1 MEQACEV
8 SRRSCLVPF
17 GTSLAAAEAKGGPFG
32 EGRGP
37 EPPAM
42 QLAAAAAKP
51 VYGQDPSSC
60 YIPLRRLQDLASMIN
75 AEYLGGAADGAEA
88 LPDPG
93 SPPLRAPAAQDP
105 AGGADCPGLVA
116 DVPRGGLAF
125 PLLLRDGEEEEEEG
139 AETPEEEEEEEEED
153 DDDEEEEEDGEE
165 DAEEAELA
173 AAGSRERGG
182 VAEPSHGGAGR
193 PAGLPGC
200 RDAAARELPP
210 PPCPQRAPAAP
221 PEPPGSPGAL
231 GSAAEKPEPSATAA
245 LQLIRAKKKPT
256 PVKYEVGDLVWAKF
270 NRRPWWPCTICHDP
284 VLDCHSKMKVSNRR
298 PYREYYVD
306 ALGEPS
312 EKAWVAGKAI
322 VLFEGRHQ
330 FEELPILRR
339 RGKQK
344 EKGYKHKVPQ
354 RFMAKWEVSV
364 GQAEDVLLGGPED
377 QKCSQNS
384 SELDSEK
391 EAQLE
396 YYANGPGAERDRQLN
411 GCFKSLA
418 FDSRHPASEKGKL
431 HIKPHMKK
439 SSDSRKRTRVKKSG
453 TRGEAS
459 RGEIKEKTSE
469 SIVRNMIVGDLPDKH
484 ASHELRRIASSLTA
498 SSGRRE
504 NHLLS
509 SFGERRFEKATLKP
523 EYETRKTDTLKNTLQ
538 GDLFSSASL
547 EREKSS
553 LGILCSSK
561 LQIHYSASDTGIE
574 KKQTESDTSSSLSD
588 DGNSDVDTMDQSSE
602 RASSTLEVSDSSDK
616 MEKEFPMTSSGNIKL
631 SMYLSQKSNRRARKK
646 SHRDRKS
653 LGGSVASR
661 LNAEFADGE
670 LEGGSPDAEMSLMAL
685 ECSSDMRNDN
695 LSLVNKHTTP
705 QSVSKDS
712 SWAAVPNQAI
722 LKPKSMKLPRIRS
735 IKCKHKEKVAGLE
748 PSLAEEERSVNCC
761 SPDTKGFSGL
771 HRDSL
776 PKSGKVDGQK
786 LLNNMHEKAR
796 DSAEIETAVV
806 KHVLSELKELSYRSI
821 NDDASDSG
829 TPKATVPLLFSSTSG
844 HSRLPIEPDYKFSTL
859 LMMLKDMHD
868 SKTKEQQLMATQNMV
883 PYRNTSTADGS
894 GSNSASGLKS
904 LAVVGPPYKIEK
916 NGDCVQETVNPN
928 SNISNSSFSRNPTT
942 KLTGIGTSKREPMNT
957 AVSGTNGTNCVSKR
971 NCSKSKQPSKL
982 GNKTVSNR
990 KDLKPG
996 GQSKLLSRLSRD
1008 SGEHAFRVRG
1018 LVTSPLGNEAEDTAR
1033 KESVDLTE
1041 HSTDEDS
1048 ACLSDDNLD
1057 RIGRRPE
1064 PGRNIESCISAEN
1077 GESPDLDSEA
1087 NSESSLGDESNDMN
1101 HVAPKKRWQRFN
1113 QSSARSNKHI
1123 SRSREQGNLES
1134 AFGLNSRGFL
1144 LKGKEC
1150 LGRRHSSHSKV
1161 LEGDLTDQDYEN
1173 HLDLVEK
1180 RLNVCGKPNNSVMD
1194 SETELGNF
1202 APQSEFSAQ
1211 VHSERK
1217 RLRKPSKRLLE
1228 YAEEYDHL
1236 FAPKKKS
1243 KKSQEQLQKVNSVVK
1258 SELEGGLPALCSPG
1272 NDAQRGQS
1280 PLVSTP
1286 SSTKESPPILEAEC
1300 SLSELG
1306 SHSTD
1311 PTDQLLE
1318 EHSDLPELVLSSSDV
1333 SEVSA
1338 SPEAEERFL
1347 KTGNFE
1353 SKRQRKP
1360 TKKLLESNDLD
1371 TAFMPKKEEWTP
1383 PKKGTGPSESDSSE
1397 LYSPAHFLDL
1407 GEAPEKLLEKQR
1419 KRKRQR
1425 HPSVAMHSKKERNE
1439 EGLGEAPHSEGETSV
1454 HGTAASPKEGNEEG
1468 SENDHGVPSSKKM
1481 QGERGGGAALKENVC
1496 QICEKPGELL
1506 LCEAQCCGAFH
1517 LQCLGLSEMPKG
1529 KFICNE
1535 CSTGVHTCFVCKSS
1549 GEDVKRCLLPLC
1561 GKYYHEECIQ
1571 KYPPTVM
1578 QNKGFRCS
1586 LHICMTCH
1594 AANPANISASKGRL
1608 MRCVRCPV
1616 AYHSNDF
1623 CLAAGSVVLAS
1634 NSIICPNHF
1643 TARRGCRN
1651 HEHVNVS
1658 WCFVCSEGGSLLC
1671 CESCPAAF
1679 HRECLNIEMPEGS
1692 WYCNDCK
1699 AGKKPHYK
1707 EVVWVKVGRYRWWP
1721 AEICH
1726 PRTIPVNIQ
1735 KMKHDIGEFPVLF
1748 FGSNDYL
1755 WTHQARVF
1763 PYMEGDVSSKD
1774 KMGKGVDGIYKKAL
1788 QEAAVRF
1795 EELKAQKELR
1805 QLQEDKK
1812 NDKKPPPY
1820 KHIKVN
1826 RPVGKVQI
1834 FTADLSEIPRCNCK
1848 PTDEN
1853 PCGLDSECINRM
1865 LLYECHPMV
1874 CPAGER
1880 CQNQCFSKRQYP
1892 EVQIFRT
1899 LARGWGLQAKTDIR
1913 KGEFVNEY
1921 VGELIDEEE
1930 CRARIRYAQEH
1941 DITNFYMLTLDKDR
1955 IIDAGP
1961 KGNYARFMNHC
1972 CQPNCETQ
1980 KWCVNG
1986 DTRVGLFALVNIKAG
2001 TELTFNYNLECLG
2014 NGKTVCKCGAPNCSG
2029 FLGVRPKSQ
2038 PSLTEEKSKKLKRRP
2053 QMKRRSQAEVMK
2065 EREDECFSCGDG
2077 GQLVSC
2083 KKPGCPKVY
2092 HADCLNLTKRPA
2104 GKWEC
2109 PWHQCD
2115 LCGKEAASFCEM
2127 CPRSFCKQHREG
2139 MLFISKLDGRL
2150 CCTEHDPCGPNPLE
2164 PGEIR
2169 EYVPPI
2175 GALANGDDT
2184 QPPEQPSADTDLSVQ
2199 SLERLPQSVAFR
2211 LQTSDKPPA
2220 TLALR
2225 LPPSDKPPTTLALR
2239 LQPSN
2244 KPPTT
2249 LALRLPPPDKPPA
2262 TLALRLPPSNKPPTT
2277 LSLRLK
2283 PSNKPPT
2290 TLSLRLQPS
2299 DKPPTTLSLCLQP
2312 SDRPQA
2318 ALSLRLQSEKQPIVV
2333 ALRSQQPDKPPT
2345 NAVLWPLDESPSDSS
2360 QPHLPSKS
2368 PPGTPQSSDESL
2380 VTAGDLQLQLSDKP
2394 PATAGVL
2401 GFSDKSLVGIRT
2413 QQPQLLDE
2421 FPTKCLHPQLSDRLL
2436 TTAGT
2441 LQSQAVDEPP
2451 VANQPQL
2458 LNKASAQSPQP
2469 QSVEKAPSSVK
2480 PRVPASEEAPGPGVL
2495 WPLPIE
2501 KVASSSISR
2510 ILPTEKVPGSGVPRP
2525 LFPEKASFS
2534 GAVRLPAMEKAP
2546 SSGMP
2551 RPLPLEKAP
2560 ASGMSR
2566 ILPTE
2571 KAPSLGVLR
2580 PLPPEKAPGSRS
2592 PHILP
2597 VEKALGSGTLR
2608 LPLVQKAL
2616 APGVLRPLPPEKA
2629 SGSGTLRVLTPE
2641 KTLGSGAA
2649 RPQLLERP
2657 LTLAAPWP
2665 QASDKLTVAVAPR
2678 PQVLDKPPV
2687 ASAPRLLLSEKA
2699 LRPVD
2704 QNAQPKERG
2713 ATAIEVNPQQKERT
2727 MLPGE
2732 QISWSAGKAA
2742 THVGQVPWPTE
2753 KLQTHEQIHW
2763 PAAKAL
2769 TPAEQSPRTAEK
2781 LPEPTLQPG
2790 WEVASAPA
2798 EQTPWTSERLHAFEQ
2813 TPRPAR
2819 EAPVSPEQTQ
2829 WIVRNVQTIDQIS
2842 WLAGKVQTPRGQ
2854 DPLPEQNTA
2863 LAHNQDSVCHELADS
2878 EPK

>member
-17 GTSLAAAEAKGGPFG
+17 GTSLAAAEAKGGPYG

-42 QLAAAAAKP
+42 QLAAAKP

-93 SPPLRAPAAQDP
+93 SPPPRLSAAQDP
-105 AGGADCPGLVA
+105 AADGPGPAA
-116 DVPRGGLAF
+116 DAPRGALAF
-125 PLLLRDGEEEEEEG
+125 PLLLRDGGEEDEEEDEDEEDG
-139 AETPEEEEEEEEED
+139 AETPEEEDDD
-153 DDDEEEEEDGEE
+153 DDDEDEEEE
-165 DAEEAELA
+165 AE
-173 AAGSRERGG
+173 AGSRSRGRSG
-182 VAEPSHGGAGR
+182 PQQG
-193 PAGLPGC
+193 PAS
-200 RDAAARELPP
+200 PP
-210 PPCPQRAPAAP
+210 PPRLQPA
-221 PEPPGSPGAL
+221 EPLQTTVPDDDPG
-231 GSAAEKPEPSATAA
+231 EKPEPSATAAAAA

-312 EKAWVAGKAI
+312 EKTWVAGKAI

-330 FEELPILRR
+330 FEELPVLRR

-364 GQAEDVLLGGPED
+364 GQAEDILLGGPED

-391 EAQLE
+391 EVQSE

-411 GCFKSLA
+411 GCFKSLM

-453 TRGEAS
+453 VRGEAP
-459 RGEIKEKTSE
+459 RGEIKEKTPE
-469 SIVRNMIVGDLPDKH
+469 NIVRNMIVGDLPDKH
-484 ASHELRRIASSLTA
+484 ASHELRRIANSLTA
-498 SSGRRE
+498 SSSTRE

-509 SFGERRFEKATLKP
+509 SFGERRFEKTPLKP
-523 EYETRKTDTLKNTLQ
+523 DYENHKSDALKNTLQ

-547 EREKSS
+547 DREKSS

-561 LQIHYSASDTGIE
+561 LQIHYSASDAGME
-574 KKQTESDTSSSLSD
+574 KKQTESDSSSSLSD
-588 DGNSDVDTMDQSSE
+588 GGNSDVDTMDQSSE
-602 RASSTLEVSDSSDK
+602 RASSALEVSDSSDK
-616 MEKEFPMTSSGNIKL
+616 VEKEFPMTSSGNIKL
-631 SMYLSQKSNRRARKK
+631 SMYISQKSNRRARKK
-646 SHRDRKS
+646 SYRDRKP
-653 LGGSVASR
+653 LGGSVTSR
-661 LNAEFADGE
+661 LDAEFADGE
-670 LEGGSPDAEMSLMAL
+670 LEVGFSDAEMSLTAL
-685 ECSSDMRNDN
+685 QCSSDVRNDN
-695 LSLVNKHTTP
+695 LSLANKHTTP

-712 SWAAVPNQAI
+712 AWPAVANQAI

-748 PSLAEEERSVNCC
+748 PSLAEEEGGVNRC
-761 SPDTKGFSGL
+761 SSDTKGFSGL
-771 HRDSL
+771 QRDSL
-776 PKSGKVDGQK
+776 QRSGKVDGQK
-786 LLNNMHEKAR
+786 LLNNMHEKPR

-806 KHVLSELKELSYRSI
+806 KHVLSELKELSYRSM
-821 NDDASDSG
+821 NDDANDSG
-829 TPKATVPLLFSSTSG
+829 APKATVPLLFSSASG
-844 HSRLPIEPDYKFSTL
+844 RLPIEPDYKFSTL

-868 SKTKEQQLMATQNMV
+868 SKTKEQQLMTGQNIV
-883 PYRNTSTADGS
+883 PFRNTSTADGS

-904 LAVVGPPYKIEK
+904 LSIVGPPYKIEK

-928 SNISNSSFSRNPTT
+928 SAISNSSFSRNPPT
-942 KLTGIGTSKREPMNT
+942 KLTGIGTSKREPAST
-957 AVSGTNGTNCVSKR
+957 AVSGTNGTNCVPKR
-971 NCSKSKQPSKL
+971 NCSKSKQSSKL
-982 GNKTVSNR
+982 GDKTVSNR

-996 GQSKLLSRLSRD
+996 G
-1008 SGEHAFRVRG
+1008 
-1018 LVTSPLGNEAEDTAR
+1018 P
-1033 KESVDLTE
+1033 
-1041 HSTDEDS
+1041 
-1048 ACLSDDNLD
+1048 
-1057 RIGRRPE
+1057 I
-1064 PGRNIESCISAEN
+1064 
-1077 GESPDLDSEA
+1077 
-1087 NSESSLGDESNDMN
+1087 
-1101 HVAPKKRWQRFN
+1101 
-1113 QSSARSNKHI
+1113 
-1123 SRSREQGNLES
+1123 
-1134 AFGLNSRGFL
+1134 
-1144 LKGKEC
+1144 
-1150 LGRRHSSHSKV
+1150 
-1161 LEGDLTDQDYEN
+1161 
-1173 HLDLVEK
+1173 
-1180 RLNVCGKPNNSVMD
+1180 
-1194 SETELGNF
+1194 
-1202 APQSEFSAQ
+1202 
-1211 VHSERK
+1211 HSERK

-1243 KKSQEQLQKVNSVVK
+1243 KKGQEQLQKVNSVVR
-1258 SELEGGLPALCSPG
+1258 SEFEGGLPAQCSP
-1272 NDAQRGQS
+1272 DRDTQQGQS

-1300 SLSELG
+1300 SFSELG
-1306 SHSTD
+1306 SH
-1311 PTDQLLE
+1311 PTDQLLGGP
-1318 EHSDLPELVLSSSDV
+1318 SDFRELMLSSSDV

-1338 SPEAEERFL
+1338 SPDAEERFL
-1347 KTGNFE
+1347 KSGNFE

-1397 LYSPAHFLDL
+1397 LYSPAHFSDL
-1407 GEAPEKLLEKQR
+1407 GEASEKLSEKQR

-1425 HPSVAMHSKKERNE
+1425 HPSAAMHSKKERNE
-1439 EGLGEAPHSEGETSV
+1439 EGLGETPHSEGETSV
-1454 HGTAASPKEGNEEG
+1454 HGTAPSPKEGNEEG

-1535 CSTGVHTCFVCKSS
+1535 CSTGVHTCFVCKSC

-1561 GKYYHEECIQ
+1561 GKYYHEACIQ

-1748 FGSNDYL
+1748 FGSKDYL

-1986 DTRVGLFALVNIKAG
+1986 DTRVGLFAIVNIKAG

-2038 PSLTEEKSKKLKRRP
+2038 PNLTEEKSKKLKRRP

-2115 LCGKEAASFCEM
+2115 MCGKEAASFCEM

-2169 EYVPPI
+2169 EYAPPI
-2175 GALANGDDT
+2175 EALANGEDT
-2184 QPPEQPSADTDLSVQ
+2184 QPPEQPPADTDLSVQ
-2199 SLERLPQSVAFR
+2199 PLDSPPQSVALR
-2211 LQTSDKPPA
+2211 LQSPEKPPA

-2249 LALRLPPPDKPPA
+2249 LALRLPPPDKPPT

-2318 ALSLRLQSEKQPIVV
+2318 ALSLRLQSEKQPIIV
-2333 ALRSQQPDKPPT
+2333 ALRPQQPDKPPT
-2345 NAVLWPLDESPSDSS
+2345 NAVLWPLDESSSDAS

-2380 VTAGDLQLQLSDKP
+2380 VTGALQLQLSDEP
-2394 PATAGVL
+2394 PATPGLL
-2401 GFSDKSLVGIRT
+2401 GLSDKSVIDTRT
-2413 QQPQLLDE
+2413 QQPELLDE
-2421 FPTKCLHPQLSDRLL
+2421 FPTKCLHPQLSDKLL
-2436 TTAGT
+2436 ATAGT
-2441 LQSQAVDEPP
+2441 LQSQPVDEHP
-2451 VANQPQL
+2451 VADQLQL
-2458 LNKASAQSPQP
+2458 LDKPSARSLQP
-2469 QSVEKAPSSVK
+2469 QSVEKAPSSVV
-2480 PRVPASEEAPGPGVL
+2480 PQVPASEMAPSPGVL

-2501 KVASSSISR
+2501 KVPGSPVSR
-2510 ILPTEKVPGSGVPRP
+2510 ILPVEKAPGLAVPRP
-2525 LFPEKASFS
+2525 SPPEKASFS
-2534 GAVRLPAMEKAP
+2534 GAVRVPATEKAP
-2546 SSGMP
+2546 SSGAS
-2551 RPLPLEKAP
+2551 RPLPPEKAP
-2560 ASGMSR
+2560 ASVMSR

-2580 PLPPEKAPGSRS
+2580 PLPLEKAPGSRS
-2592 PHILP
+2592 PHVLP
-2597 VEKALGSGTLR
+2597 MEKALGSGALR
-2608 LPLVQKAL
+2608 IPLTQKAL
-2616 APGVLRPLPPEKA
+2616 APGVLRPLPPEKTVD
-2629 SGSGTLRVLTPE
+2629 SGALRVLPPE
-2641 KTLGSGAA
+2641 KALSSGVV
-2649 RPQLLERP
+2649 RPQLLERS
-2657 LTLAAPWP
+2657 LTLTAPWP
-2665 QASDKLTVAVAPR
+2665 QASDKLAAAVAPR
-2678 PQVLDKPPV
+2678 PQALDKPPA

-2713 ATAIEVNPQQKERT
+2713 GPAVELSPQQKERT
-2727 MLPGE
+2727 MLAGE
-2732 QISWSAGKAA
+2732 QISWSAGKVV
-2742 THVGQVPWPTE
+2742 THVGQVPWPME
-2753 KLQTHEQIHW
+2753 KLQTHEQTHW
-2763 PAAKAL
+2763 PTAKAL

-2798 EQTPWTSERLHAFEQ
+2798 EQTPWTSERLRAFEQ

-2819 EAPVSPEQTQ
+2819 EAPVPPEQMQ
-2829 WIVRNVQTIDQIS
+2829 WLVTNIQTIDQIT
-2842 WLAGKVQTPRGQ
+2842 WLSGKAQTSRAQ

-2863 LAHNQDSVCHELADS
+2863 LARNQDSVCRELADS

>member
-17 GTSLAAAEAKGGPFG
+17 GTSLSAAEPKGGPFG
-32 EGRGP
+32 EARGP

-42 QLAAAAAKP
+42 QLAAAKP
-51 VYGQDPSSC
+51 GYGQDPSSC

-93 SPPLRAPAAQDP
+93 SPGPRLPAAQDP
-105 AGGADCPGLVA
+105 AAEVARGA
-116 DVPRGGLAF
+116 RAF
-125 PLLLRDGEEEEEEG
+125 PLLLRDGGEEALEEEEEG
-139 AETPEEEEEEEEED
+139 AETPEEEEEDDDDYDDDDYEEEEED
-153 DDDEEEEEDGEE
+153 DDDEEEE
-165 DAEEAELA
+165 A
-173 AAGSRERGG
+173 ATEPGPRSR
-182 VAEPSHGGAGR
+182 GR
-193 PAGLPGC
+193 SA
-200 RDAAARELPP
+200 
-210 PPCPQRAPAAP
+210 PQRGPDSRLQPAESVLDGGLGEQ
-221 PEPPGSPGAL
+221 PES
-231 GSAAEKPEPSATAA
+231 SAA
-245 LQLIRAKKKPT
+245 LQLIRAKKKP

-284 VLDCHSKMKVSNRR
+284 VLDCHSKMKVSGGR

-306 ALGEPS
+306 TLGEPS
-312 EKAWVAGKAI
+312 EKTWVPGKAV

-330 FEELPILRR
+330 FEELPVLRK

-354 RFMAKWEVSV
+354 RFRAKWEVSV
-364 GQAEDVLLGGPED
+364 GQAEDILLGGPED

-384 SELDSEK
+384 SEPDSEK
-391 EAQLE
+391 DVQLE
-396 YYANGPGAERDRQLN
+396 YYSNGPGAERDTQLN
-411 GCFKSLA
+411 GCLKSLA
-418 FDSRHPASEKGKL
+418 FDSRHVASEKGKL
-431 HIKPHMKK
+431 HIKPQVKTT
-439 SSDSRKRTRVKKSG
+439 SESRKRTRVKKSG
-453 TRGEAS
+453 TRGEAP
-459 RGEIKEKTSE
+459 REEIKDKTPE
-469 SIVRNMIVGDLPDKH
+469 SVVRNVIVGDLPEKH
-484 ASHELRRIASSLTA
+484 ASHELRRIANSLTA
-498 SSGRRE
+498 ASSTRE

-509 SFGERRFEKATLKP
+509 SFGERRFEKTPLKAD
-523 EYETRKTDTLKNTLQ
+523 YENRKSDALKSTLQ
-538 GDLFSSASL
+538 GDLFSSSSF

-561 LQIHYSASDTGIE
+561 LQIHYSASDGGVE
-574 KKQTESDTSSSLSD
+574 KKQTESDSSSSLSD
-588 DGNSDVDTMDQSSE
+588 GGNSDVDTMDQSSE
-602 RASSTLEVSDSSDK
+602 RASSALEVSDSSDK
-616 MEKEFPMTSSGNIKL
+616 VEKDFAMTSSGNIKL
-631 SMYLSQKSNRRARKK
+631 SMYLSQKSSRRARKK
-646 SHRDRKS
+646 SHRDRKA
-653 LGGSVASR
+653 LGGSVTNR
-661 LNAEFADGE
+661 LDAEFVDGE
-670 LEGGSPDAEMSLMAL
+670 LEVGLSDAEMPLTPL
-685 ECSSDMRNDN
+685 ECSSDVRNYN
-695 LSLVNKHTTP
+695 LSLANKHTTP
-705 QSVSKDS
+705 QSVSKDG
-712 SWAAVPNQAI
+712 SWPAVTNQAI
-722 LKPKSMKLPRIRS
+722 LKPKSVKLPGSRS

-748 PSLAEEERSVNCC
+748 PSLAEEEGGVNHRS
-761 SPDTKGFSGL
+761 SDTKGFSGL
-771 HRDSL
+771 SRDSL
-776 PKSGKVDGQK
+776 QRSGKVDGQK
-786 LLNNMHEKAR
+786 LLNNMHEKPR

-806 KHVLSELKELSYRSI
+806 KHVLSELKELSYRSM

-829 TPKATVPLLFSSTSG
+829 TPKATVPLLFSSASG
-844 HSRLPIEPDYKFSTL
+844 RLPIEPDYKFSTL

-868 SKTKEQQLMATQNMV
+868 SKTKEQQLMTGQNIV
-883 PYRNTSTADGS
+883 PFRNTSTA
-894 GSNSASGLKS
+894 
-904 LAVVGPPYKIEK
+904 
-916 NGDCVQETVNPN
+916 
-928 SNISNSSFSRNPTT
+928 
-942 KLTGIGTSKREPMNT
+942 
-957 AVSGTNGTNCVSKR
+957 
-971 NCSKSKQPSKL
+971 
-982 GNKTVSNR
+982 
-990 KDLKPG
+990 
-996 GQSKLLSRLSRD
+996 
-1008 SGEHAFRVRG
+1008 
-1018 LVTSPLGNEAEDTAR
+1018 
-1033 KESVDLTE
+1033 
-1041 HSTDEDS
+1041 
-1048 ACLSDDNLD
+1048 
-1057 RIGRRPE
+1057 
-1064 PGRNIESCISAEN
+1064 
-1077 GESPDLDSEA
+1077 
-1087 NSESSLGDESNDMN
+1087 
-1101 HVAPKKRWQRFN
+1101 
-1113 QSSARSNKHI
+1113 
-1123 SRSREQGNLES
+1123 
-1134 AFGLNSRGFL
+1134 
-1144 LKGKEC
+1144 
-1150 LGRRHSSHSKV
+1150 
-1161 LEGDLTDQDYEN
+1161 
-1173 HLDLVEK
+1173 
-1180 RLNVCGKPNNSVMD
+1180 
-1194 SETELGNF
+1194 
-1202 APQSEFSAQ
+1202 
-1211 VHSERK
+1211 HSERK

-1243 KKSQEQLQKVNSVVK
+1243 KKGQEQSQKVNSVAR
-1258 SELEGGLPALCSPG
+1258 SECEGGVPAQCSP
-1272 NDAQRGQS
+1272 DRETQRGPS
-1280 PLVSTP
+1280 SLVSTP
-1286 SSTKESPPILEAEC
+1286 SSTKESPPVLEAEC
-1300 SLSELG
+1300 SFSELG

-1311 PTDQLLE
+1311 PPSQAQGGS
-1318 EHSDLPELVLSSSDV
+1318 SDFPEVVVLSSSDV

-1338 SPEAEERFL
+1338 SPDAEEGFL
-1347 KTGNFE
+1347 KSGNFE

-1383 PKKGTGPSESDSSE
+1383 QKKGTGPSESDSSE
-1397 LYSPAHFLDL
+1397 LYSPAHFQDV
-1407 GEAPEKLLEKQR
+1407 GEASEKLLEKQR

-1425 HPSVAMHSKKERNE
+1425 HTSAAVHSKKEKNE
-1439 EGLGEAPHSEGETSV
+1439 EGLGETPHSEGETSV
-1454 HGTAASPKEGNEEG
+1454 HGTAASPKEGHEEG
-1468 SENDHGVPSSKKM
+1468 SENDHGVPSSKKI

-1535 CSTGVHTCFVCKSS
+1535 CSTGVHTCFVCKSC

-1561 GKYYHEECIQ
+1561 GKYYHEACIQ

-1748 FGSNDYL
+1748 FGSKDYL

-1865 LLYECHPMV
+1865 LLYECHPLV

-2038 PSLTEEKSKKLKRRP
+2038 PSLSEEKSKKLKRRP

-2083 KKPGCPKVY
+2083 KKSGCPKVY

-2115 LCGKEAASFCEM
+2115 VCGKEAASFCEM

-2150 CCTEHDPCGPNPLE
+2150 CCTEHDPCGPHPLE

-2169 EYVPPI
+2169 EYAPPI
-2175 GALANGDDT
+2175 EGLTNGEDT
-2184 QPPEQPSADTDLSVQ
+2184 QPPEQVPAETEADTDLSVQ
-2199 SLERLPQSVAFR
+2199 PLDSLPQSVALR
-2211 LQTSDKPPA
+2211 LQSPEKPPA

-2225 LPPSDKPPTTLALR
+2225 LPSSDKPPTTLALR

-2249 LALRLPPPDKPPA
+2249 LALRLPSPDKPPA
-2262 TLALRLPPSNKPPTT
+2262 TLALRLPPSNKPPAT

-2283 PSNKPPT
+2283 PSNKPST

-2299 DKPPTTLSLCLQP
+2299 DKPPTTLSLRLQP
-2312 SDRPQA
+2312 SDKPQA
-2318 ALSLRLQSEKQPIVV
+2318 ALSLRLQSEKQPIIV
-2333 ALRSQQPDKPPT
+2333 ALRPQQPDKPPS
-2345 NAVLWPLDESPSDSS
+2345 NAVLWPLDESSSDAS
-2360 QPHLPSKS
+2360 QPQLPSKS
-2368 PPGTPQSSDESL
+2368 PPGSPQSPLDESL
-2380 VTAGDLQLQLSDKP
+2380 VTAADLQLQLADETP
-2394 PATAGVL
+2394 DAPEVL
-2401 GFSDKSLVGIRT
+2401 ELSDKSLIDSRA
-2413 QQPQLLDE
+2413 QQPELLDE
-2421 FPTKCLHPQLSDRLL
+2421 FPVKCLPPPLSDRLL
-2436 TTAGT
+2436 ATVGM
-2441 LQSQAVDEPP
+2441 LQSQAEDEPP
-2451 VANQPQL
+2451 EADQLQPL
-2458 LNKASAQSPQP
+2458 DDDSAQSPQP
-2469 QSVEKAPSSVK
+2469 QAVQEASSSVVTQVPELEMASSPEVLWSISVEK
-2480 PRVPASEEAPGPGVL
+2480 VPDSPV
-2495 WPLPIE
+2495 
-2501 KVASSSISR
+2501 SR
-2510 ILPTEKVPGSGVPRP
+2510 ILPSEKAPGSAVPQSTP
-2525 LFPEKASFS
+2525 LEKASFS
-2534 GAVRLPAMEKAP
+2534 GAVRVPDTEKSP
-2546 SSGMP
+2546 SSGSP
-2551 RPLPLEKAP
+2551 HPLPPEKA
-2560 ASGMSR
+2560 ADSGMPQ

-2571 KAPSLGVLR
+2571 KAPSSGLPW
-2580 PLPPEKAPGSRS
+2580 PLSPEKAPGSRS
-2592 PHILP
+2592 PHVLP
-2597 VEKALGSGTLR
+2597 TEKGLSSGALR
-2608 LPLVQKAL
+2608 IPLTQKSL
-2616 APGVLRPLPPEKA
+2616 SPGVLRPLPPEKA
-2629 SGSGTLRVLTPE
+2629 ADSGALRVLPLE
-2641 KTLGSGAA
+2641 KALSSGVS

-2657 LTLAAPWP
+2657 LTLTAPWP
-2665 QASDKLTVAVAPR
+2665 QASDKLAPAVAPR
-2678 PQVLDKPPV
+2678 PQASDKPLA

-2704 QNAQPKERG
+2704 QNAQLKERG
-2713 ATAIEVNPQQKERT
+2713 APAMELSPQQKERT
-2727 MLPGE
+2727 MLAGE
-2732 QISWSAGKAA
+2732 QISWSAGKVV
-2742 THVGQVPWPTE
+2742 TQVGQVPWPTE
-2753 KLQTHEQIHW
+2753 KLQTHEQSHW
-2763 PAAKAL
+2763 STTKTL
-2769 TPAEQSPRTAEK
+2769 TPAEQPSRTAEK
-2781 LPEPTLQPG
+2781 LPEPTLQPS
-2790 WEVASAPA
+2790 WEVASAPS
-2798 EQTPWTSERLHAFEQ
+2798 EQSPWTSERLCAFEQ

-2819 EAPVSPEQTQ
+2819 EAPVPPEQMQ
-2829 WIVRNVQTIDQIS
+2829 WLVTNVQTIDQIA
-2842 WLAGKVQTPRGQ
+2842 WLSGKAQTPRGQ

-2863 LAHNQDSVCHELADS
+2863 LAHNQDSVCRELADS

>member
-1 MEQACEV
+1 MPRA
-8 SRRSCLVPF
+8 
-17 GTSLAAAEAKGGPFG
+17 
-32 EGRGP
+32 
-37 EPPAM
+37 
-42 QLAAAAAKP
+42 
-51 VYGQDPSSC
+51 
-60 YIPLRRLQDLASMIN
+60 IN
-75 AEYLGGAADGAEA
+75 
-88 LPDPG
+88 
-93 SPPLRAPAAQDP
+93 
-105 AGGADCPGLVA
+105 
-116 DVPRGGLAF
+116 GLAC
-125 PLLLRDGEEEEEEG
+125 GEI
-139 AETPEEEEEEEEED
+139 
-153 DDDEEEEEDGEE
+153 
-165 DAEEAELA
+165 
-173 AAGSRERGG
+173 
-182 VAEPSHGGAGR
+182 
-193 PAGLPGC
+193 
-200 RDAAARELPP
+200 
-210 PPCPQRAPAAP
+210 Q
-221 PEPPGSPGAL
+221 
-231 GSAAEKPEPSATAA
+231 
-245 LQLIRAKKKPT
+245 AKKKPT

-312 EKAWVAGKAI
+312 EKTWVAGKAI

-330 FEELPILRR
+330 FEELPVLRR

-354 RFMAKWEVSV
+354 RFLAKWEVSV
-364 GQAEDVLLGGPED
+364 GQAEDILLGGPED

-391 EAQLE
+391 EAQAE
-396 YYANGPGAERDRQLN
+396 FYTNGPGAERDRQLN

-418 FDSRHPASEKGKL
+418 
-431 HIKPHMKK
+431 
-439 SSDSRKRTRVKKSG
+439 
-453 TRGEAS
+453 
-459 RGEIKEKTSE
+459 GEIQGKMTE

-484 ASHELRRIASSLTA
+484 ASHELRRIANSLTV
-498 SSGRRE
+498 SGSTRE

-509 SFGERRFEKATLKP
+509 SFGERRFEKTPLKP
-523 EYETRKTDTLKNTLQ
+523 DYENH
-538 GDLFSSASL
+538 G
-547 EREKSS
+547 
-553 LGILCSSK
+553 
-561 LQIHYSASDTGIE
+561 
-574 KKQTESDTSSSLSD
+574 
-588 DGNSDVDTMDQSSE
+588 GNSDVDAMDQSSE
-602 RASSTLEVSDSSDK
+602 RASSALE
-616 MEKEFPMTSSGNIKL
+616 
-631 SMYLSQKSNRRARKK
+631 KSNRRARKK
-646 SHRDRKS
+646 SYRDCKP
-653 LGGSVASR
+653 LGGSVTSR
-661 LNAEFADGE
+661 LDRGFADGE
-670 LEGGSPDAEMSLMAL
+670 LEVGFSDAEMSLTAL
-685 ECSSDMRNDN
+685 ECSSD
-695 LSLVNKHTTP
+695 
-705 QSVSKDS
+705 
-712 SWAAVPNQAI
+712 
-722 LKPKSMKLPRIRS
+722 
-735 IKCKHKEKVAGLE
+735 
-748 PSLAEEERSVNCC
+748 
-761 SPDTKGFSGL
+761 
-771 HRDSL
+771 RDSL
-776 PKSGKVDGQK
+776 QRSGKADGQK
-786 LLNNMHEKAR
+786 LLNNVHEKPR

-806 KHVLSELKELSYRSI
+806 KHVLSELKELSYRSMG
-821 NDDASDSG
+821 DDAGDSG
-829 TPKATVPLLFSSTSG
+829 APKATVPLLFSSASG
-844 HSRLPIEPDYKFSTL
+844 HGRLPIEPDYKFSTL

-868 SKTKEQQLMATQNMV
+868 S
-883 PYRNTSTADGS
+883 
-894 GSNSASGLKS
+894 
-904 LAVVGPPYKIEK
+904 PPYKIEK

-928 SNISNSSFSRNPTT
+928 SALSNSSFSRNPPT
-942 KLTGIGTSKREPMNT
+942 KLTGIGTSKREPASA
-957 AVSGTNGTNCVSKR
+957 AVSGTNGTNCVPKR
-971 NCSKSKQPSKL
+971 NCSKSKQSSKL
-982 GNKTVSNR
+982 GDKKVSNR

-996 GQSKLLSRLSRD
+996 GPI
-1008 SGEHAFRVRG
+1008 HA
-1018 LVTSPLGNEAEDTAR
+1018 
-1033 KESVDLTE
+1033 
-1041 HSTDEDS
+1041 
-1048 ACLSDDNLD
+1048 
-1057 RIGRRPE
+1057 
-1064 PGRNIESCISAEN
+1064 
-1077 GESPDLDSEA
+1077 
-1087 NSESSLGDESNDMN
+1087 
-1101 HVAPKKRWQRFN
+1101 
-1113 QSSARSNKHI
+1113 
-1123 SRSREQGNLES
+1123 
-1134 AFGLNSRGFL
+1134 
-1144 LKGKEC
+1144 
-1150 LGRRHSSHSKV
+1150 
-1161 LEGDLTDQDYEN
+1161 
-1173 HLDLVEK
+1173 
-1180 RLNVCGKPNNSVMD
+1180 
-1194 SETELGNF
+1194 
-1202 APQSEFSAQ
+1202 
-1211 VHSERK
+1211 ERK

-1243 KKSQEQLQKVNSVVK
+1243 RKGQEQLQKVNSVVR
-1258 SELEGGLPALCSPG
+1258 SEFEGDLPAQCSP
-1272 NDAQRGQS
+1272 DRDTQRGQS

-1286 SSTKESPPILEAEC
+1286 SSTKESPPVLEAEC
-1300 SLSELG
+1300 SFSELG
-1306 SHSTD
+1306 SHSAD
-1311 PTDQLLE
+1311 PTDRLLE
-1318 EHSDLPELVLSSSDV
+1318 GPSDFPELVLSSSDV

-1338 SPEAEERFL
+1338 SPDADERFL
-1347 KTGNFE
+1347 KSGNFE

-1383 PKKGTGPSESDSSE
+1383 PKKNAGPSESDNSE
-1397 LYSPAHFLDL
+1397 LYSPTHFSDL
-1407 GEAPEKLLEKQR
+1407 GEASEKLLEKQR

-1425 HPSVAMHSKKERNE
+1425 HASAMHSKKERNE
-1439 EGLGEAPHSEGETSV
+1439 EGLGETPHSEGETSV

-1535 CSTGVHTCFVCKSS
+1535 CSTGVHTCFVCKSC

-1561 GKYYHEECIQ
+1561 GKYYHEACIQ

-1748 FGSNDYL
+1748 FGSKDYL

-2115 LCGKEAASFCEM
+2115 MCGKEAASFCEM

-2150 CCTEHDPCGPNPLE
+2150 SCTEHDPCGPNPLE

-2175 GALANGDDT
+2175 EALANGEDT
-2184 QPPEQPSADTDLSVQ
+2184 QPPEQLPADTDLSVQ
-2199 SLERLPQSVAFR
+2199 PLDSPPQSVALR
-2211 LQTSDKPPA
+2211 VQSPEKPPA

-2225 LPPSDKPPTTLALR
+2225 LPPSDKPTTTLALR

-2249 LALRLPPPDKPPA
+2249 LALKLPPPDKPPA

-2299 DKPPTTLSLCLQP
+2299 DKPPTTLSLRLQP
-2312 SDRPQA
+2312 SDKPQA
-2318 ALSLRLQSEKQPIVV
+2318 ALSLRLQPEKQQPIIV
-2333 ALRSQQPDKPPT
+2333 ALRPQQPDKPPT
-2345 NAVLWPLDESPSDSS
+2345 NAVLWPLDESSGDASQSD
-2360 QPHLPSKS
+2360 LPSKS

-2380 VTAGDLQLQLSDKP
+2380 VSAAALQLQLSDEP
-2394 PATAGVL
+2394 PAAAEVL
-2401 GFSDKSLVGIRT
+2401 ELSDES
-2413 QQPQLLDE
+2413 LLDTESQHPELLEE
-2421 FPTKCLHPQLSDRLL
+2421 FPEKCLHPQLSDRLL
-2436 TTAGT
+2436 SVAGT
-2441 LQSQAVDEPP
+2441 LQSQLVDEPP
-2451 VANQPQL
+2451 VTDQPEPL
-2458 LNKASAQSPQP
+2458 DKSPAQSPQP
-2469 QSVEKAPSSVK
+2469 QSVEKAPSFVV
-2480 PRVPASEEAPGPGVL
+2480 PQVPASEVAPGAGVL
-2495 WPLPIE
+2495 WPLPIG
-2501 KVASSSISR
+2501 
-2510 ILPTEKVPGSGVPRP
+2510 KVPSSPVSRMLPMEKAPGSAVPWP
-2525 LFPEKASFS
+2525 PPPEKASFS
-2534 GAVRLPAMEKAP
+2534 GAVRVPAVEKAP
-2546 SSGMP
+2546 SSGPP
-2551 RPLPLEKAP
+2551 RPLPL
-2560 ASGMSR
+2560 
-2566 ILPTE
+2566 
-2571 KAPSLGVLR
+2571 
-2580 PLPPEKAPGSRS
+2580 EKAPGSRS

-2597 VEKALGSGTLR
+2597 MEKPLGSGALR
-2608 LPLVQKAL
+2608 IPLTQKAL

-2629 SGSGTLRVLTPE
+2629 ADSVALRVLPSE
-2641 KTLGSGAA
+2641 KALGSGMA

-2657 LTLAAPWP
+2657 LTLTAPWP
-2665 QASDKLTVAVAPR
+2665 QASDKLAAAVAPR
-2678 PQVLDKPPV
+2678 PQALDKPPS
-2687 ASAPRLLLSEKA
+2687 ASALRLLLSEKA

-2713 ATAIEVNPQQKERT
+2713 TPGVELSPQQKERT
-2727 MLPGE
+2727 IAKVRRVQDVFTLHLVFLAAGALLSCKRSP
-2732 QISWSAGKAA
+2732 SRSPRSAEAR
-2742 THVGQVPWPTE
+2742 VPWLNRDP
-2753 KLQTHEQIHW
+2753 
-2763 PAAKAL
+2763 
-2769 TPAEQSPRTAEK
+2769 SRR
-2781 LPEPTLQPG
+2781 LPLG
-2790 WEVASAPA
+2790 
-2798 EQTPWTSERLHAFEQ
+2798 
-2813 TPRPAR
+2813 
-2819 EAPVSPEQTQ
+2819 
-2829 WIVRNVQTIDQIS
+2829 
-2842 WLAGKVQTPRGQ
+2842 
-2854 DPLPEQNTA
+2854 
-2863 LAHNQDSVCHELADS
+2863 
-2878 EPK
+2878 

>member
-1 MEQACEV
+1 FSDFLC
-8 SRRSCLVPF
+8 SGF
-17 GTSLAAAEAKGGPFG
+17 
-32 EGRGP
+32 
-37 EPPAM
+37 
-42 QLAAAAAKP
+42 
-51 VYGQDPSSC
+51 
-60 YIPLRRLQDLASMIN
+60 
-75 AEYLGGAADGAEA
+75 
-88 LPDPG
+88 
-93 SPPLRAPAAQDP
+93 SP
-105 AGGADCPGLVA
+105 
-116 DVPRGGLAF
+116 
-125 PLLLRDGEEEEEEG
+125 
-139 AETPEEEEEEEEED
+139 
-153 DDDEEEEEDGEE
+153 
-165 DAEEAELA
+165 
-173 AAGSRERGG
+173 
-182 VAEPSHGGAGR
+182 
-193 PAGLPGC
+193 
-200 RDAAARELPP
+200 
-210 PPCPQRAPAAP
+210 
-221 PEPPGSPGAL
+221 
-231 GSAAEKPEPSATAA
+231 K
-245 LQLIRAKKKPT
+245 IRAKKKPT

-270 NRRPWWPCTICHDP
+270 NRRPWWPCTVCHDP
-284 VLDCHSKMKVSNRR
+284 VLDCHSKMKVSSRR

-306 ALGEPS
+306 ALGDPS
-312 EKAWVAGKAI
+312 EKTWVAGKAI

-330 FEELPILRR
+330 FEELPVLRR

-364 GQAEDVLLGGPED
+364 GQAEDILLGGPED

-384 SELDSEK
+384 SEVDSEK
-391 EAQLE
+391 ELQSE
-396 YYANGPGAERDRQLN
+396 YYANGPEAERDRQLN
-411 GCFKSLA
+411 GCFKSLV
-418 FDSRHPASEKGKL
+418 FDSRHLPSEKGKL
-431 HIKPHMKK
+431 HIKPHVKK
-439 SSDSRKRTRVKKSG
+439 SSDSRKRTRVKKSIA
-453 TRGEAS
+453 RREAS
-459 RGEIKEKTSE
+459 RGEIKVKTPE
-469 SIVRNMIVGDLPDKH
+469 SIVSNVIAGDLPEKH

-498 SSGRRE
+498 SSGTRE

-509 SFGERRFEKATLKP
+509 SFGERHFEKTALKP
-523 EYETRKTDTLKNTLQ
+523 DYEDRKNDALKNTLQ

-553 LGILCSSK
+553 LGIVCSSK
-561 LQIHYSASDTGIE
+561 LQIHYPASDTGIE
-574 KKQTESDTSSSLSD
+574 KKQPESDSSSSLSD
-588 DGNSDVDTMDQSSE
+588 GGNSDIDTMDQSSE
-602 RASSTLEVSDSSDK
+602 RAFSTLEVSDSSDK
-616 MEKEFPMTSSGNIKL
+616 MEKEFPMTSSGNMKL
-631 SMYLSQKSNRRARKK
+631 SMCLSQKSNRRARKK
-646 SHRDRKS
+646 LYRDRKP
-653 LGGSVASR
+653 LGGSVTSR
-661 LNAEFADGE
+661 LDAEFADRGIE
-670 LEGGSPDAEMSLMAL
+670 VGFSDAEMSLTAL
-685 ECSSDMRNDN
+685 ECSSNVRNDS
-695 LSLVNKHTTP
+695 LSLAKKHTTP
-705 QSVSKDS
+705 QSASKDG
-712 SWAAVPNQAI
+712 SWPAVSNQAI
-722 LKPKSMKLPRIRS
+722 LKPKSMKLPRVRS
-735 IKCKHKEKVAGLE
+735 IKCKHKEKVPGLE
-748 PSLAEEERSVNCC
+748 PSLAEEEGGTNCC
-761 SPDTKGFSGL
+761 SSVTKGFSGL
-771 HRDSL
+771 PRDSVQR
-776 PKSGKVDGQK
+776 SRKVDGQK
-786 LLNNMHEKAR
+786 LLNNLHEKSR

-806 KHVLSELKELSYRSI
+806 KHVLSELKELSYRSK
-821 NDDASDSG
+821 NDDAGDSG
-829 TPKATVPLLFSSTSG
+829 APKAAPLLFSSASG
-844 HSRLPIEPDYKFSTL
+844 HGRLPIEPDYKFSTL

-868 SKTKEQQLMATQNMV
+868 SKTKEQQLMTGQNIV
-883 PYRNTSTADGS
+883 PFRNTSTADGS

-904 LAVVGPPYKIEK
+904 VSIVGPPYKIEK
-916 NGDCVQETVNPN
+916 NGDCVQETANPN
-928 SNISNSSFSRNPTT
+928 SAISNSSLSRNPPT
-942 KLTGIGTSKREPMNT
+942 KLSGIGTGKREPASA
-957 AVSGTNGTNCVSKR
+957 AVSGTNGANCVPKR
-971 NCSKSKQPSKL
+971 NCSKSKQSSQL
-982 GNKTVSNR
+982 GDKTVSNR

-996 GQSKLLSRLSRD
+996 GPSKLLSRLSRG
-1008 SGEHAFRVRG
+1008 SGEGAFRVRG
-1018 LVTSPLGNEAEDTAR
+1018 SVTRPLGNEAEDAER
-1033 KESVDLTE
+1033 QEAIDLTE
-1041 HSTDEDS
+1041 HSTDEES
-1048 ACLSDDNLD
+1048 ACLSDDNLG
-1057 RIGRRPE
+1057 RVGRRPE
-1064 PGRNIESCISAEN
+1064 AGRNIESYASAEN

-1087 NSESSLGDESNDMN
+1087 NSESSLGDESNDVN

-1113 QSSARSNKHI
+1113 QSSARSNKHTN
-1123 SRSREQGNLES
+1123 RSREQGNLES
-1134 AFGLNSRGFL
+1134 AFGLNSRGFS
-1144 LKGKEC
+1144 LKGNEC
-1150 LGRRHSSHSKV
+1150 LGRRHSPHPKV
-1161 LEGDLTDQDYEN
+1161 LEGHLTEQDYEN

-1211 VHSERK
+1211 VHLERK

-1243 KKSQEQLQKVNSVVK
+1243 KKGQEQLQKVSSVTR
-1258 SELEGGLPALCSPG
+1258 SELEGGLPAKCSPDR
-1272 NDAQRGQS
+1272 DAQRETS

-1286 SSTKESPPILEAEC
+1286 SSTKESPPILEAERPF
-1300 SLSELG
+1300 SELG
-1306 SHSTD
+1306 SHSAD
-1311 PTDQLLE
+1311 PTNQLVE
-1318 EHSDLPELVLSSSDV
+1318 QPSDSPELVLSSSDV

-1338 SPEAEERFL
+1338 SPDAEERFL
-1347 KTGNFE
+1347 KSGKKESFVAGNFE

-1371 TAFMPKKEEWTP
+1371 TTFMPKKEEWTP
-1383 PKKGTGPSESDSSE
+1383 PKKGAGPSESDSSE
-1397 LYSPAHFLDL
+1397 LYSPAHFSDL
-1407 GEAPEKLLEKQR
+1407 GEASEKLSEKQR

-1425 HPSVAMHSKKERNE
+1425 HPSAAVHSKKERNE
-1439 EGLGEAPHSEGETSV
+1439 MRLRDTPHSEGEALV
-1454 HGTAASPKEGNEEG
+1454 HGTAVSPEEG

-1506 LCEAQCCGAFH
+1506 LCESQCCGAFH

-1535 CSTGVHTCFVCKSS
+1535 CSTGVHTCFVCKTC

-1561 GKYYHEECIQ
+1561 GKYYHEACIQ

-1748 FGSNDYL
+1748 FGSKDYL

-1865 LLYECHPMV
+1865 LLYECHPLV

-1986 DTRVGLFALVNIKAG
+1986 DTRVGLFAIVNIKAG

-2038 PSLTEEKSKKLKRRP
+2038 PSVTEEKSKKLKRRP

-2083 KKPGCPKVY
+2083 KKAGCPKVY

-2115 LCGKEAASFCEM
+2115 VCSKEAASFCEM

-2150 CCTEHDPCGPNPLE
+2150 SCTEHDPCGPNPLE

-2169 EYVPPI
+2169 EYAPPI
-2175 GALANGDDT
+2175 EALADGEDT
-2184 QPPEQPSADTDLSVQ
+2184 QPPEQPPADTDMSVQ
-2199 SLERLPQSVAFR
+2199 PLDSLPQSVALR
-2211 LQTSDKPPA
+2211 LQSPEKPPA

-2225 LPPSDKPPTTLALR
+2225 LPPTDKPPTTVALK

-2283 PSNKPPT
+2283 PCNKPPT

-2299 DKPPTTLSLCLQP
+2299 DKPPTTLSLRLEP

-2318 ALSLRLQSEKQPIVV
+2318 ALSLRLQSEKQPV
-2333 ALRSQQPDKPPT
+2333 
-2345 NAVLWPLDESPSDSS
+2345 
-2360 QPHLPSKS
+2360 
-2368 PPGTPQSSDESL
+2368 
-2380 VTAGDLQLQLSDKP
+2380 
-2394 PATAGVL
+2394 
-2401 GFSDKSLVGIRT
+2401 
-2413 QQPQLLDE
+2413 
-2421 FPTKCLHPQLSDRLL
+2421 
-2436 TTAGT
+2436 
-2441 LQSQAVDEPP
+2441 
-2451 VANQPQL
+2451 
-2458 LNKASAQSPQP
+2458 KAAD
-2469 QSVEKAPSSVK
+2469 
-2480 PRVPASEEAPGPGVL
+2480 
-2495 WPLPIE
+2495 
-2501 KVASSSISR
+2501 
-2510 ILPTEKVPGSGVPRP
+2510 
-2525 LFPEKASFS
+2525 
-2534 GAVRLPAMEKAP
+2534 
-2546 SSGMP
+2546 
-2551 RPLPLEKAP
+2551 
-2560 ASGMSR
+2560 
-2566 ILPTE
+2566 
-2571 KAPSLGVLR
+2571 
-2580 PLPPEKAPGSRS
+2580 
-2592 PHILP
+2592 
-2597 VEKALGSGTLR
+2597 
-2608 LPLVQKAL
+2608 
-2616 APGVLRPLPPEKA
+2616 
-2629 SGSGTLRVLTPE
+2629 SGTLRVLPPE
-2641 KTLGSGAA
+2641 KALGSGAA
-2649 RPQLLERP
+2649 RPQPLERP
-2657 LTLAAPWP
+2657 VTHTAPWP
-2665 QASDKLTVAVAPR
+2665 QVSDKLAAAVAPR
-2678 PQVLDKPPV
+2678 PQALDKPL
-2687 ASAPRLLLSEKA
+2687 AMSAPRLLLSEKA

-2704 QNAQPKERG
+2704 QNAQLKERG
-2713 ATAIEVNPQQKERT
+2713 A
-2727 MLPGE
+2727 
-2732 QISWSAGKAA
+2732 SAMELK
-2742 THVGQVPWPTE
+2742 
-2753 KLQTHEQIHW
+2753 
-2763 PAAKAL
+2763 
-2769 TPAEQSPRTAEK
+2769 
-2781 LPEPTLQPG
+2781 PTLQPS

-2798 EQTPWTSERLHAFEQ
+2798 EQTPWTSERLRAFEQ
-2813 TPRPAR
+2813 TPRPA
-2819 EAPVSPEQTQ
+2819 
-2829 WIVRNVQTIDQIS
+2829 
-2842 WLAGKVQTPRGQ
+2842 
-2854 DPLPEQNTA
+2854 
-2863 LAHNQDSVCHELADS
+2863 
-2878 EPK
+2878 

>member
-1 MEQACEV
+1 M
-8 SRRSCLVPF
+8 L
-17 GTSLAAAEAKGGPFG
+17 
-32 EGRGP
+32 
-37 EPPAM
+37 
-42 QLAAAAAKP
+42 
-51 VYGQDPSSC
+51 
-60 YIPLRRLQDLASMIN
+60 
-75 AEYLGGAADGAEA
+75 
-88 LPDPG
+88 
-93 SPPLRAPAAQDP
+93 
-105 AGGADCPGLVA
+105 
-116 DVPRGGLAF
+116 
-125 PLLLRDGEEEEEEG
+125 
-139 AETPEEEEEEEEED
+139 
-153 DDDEEEEEDGEE
+153 
-165 DAEEAELA
+165 
-173 AAGSRERGG
+173 
-182 VAEPSHGGAGR
+182 
-193 PAGLPGC
+193 
-200 RDAAARELPP
+200 
-210 PPCPQRAPAAP
+210 
-221 PEPPGSPGAL
+221 
-231 GSAAEKPEPSATAA
+231 
-245 LQLIRAKKKPT
+245 LIRAKKKPT

-312 EKAWVAGKAI
+312 EKTWVAGKAI

-330 FEELPILRR
+330 FEELPVLRR

-364 GQAEDVLLGGPED
+364 GQAEDILLGGPED

-391 EAQLE
+391 EMQLE

-418 FDSRHPASEKGKL
+418 FHSGHLASEKGKL
-431 HIKPHMKK
+431 HIKPHVKK
-439 SSDSRKRTRVKKSG
+439 SSESRKRTRVKKNG

-459 RGEIKEKTSE
+459 RGAIREKTPE

-484 ASHELRRIASSLTA
+484 ASHELRRIANSLKA
-498 SSGRRE
+498 SSSARG

-509 SFGERRFEKATLKP
+509 SFGERRFEKTPLKP
-523 EYETRKTDTLKNTLQ
+523 DYEKRKSDALKNTLQ

-561 LQIHYSASDTGIE
+561 LQIHYSASDAGIE
-574 KKQTESDTSSSLSD
+574 KKQTESDSSSSLSD
-588 DGNSDVDTMDQSSE
+588 GGNSDVDTMDQSSE
-602 RASSTLEVSDSSDK
+602 RASSALEVSDSSDK
-616 MEKEFPMTSSGNIKL
+616 VEKEFPVTSSGNVKL

-646 SHRDRKS
+646 SYRDRKA
-653 LGGSVASR
+653 LGGSVTSR
-661 LNAEFADGE
+661 LNAKFADGGIE
-670 LEGGSPDAEMSLMAL
+670 VGFSDAEMSLTAL
-685 ECSSDMRNDN
+685 ECSSNVMNDN
-695 LSLVNKHTTP
+695 LSLANKHTTP

-712 SWAAVPNQAI
+712 SWPAVANQTI

-748 PSLAEEERSVNCC
+748 PSLAEEEGGVNRC
-761 SPDTKGFSGL
+761 SSDTKGFSGL
-771 HRDSL
+771 QRDSL
-776 PKSGKVDGQK
+776 QRSGKVDGQK
-786 LLNNMHEKAR
+786 LLNNVHEKPR

-821 NDDASDSG
+821 NDDANDSG
-829 TPKATVPLLFSSTSG
+829 APKATVPLLFSSASG
-844 HSRLPIEPDYKFSTL
+844 HGRLPIEPDYKFSTL

-868 SKTKEQQLMATQNMV
+868 SKTKEQQLMTGQNIV
-883 PYRNTSTADGS
+883 PFRNTSTADGS

-904 LAVVGPPYKIEK
+904 LTIVGPPYKIEK

-928 SNISNSSFSRNPTT
+928 STISNSSFSRNPPT
-942 KLTGIGTSKREPMNT
+942 KLTGISTSKREPAST

-971 NCSKSKQPSKL
+971 NCSKSKQSSKL
-982 GNKTVSNR
+982 GDKTVSNR

-996 GQSKLLSRLSRD
+996 GPSKLLSRLSRD
-1008 SGEHAFRVRG
+1008 SGEHAFRVHG
-1018 LVTSPLGNEAEDTAR
+1018 SVTSPLGNEAEDTER

-1057 RIGRRPE
+1057 RVQRRPE
-1064 PGRNIESCISAEN
+1064 AGRNIESCTSAEN
-1077 GESPDLDSEA
+1077 GESPDLDSGLA
-1087 NSESSLGDESNDMN
+1087 NSESSLGDESNDIN

-1134 AFGLNSRGFL
+1134 AFGFS
-1144 LKGKEC
+1144 LKGNEC
-1150 LGRRHSSHSKV
+1150 LGRRHSPHSKV

-1173 HLDLVEK
+1173 RLDLVEK

-1202 APQSEFSAQ
+1202 APQSELSAQ

-1243 KKSQEQLQKVNSVVK
+1243 KKGQEQLQKVNSVVR
-1258 SELEGGLPALCSPG
+1258 SEFEGGLPAQCSP
-1272 NDAQRGQS
+1272 DAQRGPS

-1300 SLSELG
+1300 SFSELR

-1318 EHSDLPELVLSSSDV
+1318 GPSDFPELVLSSSDV

-1338 SPEAEERFL
+1338 SPCAEERFL
-1347 KTGNFE
+1347 KSGNFE
-1353 SKRQRKP
+1353 SKRQRRP

-1383 PKKGTGPSESDSSE
+1383 PKKGTGPLESDSSE
-1397 LYSPAHFLDL
+1397 LYSPARFSDL
-1407 GEAPEKLLEKQR
+1407 GEASEKLLEKQR

-1425 HPSVAMHSKKERNE
+1425 HPCAAVHSKKERNE
-1439 EGLGEAPHSEGETSV
+1439 EGQGETAHSEGETLV

-1496 QICEKPGELL
+1496 QVCEKPGELL

-1535 CSTGVHTCFVCKSS
+1535 CSTGVHTCFVCKSC

-1561 GKYYHEECIQ
+1561 GKYYHEACIQ

-1748 FGSNDYL
+1748 FGSKDYL

-1774 KMGKGVDGIYKKAL
+1774 KMGKGVDGIYRKAL

-1812 NDKKPPPY
+1812 NDRKPPPY

-1986 DTRVGLFALVNIKAG
+1986 DTRVGLFAIVNIKAG

-2038 PSLTEEKSKKLKRRP
+2038 PNLTEEKSKKLKRRP

-2115 LCGKEAASFCEM
+2115 MCGKEAASFCEM

-2175 GALANGDDT
+2175 GDLTNDEEET
-2184 QPPEQPSADTDLSVQ
+2184 QPPEQPPADTDLSVQ
-2199 SLERLPQSVAFR
+2199 PLDSLPQSVALR
-2211 LQTSDKPPA
+2211 LESPEKAPA

-2225 LPPSDKPPTTLALR
+2225 LPPSEKPPTTLALR

-2249 LALRLPPPDKPPA
+2249 LALRLPSPDKPPA
-2262 TLALRLPPSNKPPTT
+2262 TLALRLPPTNKPPTT

-2299 DKPPTTLSLCLQP
+2299 DKPPTTLSLRLQP

-2318 ALSLRLQSEKQPIVV
+2318 ALSLRLQSEKQPIIV
-2333 ALRSQQPDKPPT
+2333 ALRPQQPDKPPT
-2345 NAVLWPLDESPSDSS
+2345 NAVLWPLDESSSDAS
-2360 QPHLPSKS
+2360 QPHMPSKS

-2380 VTAGDLQLQLSDKP
+2380 VTAGALQLQLPDEPSAAP
-2394 PATAGVL
+2394 RIL
-2401 GFSDKSLVGIRT
+2401 GLSDKSLVDTRT
-2413 QQPQLLDE
+2413 QQPELLEE
-2421 FPTKCLHPQLSDRLL
+2421 FPMKCLHPQLSDRLL
-2436 TTAGT
+2436 ATAGT
-2441 LQSQAVDEPP
+2441 LQSQLVAELP
-2451 VANQPQL
+2451 VADQPQPL
-2458 LNKASAQSPQP
+2458 DKAFAQSPQP
-2469 QSVEKAPSSVK
+2469 QSVEKAPSSVV
-2480 PRVPASEEAPGPGVL
+2480 PQVPALEQAPGPGVL
-2495 WPLPIE
+2495 WPLPME
-2501 KVASSSISR
+2501 EVPGSPISR
-2510 ILPTEKVPGSGVPRP
+2510 ILPTEKAPGSAVPRP
-2525 LFPEKASFS
+2525 LPPEKASFS
-2534 GAVRLPAMEKAP
+2534 GAVRVPAAEKAASLGVP
-2546 SSGMP
+2546 C
-2551 RPLPLEKAP
+2551 PLPPEKAP
-2560 ASGMSR
+2560 ALGVPR

-2571 KAPSLGVLR
+2571 KAPSLGAPR
-2580 PLPPEKAPGSRS
+2580 PLPPEKVPGSRS

-2597 VEKALGSGTLR
+2597 MEKTLGSGALR
-2608 LPLVQKAL
+2608 IPLAQKVL
-2616 APGVLRPLPPEKA
+2616 APGVLRPLPPDKA
-2629 SGSGTLRVLTPE
+2629 ADSGALRVLPLE
-2641 KTLGSGAA
+2641 KALGSGLA

-2657 LTLAAPWP
+2657 LTLTAPWP
-2665 QASDKLTVAVAPR
+2665 QASDKLAAAVAPR
-2678 PQVLDKPPV
+2678 PQALDKPPA

-2713 ATAIEVNPQQKERT
+2713 APAVELSPQQKERT
-2727 MLPGE
+2727 MLVGE
-2732 QISWSAGKAA
+2732 QISWSVGKVV

-2753 KLQTHEQIHW
+2753 KLQMHEQTHW
-2763 PAAKAL
+2763 PTAKAL
-2769 TPAEQSPRTAEK
+2769 TPAEQPPRTAEK
-2781 LPEPTLQPG
+2781 LPEPTLQPS
-2790 WEVASAPA
+2790 WEVAPAPA
-2798 EQTPWTSERLHAFEQ
+2798 EQTPWPSERLRAFEQ

-2819 EAPVSPEQTQ
+2819 EAPVPPEQVQ
-2829 WIVRNVQTIDQIS
+2829 WIVTNIQTTDQIS
-2842 WLAGKVQTPRGQ
+2842 WLSGKIQTPRGQ

-2863 LAHNQDSVCHELADS
+2863 LARNQDSVCRELADS

>member
-8 SRRSCLVPF
+8 SRRGCLVPF
-17 GTSLAAAEAKGGPFG
+17 GSSLAAAEAKG
-32 EGRGP
+32 GP

-42 QLAAAAAKP
+42 QLAAAKP
-51 VYGQDPSSC
+51 AVFGQDPSSC
-60 YIPLRRLQDLASMIN
+60 YIPLRRLQDLASMIS
-75 AEYLGGAADGAEA
+75 AEYLDGAEA

-93 SPPLRAPAAQDP
+93 SPPARR
-105 AGGADCPGLVA
+105 PGR
-116 DVPRGGLAF
+116 PC
-125 PLLLRDGEEEEEEG
+125 PLLLRDDDDDDEEEDDEEEEEG
-139 AETPEEEEEEEEED
+139 AETPEEEDE
-153 DDDEEEEEDGEE
+153 DEEEAGEQ
-165 DAEEAELA
+165 AEA
-173 AAGSRERGG
+173 S
-182 VAEPSHGGAGR
+182 S
-193 PAGLPGC
+193 
-200 RDAAARELPP
+200 
-210 PPCPQRAPAAP
+210 
-221 PEPPGSPGAL
+221 
-231 GSAAEKPEPSATAA
+231 A
-245 LQLIRAKKKPT
+245 LQLIQAKKKPT

-312 EKAWVAGKAI
+312 EKTWVAGKAI

-330 FEELPILRR
+330 FEELPVLWR
-339 RGKQK
+339 RGGQK
-344 EKGYKHKVPQ
+344 EKSYKHKVPQ

-364 GQAEDVLLGGPED
+364 GQAEDILLGGPED
-377 QKCSQNS
+377 QKCSQNF

-391 EAQLE
+391 KVQSE

-418 FDSRHPASEKGKL
+418 FDSRHSASEKGKL
-431 HIKPHMKK
+431 HIKPHVKK
-439 SSDSRKRTRVKKSG
+439 SSDSRKRTRVKKRG
-453 TRGEAS
+453 ARGEAS
-459 RGEIKEKTSE
+459 RGEIREKTPDG
-469 SIVRNMIVGDLPDKH
+469 IVRNMIVGDLPDKH
-484 ASHELRRIASSLTA
+484 ASHELRRIANSITGSSST
-498 SSGRRE
+498 RE

-509 SFGERRFEKATLKP
+509 SFGERRFEKAPLKP
-523 EYETRKTDTLKNTLQ
+523 NYENRKSVALKNVLQ
-538 GDLFSSASL
+538 ADLFSSASL

-561 LQIHYSASDTGIE
+561 LQIHYSASDAGIE
-574 KKQTESDTSSSLSD
+574 KKQTESDSSSSLSD
-588 DGNSDVDTMDQSSE
+588 GGNSDVDTMDQSSE
-602 RASSTLEVSDSSDK
+602 RASSALEVSDSSDK
-616 MEKEFPMTSSGNIKL
+616 VEKEFPMTSSGNIKL

-646 SHRDRKS
+646 SYRDRKP
-653 LGGSVASR
+653 LGGSVTSR
-661 LNAEFADGE
+661 LDAGFADRS
-670 LEGGSPDAEMSLMAL
+670 LEVGFSDAEMSLTAL
-685 ECSSDMRNDN
+685 QCSSDVRNDN
-695 LSLVNKHTTP
+695 LALANKHTTS

-712 SWAAVPNQAI
+712 SWPAVSNQAI
-722 LKPKSMKLPRIRS
+722 LKPKSVKLPRIRS
-735 IKCKHKEKVAGLE
+735 IKCKHKEKVAGLK
-748 PSLAEEERSVNCC
+748 PSPAEEEGGVNRC
-761 SPDTKGFSGL
+761 SSDTKGFSGL
-771 HRDSL
+771 QRDSL
-776 PKSGKVDGQK
+776 QRSGKVGGQK
-786 LLNNMHEKAR
+786 LLNNTHEKPR

-806 KHVLSELKELSYRSI
+806 KHVLSELKELSCRSM
-821 NDDASDSG
+821 NDDAGDSAA
-829 TPKATVPLLFSSTSG
+829 PKATVPLLFSSASG
-844 HSRLPIEPDYKFSTL
+844 HGRLPIEPDYKFSTL

-868 SKTKEQQLMATQNMV
+868 SKTKEQQLMTGQNIV
-883 PYRNTSTADGS
+883 PLRNTNSADGA

-904 LAVVGPPYKIEK
+904 LSIVGPPCKIEK

-928 SNISNSSFSRNPTT
+928 STISNSSLSRNPPT
-942 KLTGIGTSKREPMNT
+942 KLTGIGTGKREPASA
-957 AVSGTNGTNCVSKR
+957 AVSGTNGANCVPKR
-971 NCSKSKQPSKL
+971 NCSKSKQSSKL
-982 GNKTVSNR
+982 GDKTVSNR

-996 GQSKLLSRLSRD
+996 G
-1008 SGEHAFRVRG
+1008 
-1018 LVTSPLGNEAEDTAR
+1018 P
-1033 KESVDLTE
+1033 
-1041 HSTDEDS
+1041 
-1048 ACLSDDNLD
+1048 
-1057 RIGRRPE
+1057 I
-1064 PGRNIESCISAEN
+1064 
-1077 GESPDLDSEA
+1077 
-1087 NSESSLGDESNDMN
+1087 
-1101 HVAPKKRWQRFN
+1101 
-1113 QSSARSNKHI
+1113 
-1123 SRSREQGNLES
+1123 
-1134 AFGLNSRGFL
+1134 
-1144 LKGKEC
+1144 
-1150 LGRRHSSHSKV
+1150 
-1161 LEGDLTDQDYEN
+1161 
-1173 HLDLVEK
+1173 
-1180 RLNVCGKPNNSVMD
+1180 
-1194 SETELGNF
+1194 
-1202 APQSEFSAQ
+1202 
-1211 VHSERK
+1211 HSERK

-1243 KKSQEQLQKVNSVVK
+1243 KKSQEQLPKANSVAR
-1258 SELEGGLPALCSPG
+1258 SEFGGSLPTQGSP
-1272 NDAQRGQS
+1272 DRGTQQKPS

-1286 SSTKESPPILEAEC
+1286 SSTKESPPVLEAEC
-1300 SLSELG
+1300 SFSELG

-1318 EHSDLPELVLSSSDV
+1318 GPADFPELVLSSSDV
-1333 SEVSA
+1333 SEVAA
-1338 SPEAEERFL
+1338 SPDAEERFL
-1347 KTGNFE
+1347 KSGNLE

-1397 LYSPAHFLDL
+1397 LYSPAHFSEL
-1407 GEAPEKLLEKQR
+1407 GEASEKLLEKQR

-1425 HPSVAMHSKKERNE
+1425 HTSAAVHSKKERNE
-1439 EGLGEAPHSEGETSV
+1439 EGLGETLNSEGETSV
-1454 HGTAASPKEGNEEG
+1454 HGTAASPKEANEER
-1468 SENDHGVPSSKKM
+1468 SENDHGVPSSKRI

-1535 CSTGVHTCFVCKSS
+1535 CSTGVHTCFVCKSC

-1561 GKYYHEECIQ
+1561 GKYYHEACIQ

-1748 FGSNDYL
+1748 FGSKDYL

-1986 DTRVGLFALVNIKAG
+1986 DTRVGLFAIVNIKAG

-2038 PSLTEEKSKKLKRRP
+2038 PNLTEEKSKKLKRRP
-2053 QMKRRSQAEVMK
+2053 PMKRRSQAEVLK

-2115 LCGKEAASFCEM
+2115 MCGKEAASFCEM
-2127 CPRSFCKQHREG
+2127 CPKSFCKQHREG

-2175 GALANGDDT
+2175 ESLANDEDT
-2184 QPPEQPSADTDLSVQ
+2184 QPPEQPPADTDLSVQ
-2199 SLERLPQSVAFR
+2199 PLESLPQSVALR
-2211 LQTSDKPPA
+2211 LQSPEKPP
-2220 TLALR
+2220 TTVALR

-2239 LQPSN
+2239 LEPSN

-2262 TLALRLPPSNKPPTT
+2262 ALALRLPPSNKPPTT

-2283 PSNKPPT
+2283 PSSKPPT

-2299 DKPPTTLSLCLQP
+2299 DKPPTTLSLRLQP
-2312 SDRPQA
+2312 SDKPQA
-2318 ALSLRLQSEKQPIVV
+2318 ALSLRLQSEKQQPIIV
-2333 ALRSQQPDKPPT
+2333 ALRPQQPDRPPS
-2345 NAVLWPLDESPSDSS
+2345 NAVLWPLDESSSDAS
-2360 QPHLPSKS
+2360 QPHEPSKS
-2368 PPGTPQSSDESL
+2368 PLGTPQLSDESL
-2380 VTAGDLQLQLSDKP
+2380 AAGALQLQLSDEP
-2394 PATAGVL
+2394 PAAPGVL
-2401 GFSDKSLVGIRT
+2401 GLAGSSLIDTRI
-2413 QQPQLLDE
+2413 QQPEVLDE
-2421 FPTKCLHPQLSDRLL
+2421 FPTKCLPPQLSDRLL
-2436 TTAGT
+2436 ATAGT
-2441 LQSQAVDEPP
+2441 LQAQLVDEPP
-2451 VANQPQL
+2451 ADDQPQPAD
-2458 LNKASAQSPQP
+2458 KASVQSPQL
-2469 QSVEKAPSSVK
+2469 QAVEKGPSTVVPQVPPSEMAPV
-2480 PRVPASEEAPGPGVL
+2480 PGVL

-2501 KVASSSISR
+2501 KVPGSPVPR
-2510 ILPTEKVPGSGVPRP
+2510 ILLSEKAPEPAASRP
-2525 LFPEKASFS
+2525 LPPEKASFS
-2534 GAVRLPAMEKAP
+2534 GAVQVPAAEKAP
-2546 SSGMP
+2546 SSGAA
-2551 RPLPLEKAP
+2551 RPLPPEKAS

-2580 PLPPEKAPGSRS
+2580 PLPPEKAPGSWS
-2592 PHILP
+2592 PH
-2597 VEKALGSGTLR
+2597 VSGSGALR
-2608 LPLVQKAL
+2608 IPLMQKAL

-2629 SGSGTLRVLTPE
+2629 ADSGALRVLPLE
-2641 KTLGSGAA
+2641 KALGSGAA
-2649 RPQLLERP
+2649 RSLLLERP
-2657 LTLAAPWP
+2657 LTVTAPWP
-2665 QASDKLTVAVAPR
+2665 QASDKLSAAVAPR
-2678 PQVLDKPPV
+2678 PQALEKPPA

-2704 QNAQPKERG
+2704 QNAQPKEKG
-2713 ATAIEVNPQQKERT
+2713 ALTMELSPQQKERT
-2727 MLPGE
+2727 MLAGE
-2732 QISWSAGKAA
+2732 QISWSAGKMVS
-2742 THVGQVPWPTE
+2742 HVGQVPWPTE
-2753 KLQTHEQIHW
+2753 KLQTHEQTHW
-2763 PAAKAL
+2763 PTAKAL
-2769 TPAEQSPRTAEK
+2769 AATEQSPRTAEK
-2781 LPEPTLQPG
+2781 LPEPTLQPS
-2790 WEVASAPA
+2790 WDVASAPT
-2798 EQTPWTSERLHAFEQ
+2798 EQTPWTSERLRTFEQ

-2819 EAPVSPEQTQ
+2819 EAPVPPEQVQ
-2829 WIVRNVQTIDQIS
+2829 WLVTNIQTIDQIS
-2842 WLAGKVQTPRGQ
+2842 WLSGKVQTPLGQ

-2863 LAHNQDSVCHELADS
+2863 LARTQDSVCHELADS

>member
-42 QLAAAAAKP
+42 QLAAAKP

-93 SPPLRAPAAQDP
+93 SPPPRLPAAQGP
-105 AGGADCPGLVA
+105 AAGADGPGPAA
-116 DVPRGGLAF
+116 DAPRGALAF
-125 PLLLRDGEEEEEEG
+125 PLFLRDGGEEEAAAEEEEEEEG
-139 AETPEEEEEEEEED
+139 AETPEEEE
-153 DDDEEEEEDGEE
+153 DDEEEEAAADGEE
-165 DAEEAELA
+165 EA
-173 AAGSRERGG
+173 
-182 VAEPSHGGAGR
+182 AEPGLRSRGR
-193 PAGLPGC
+193 PGPQQGPAS
-200 RDAAARELPP
+200 PP
-210 PPCPQRAPAAP
+210 PPRLQPA
-221 PEPPGSPGAL
+221 EPVPTTVPDGGPG
-231 GSAAEKPEPSATAA
+231 EKPEPSAN
-245 LQLIRAKKKPT
+245 LFKNIWSFSDFLCSGFSPKIRAKKKPT

-312 EKAWVAGKAI
+312 EKTWVAGKAI

-330 FEELPILRR
+330 FEELPVLRR

-364 GQAEDVLLGGPED
+364 GQAEDILLGGPED

-391 EAQLE
+391 ELQSE

-431 HIKPHMKK
+431 HIKPHVKK

-459 RGEIKEKTSE
+459 RAEIKEKMPE

-484 ASHELRRIASSLTA
+484 ASHELRRIANSLTA
-498 SSGRRE
+498 SSSTRE

-509 SFGERRFEKATLKP
+509 SFGERHFEKTPLKP
-523 EYETRKTDTLKNTLQ
+523 GYENRKSDALKNTLQ

-561 LQIHYSASDTGIE
+561 LQIHYSASDAGIE
-574 KKQTESDTSSSLSD
+574 KKQTESDSSSSLSD
-588 DGNSDVDTMDQSSE
+588 GGNSDVDTMDQSSE
-602 RASSTLEVSDSSDK
+602 RASSALEVSDSSDK
-616 MEKEFPMTSSGNIKL
+616 VEKEFPMTSSGNIKL

-646 SHRDRKS
+646 SYRDRKP
-653 LGGSVASR
+653 LGGSLTSR
-661 LNAEFADGE
+661 LDAEFADGE
-670 LEGGSPDAEMSLMAL
+670 LEVGFSDAEMSLTAL
-685 ECSSDMRNDN
+685 ERSSDVRNDN
-695 LSLVNKHTTP
+695 LSLANKHTTP

-712 SWAAVPNQAI
+712 SWPAVVNQAI
-722 LKPKSMKLPRIRS
+722 LKPKSVKLPRIRS

-748 PSLAEEERSVNCC
+748 PSRAEEEGGVNRC
-761 SPDTKGFSGL
+761 SSDTKGFSGL
-771 HRDSL
+771 QRDSL
-776 PKSGKVDGQK
+776 QRSGKVDGQK
-786 LLNNMHEKAR
+786 LLNNMHEKPR

-806 KHVLSELKELSYRSI
+806 KHVLSELKELSYRSM

-829 TPKATVPLLFSSTSG
+829 APKATVPLLFSSASG
-844 HSRLPIEPDYKFSTL
+844 HGRLPIEPDYKFSTL

-868 SKTKEQQLMATQNMV
+868 SKTKEQQLMTSQNIV
-883 PYRNTSTADGS
+883 PFRNTSTADGS
-894 GSNSASGLKS
+894 GSNSTSGLKS
-904 LAVVGPPYKIEK
+904 LSIVGPPYKIEK
-916 NGDCVQETVNPN
+916 NGDCVQETVNTN
-928 SNISNSSFSRNPTT
+928 SAISNSSFSRNPPT
-942 KLTGIGTSKREPMNT
+942 KLTGIGSSKREPAST
-957 AVSGTNGTNCVSKR
+957 AVSGTNGTNCVPKR
-971 NCSKSKQPSKL
+971 NCSKSKQSSKL
-982 GNKTVSNR
+982 GDKTFSNR

-996 GQSKLLSRLSRD
+996 GPSKLLSRLSRD
-1008 SGEHAFRVRG
+1008 SGEHAFRVHG
-1018 LVTSPLGNEAEDTAR
+1018 SVTSPLGNEAEDTER

-1048 ACLSDDNLD
+1048 ACLSDDNLG

-1064 PGRNIESCISAEN
+1064 AGRNIESCTSAEN

-1087 NSESSLGDESNDMN
+1087 NSESSLGDESNDIN

-1134 AFGLNSRGFL
+1134 AFGLNSRGFS
-1144 LKGKEC
+1144 LKGNEC
-1150 LGRRHSSHSKV
+1150 LGRRHSPHSKV
-1161 LEGDLTDQDYEN
+1161 LEGDLTDQDYKN

-1243 KKSQEQLQKVNSVVK
+1243 KKGQEQLQKVG
-1258 SELEGGLPALCSPG
+1258 EGGLPAQCSPDR
-1272 NDAQRGQS
+1272 NTQRGQS

-1286 SSTKESPPILEAEC
+1286 SSTKECPPILEAEC
-1300 SLSELG
+1300 SFSELG

-1311 PTDQLLE
+1311 PTAQLLE
-1318 EHSDLPELVLSSSDV
+1318 GPSSFPELVLSSSDV

-1338 SPEAEERFL
+1338 SPDAEERFL
-1347 KTGNFE
+1347 KSGNFE

-1383 PKKGTGPSESDSSE
+1383 PKKQGNYLCIFLEQSFCCI
-1397 LYSPAHFLDL
+1397 PAS
-1407 GEAPEKLLEKQR
+1407 EKLLEKQR

-1425 HPSVAMHSKKERNE
+1425 HTSAAMHSKKERNE
-1439 EGLGEAPHSEGETSV
+1439 EGLGETPHSEGEISV

-1535 CSTGVHTCFVCKSS
+1535 CSTGVHTCFVCKSC

-1561 GKYYHEECIQ
+1561 GKYYHEACIQ

-1748 FGSNDYL
+1748 FGSKDYL

-1865 LLYECHPMV
+1865 LLYECHPLV

-1986 DTRVGLFALVNIKAG
+1986 DTRVGLFAIVNIKAG

-2115 LCGKEAASFCEM
+2115 MCGKEAASFCEM

-2175 GALANGDDT
+2175 GALTNSEDT
-2184 QPPEQPSADTDLSVQ
+2184 QPPEQPPADTDLSVQ
-2199 SLERLPQSVAFR
+2199 PLDSLPQSVALR
-2211 LQTSDKPPA
+2211 LQSPEKPPA
-2220 TLALR
+2220 TLALK

-2299 DKPPTTLSLCLQP
+2299 DKPPTTLSLRLQP

-2318 ALSLRLQSEKQPIVV
+2318 ALSLRLQSEKQPIIV
-2333 ALRSQQPDKPPT
+2333 ALRPQQ
-2345 NAVLWPLDESPSDSS
+2345 S
-2360 QPHLPSKS
+2360 
-2368 PPGTPQSSDESL
+2368 
-2380 VTAGDLQLQLSDKP
+2380 
-2394 PATAGVL
+2394 
-2401 GFSDKSLVGIRT
+2401 
-2413 QQPQLLDE
+2413 
-2421 FPTKCLHPQLSDRLL
+2421 
-2436 TTAGT
+2436 
-2441 LQSQAVDEPP
+2441 
-2451 VANQPQL
+2451 
-2458 LNKASAQSPQP
+2458 
-2469 QSVEKAPSSVK
+2469 
-2480 PRVPASEEAPGPGVL
+2480 
-2495 WPLPIE
+2495 
-2501 KVASSSISR
+2501 
-2510 ILPTEKVPGSGVPRP
+2510 
-2525 LFPEKASFS
+2525 
-2534 GAVRLPAMEKAP
+2534 
-2546 SSGMP
+2546 
-2551 RPLPLEKAP
+2551 
-2560 ASGMSR
+2560 
-2566 ILPTE
+2566 
-2571 KAPSLGVLR
+2571 
-2580 PLPPEKAPGSRS
+2580 
-2592 PHILP
+2592 
-2597 VEKALGSGTLR
+2597 
-2608 LPLVQKAL
+2608 
-2616 APGVLRPLPPEKA
+2616 
-2629 SGSGTLRVLTPE
+2629 
-2641 KTLGSGAA
+2641 
-2649 RPQLLERP
+2649 
-2657 LTLAAPWP
+2657 LTLTAPWT
-2665 QASDKLTVAVAPR
+2665 QTSDKLAAAVAPR
-2678 PQVLDKPPV
+2678 PQALDKPLA

-2713 ATAIEVNPQQKERT
+2713 APAVELSPQQKERT
-2727 MLPGE
+2727 MLAGE
-2732 QISWSAGKAA
+2732 QISWSAGKAV
-2742 THVGQVPWPTE
+2742 THVGQVPWPME
-2753 KLQTHEQIHW
+2753 KLQTHEQTHW
-2763 PAAKAL
+2763 PTAKAL
-2769 TPAEQSPRTAEK
+2769 MPAEQPARIAEK
-2781 LPEPTLQPG
+2781 LPEPTLQPS

-2798 EQTPWTSERLHAFEQ
+2798 EQTPWTSERLRAFEQ

-2819 EAPVSPEQTQ
+2819 EAPVPPEQMQ
-2829 WIVRNVQTIDQIS
+2829 WLVTNIQTIDQIS
-2842 WLAGKVQTPRGQ
+2842 WLSGKAQTPRGQ

-2863 LAHNQDSVCHELADS
+2863 LARNQDSVCRELADS

>member
-1 MEQACEV
+1 MCH
-8 SRRSCLVPF
+8 P
-17 GTSLAAAEAKGGPFG
+17 KNP
-32 EGRGP
+32 
-37 EPPAM
+37 
-42 QLAAAAAKP
+42 
-51 VYGQDPSSC
+51 
-60 YIPLRRLQDLASMIN
+60 
-75 AEYLGGAADGAEA
+75 
-88 LPDPG
+88 
-93 SPPLRAPAAQDP
+93 
-105 AGGADCPGLVA
+105 
-116 DVPRGGLAF
+116 
-125 PLLLRDGEEEEEEG
+125 
-139 AETPEEEEEEEEED
+139 
-153 DDDEEEEEDGEE
+153 
-165 DAEEAELA
+165 
-173 AAGSRERGG
+173 
-182 VAEPSHGGAGR
+182 
-193 PAGLPGC
+193 
-200 RDAAARELPP
+200 
-210 PPCPQRAPAAP
+210 
-221 PEPPGSPGAL
+221 
-231 GSAAEKPEPSATAA
+231 
-245 LQLIRAKKKPT
+245 

-284 VLDCHSKMKVSNRR
+284 VLDCHSKMKVSSGR
-298 PYREYYVD
+298 PYREYYVE

-312 EKAWVAGKAI
+312 EKTWVPGKAV

-330 FEELPILRR
+330 FEELPVLRK

-354 RFMAKWEVSV
+354 KFRAKWEVSV
-364 GQAEDVLLGGPED
+364 GQAEDILLGGPED
-377 QKCSQNS
+377 QKCSQSS
-384 SELDSEK
+384 SEPDSEK
-391 EAQLE
+391 DVQLE
-396 YYANGPGAERDRQLN
+396 YYSNGPGAERDTQLN
-411 GCFKSLA
+411 GCLKSLA
-418 FDSRHPASEKGKL
+418 FDSRHVASEKGKL
-431 HIKPHMKK
+431 HIKPQVKTT
-439 SSDSRKRTRVKKSG
+439 SESRKRTRVKKSG
-453 TRGEAS
+453 ARGETS
-459 RGEIKEKTSE
+459 REEIKDKTPE
-469 SIVRNMIVGDLPDKH
+469 SVVRNVIGDLPEKH
-484 ASHELRRIASSLTA
+484 ASHELRRIANSLTA
-498 SSGRRE
+498 ASSTRE

-509 SFGERRFEKATLKP
+509 SFGERRFEKTPLKP
-523 EYETRKTDTLKNTLQ
+523 DYENRKSDTLKSTLQ
-538 GDLFSSASL
+538 GDLFSSSSF

-561 LQIHYSASDTGIE
+561 LQIHYSASDGGVE
-574 KKQTESDTSSSLSD
+574 KKQTESDSSSSLSD
-588 DGNSDVDTMDQSSE
+588 GGNSDVDTMDQSSE
-602 RASSTLEVSDSSDK
+602 RASSALEVSDSSDK
-616 MEKEFPMTSSGNIKL
+616 VEKDFAMASSGNIKL
-631 SMYLSQKSNRRARKK
+631 SMYLSQKSSRRARKK
-646 SHRDRKS
+646 SHRDRKA
-653 LGGSVASR
+653 LGGSVTNR
-661 LNAEFADGE
+661 LDAEFVDGE
-670 LEGGSPDAEMSLMAL
+670 LEVGLSDAEMPLTPL
-685 ECSSDMRNDN
+685 ECSSDVRNYN
-695 LSLVNKHTTP
+695 LSLANKHTTP
-705 QSVSKDS
+705 QSVSKDG
-712 SWAAVPNQAI
+712 SWPAVTNQAV
-722 LKPKSMKLPRIRS
+722 LKSKSVKLPGSRS

-748 PSLAEEERSVNCC
+748 PSLVEEEGGVNHC
-761 SPDTKGFSGL
+761 SSDTKGFSGL
-771 HRDSL
+771 SRDSL
-776 PKSGKVDGQK
+776 QRSGKVDGQK
-786 LLNNMHEKAR
+786 LLNNMHEKPR
-796 DSAEIETAVV
+796 DSAEIETVVV
-806 KHVLSELKELSYRSI
+806 KHVLSELKELSYRSM

-829 TPKATVPLLFSSTSG
+829 TPKATVPLLFSSASG
-844 HSRLPIEPDYKFSTL
+844 RLPIEPDYKFSTL

-868 SKTKEQQLMATQNMV
+868 SKTKEQQLMTGQNIV
-883 PYRNTSTADGS
+883 PFRNTSTSDGS

-904 LAVVGPPYKIEK
+904 LSIVGPPYKIEK
-916 NGDCVQETVNPN
+916 NGDCVQETVTPN
-928 SNISNSSFSRNPTT
+928 SALSNSSFSRGPPT
-942 KLTGIGTSKREPMNT
+942 KLTGIGTGKREPASA
-957 AVSGTNGTNCVSKR
+957 AVSGTNGTNCMSKR
-971 NCSKSKQPSKL
+971 NCSKSKQSSKL
-982 GNKTVSNR
+982 GDKTVSNR

-996 GQSKLLSRLSRD
+996 GPSKLLSRLPRD
-1008 SGEHAFRVRG
+1008 SGEHSFRG
-1018 LVTSPLGNEAEDTAR
+1018 HSSVTSPLGNEAEDTER
-1033 KESVDLTE
+1033 KECIDLTE

-1048 ACLSDDNLD
+1048 ACLSDDNLG

-1064 PGRNIESCISAEN
+1064 AGRNKESCNSAEN

-1087 NSESSLGDESNDMN
+1087 NSESSLGDESNDTN

-1113 QSSARSNKHI
+1113 QSSARSNKHT

-1134 AFGLNSRGFL
+1134 AFGLNSRGFS
-1144 LKGKEC
+1144 LKGNEC
-1150 LGRRHSSHSKV
+1150 LGRRHSPHSKV
-1161 LEGDLTDQDYEN
+1161 LEGDLAVQDFEN
-1173 HLDLVEK
+1173 RLDLVDK
-1180 RLNVCGKPNNSVMD
+1180 RLNVCGKPNTSVMD

-1211 VHSERK
+1211 AHSERK

-1243 KKSQEQLQKVNSVVK
+1243 KKGQEQSQKVG
-1258 SELEGGLPALCSPG
+1258 EGQRALCGYFSR
-1272 NDAQRGQS
+1272 ALTQRGPS
-1280 PLVSTP
+1280 SLVSTP
-1286 SSTKESPPILEAEC
+1286 SSTKESPPVLEAEC
-1300 SLSELG
+1300 SFSELG

-1311 PTDQLLE
+1311 PPKNPCL
-1318 EHSDLPELVLSSSDV
+1318 SDV
-1333 SEVSA
+1333 KGFIA
-1338 SPEAEERFL
+1338 
-1347 KTGNFE
+1347 GNFE

-1383 PKKGTGPSESDSSE
+1383 QKKAAE
-1397 LYSPAHFLDL
+1397 LAGVTCSKRILSAFSLN
-1407 GEAPEKLLEKQR
+1407 GFSVSASEKLLEKQR

-1425 HPSVAMHSKKERNE
+1425 HTSAAVRSKKEKNE
-1439 EGLGEAPHSEGETSV
+1439 EGLGETPHSEGETSV
-1454 HGTAASPKEGNEEG
+1454 HGTAASPKEGHEEG

-1535 CSTGVHTCFVCKSS
+1535 CSTGVHTCFVCKSC

-1561 GKYYHEECIQ
+1561 GKYYHEACIQ

-1748 FGSNDYL
+1748 FGSKDYL

-1865 LLYECHPMV
+1865 LLYECHPLV

-2038 PSLTEEKSKKLKRRP
+2038 PSLSEEKSKKLKRRP

-2083 KKPGCPKVY
+2083 KKSGCPKVY

-2115 LCGKEAASFCEM
+2115 VCGKEAASFCEM

-2150 CCTEHDPCGPNPLE
+2150 CCTEHDPCGPHPLE

-2169 EYVPPI
+2169 EYAPPI
-2175 GALANGDDT
+2175 EGLTNGEDT
-2184 QPPEQPSADTDLSVQ
+2184 QPPEQVPAETEADTDLSVQ
-2199 SLERLPQSVAFR
+2199 PLDSLPQSVALR
-2211 LQTSDKPPA
+2211 LQSPEKPPA
-2220 TLALR
+2220 TLGLSSGALR
-2225 LPPSDKPPTTLALR
+2225 LPLT
-2239 LQPSN
+2239 Q
-2244 KPPTT
+2244 
-2249 LALRLPPPDKPPA
+2249 
-2262 TLALRLPPSNKPPTT
+2262 
-2277 LSLRLK
+2277 
-2283 PSNKPPT
+2283 
-2290 TLSLRLQPS
+2290 
-2299 DKPPTTLSLCLQP
+2299 
-2312 SDRPQA
+2312 
-2318 ALSLRLQSEKQPIVV
+2318 
-2333 ALRSQQPDKPPT
+2333 
-2345 NAVLWPLDESPSDSS
+2345 
-2360 QPHLPSKS
+2360 
-2368 PPGTPQSSDESL
+2368 
-2380 VTAGDLQLQLSDKP
+2380 
-2394 PATAGVL
+2394 
-2401 GFSDKSLVGIRT
+2401 KSL
-2413 QQPQLLDE
+2413 
-2421 FPTKCLHPQLSDRLL
+2421 S
-2436 TTAGT
+2436 
-2441 LQSQAVDEPP
+2441 
-2451 VANQPQL
+2451 
-2458 LNKASAQSPQP
+2458 
-2469 QSVEKAPSSVK
+2469 
-2480 PRVPASEEAPGPGVL
+2480 
-2495 WPLPIE
+2495 
-2501 KVASSSISR
+2501 
-2510 ILPTEKVPGSGVPRP
+2510 
-2525 LFPEKASFS
+2525 
-2534 GAVRLPAMEKAP
+2534 
-2546 SSGMP
+2546 
-2551 RPLPLEKAP
+2551 
-2560 ASGMSR
+2560 
-2566 ILPTE
+2566 
-2571 KAPSLGVLR
+2571 
-2580 PLPPEKAPGSRS
+2580 
-2592 PHILP
+2592 
-2597 VEKALGSGTLR
+2597 
-2608 LPLVQKAL
+2608 
-2616 APGVLRPLPPEKA
+2616 PGVLRPLPAEKA
-2629 SGSGTLRVLTPE
+2629 ADSGALRVLPLE
-2641 KTLGSGAA
+2641 KALSSGVS

-2657 LTLAAPWP
+2657 LTLTAPWP
-2665 QASDKLTVAVAPR
+2665 QASDKLAPAVAPR
-2678 PQVLDKPPV
+2678 PQASDKPLA

-2704 QNAQPKERG
+2704 QNTQLKERG
-2713 ATAIEVNPQQKERT
+2713 APAMELSPQQKERT
-2727 MLPGE
+2727 MLAGE
-2732 QISWSAGKAA
+2732 QISWSAGKVV
-2742 THVGQVPWPTE
+2742 TQVGQVPWPAE
-2753 KLQTHEQIHW
+2753 KLQTHEQSHW
-2763 PAAKAL
+2763 STTKTL
-2769 TPAEQSPRTAEK
+2769 TPAEQPSRTAEK
-2781 LPEPTLQPG
+2781 LPEPSLQPS
-2790 WEVASAPA
+2790 WEVASAPS
-2798 EQTPWTSERLHAFEQ
+2798 EQSPWTSERLCAFEQ

-2819 EAPVSPEQTQ
+2819 EAPPEQMQ
-2829 WIVRNVQTIDQIS
+2829 WLVTNVQAIDQIA
-2842 WLAGKVQTPRGQ
+2842 WLSGKAQTPRGQ

-2863 LAHNQDSVCHELADS
+2863 LAHNQDSVCRELADS

>member
-1 MEQACEV
+1 QKNGDFLC
-8 SRRSCLVPF
+8 SDF
-17 GTSLAAAEAKGGPFG
+17 
-32 EGRGP
+32 
-37 EPPAM
+37 
-42 QLAAAAAKP
+42 
-51 VYGQDPSSC
+51 
-60 YIPLRRLQDLASMIN
+60 
-75 AEYLGGAADGAEA
+75 
-88 LPDPG
+88 
-93 SPPLRAPAAQDP
+93 SPKIQ
-105 AGGADCPGLVA
+105 
-116 DVPRGGLAF
+116 
-125 PLLLRDGEEEEEEG
+125 
-139 AETPEEEEEEEEED
+139 
-153 DDDEEEEEDGEE
+153 
-165 DAEEAELA
+165 
-173 AAGSRERGG
+173 
-182 VAEPSHGGAGR
+182 
-193 PAGLPGC
+193 
-200 RDAAARELPP
+200 
-210 PPCPQRAPAAP
+210 
-221 PEPPGSPGAL
+221 
-231 GSAAEKPEPSATAA
+231 
-245 LQLIRAKKKPT
+245 AKKKPT

-284 VLDCHSKMKVSNRR
+284 VLDCHSKMKVSNQK

-330 FEELPILRR
+330 FEELPVLRK

-344 EKGYKHKVPQ
+344 EKAYKQKVPQ
-354 RFMAKWEVSV
+354 RFRAKWEVSV
-364 GQAEDVLLGGPED
+364 GQAEDILLGGPED

-384 SELDSEK
+384 SEPASEK
-391 EAQLE
+391 DVQLE
-396 YYANGPGAERDRQLN
+396 YYSNGPGAERDTQLN

-418 FDSRHPASEKGKL
+418 LDSRHVAGEKGKL
-431 HIKPHMKK
+431 HIKPHVKTT
-439 SSDSRKRTRVKKSG
+439 SESRKRTRVKKSDA
-453 TRGEAS
+453 RGEAS
-459 RGEIKEKTSE
+459 REEIKDKTPE
-469 SIVRNMIVGDLPDKH
+469 SVVRNVIVGDLPEKH

-498 SSGRRE
+498 SSSTRE

-509 SFGERRFEKATLKP
+509 SLGERCFEKTPLKP
-523 EYETRKTDTLKNTLQ
+523 DYEVRRSDALKNTLQ
-538 GDLFSSASL
+538 GDLFSSPSF
-547 EREKSS
+547 EKEKSS

-561 LQIHYSASDTGIE
+561 LQIHYSASDAGVE
-574 KKQTESDTSSSLSD
+574 KKQTESDSSSSLSD
-588 DGNSDVDTMDQSSE
+588 GGNSDVDTMDQSSE
-602 RASSTLEVSDSSDK
+602 RASSALEVSDSSDK
-616 MEKEFPMTSSGNIKL
+616 VEKDFPMTSSGNIKL
-631 SMYLSQKSNRRARKK
+631 SMYLSQKSSRRARKK
-646 SHRDRKS
+646 SHRDRKP
-653 LGGSVASR
+653 LGGSATNT
-661 LNAEFADGE
+661 LDPEFADGE
-670 LEGGSPDAEMSLMAL
+670 LEVGFSDAEMSLTPL
-685 ECSSDMRNDN
+685 ECSSDVRNYN
-695 LSLVNKHTTP
+695 LSLANKHTTP

-712 SWAAVPNQAI
+712 SWPAVTNQVI
-722 LKPKSMKLPRIRS
+722 LKSKSMKLPRIRS
-735 IKCKHKEKVAGLE
+735 IKCKHKEKVPGLE
-748 PSLAEEERSVNCC
+748 SSLAEEEGGVNRC
-761 SPDTKGFSGL
+761 SSDTKGYSGL
-771 HRDSL
+771 PRDSL
-776 PKSGKVDGQK
+776 QRSGKVDGQK
-786 LLNNMHEKAR
+786 LLNNMHEKPR

-806 KHVLSELKELSYRSI
+806 KHVLSELKELSYRSM
-821 NDDASDSG
+821 NDDGSDSG
-829 TPKATVPLLFSSTSG
+829 TPKATVPLLFSSASG
-844 HSRLPIEPDYKFSTL
+844 HGRLPIEPDYKFSTL

-868 SKTKEQQLMATQNMV
+868 SKTKEQQLMTGQNIV
-883 PYRNTSTADGS
+883 PFRNTSTGDGS

-904 LAVVGPPYKIEK
+904 LSIVGPSYKIEK
-916 NGDCVQETVNPN
+916 NGDCIQETVTPN
-928 SNISNSSFSRNPTT
+928 STISNSSFSRSPPA
-942 KLTGIGTSKREPMNT
+942 KVTGIGTGKREPASA
-957 AVSGTNGTNCVSKR
+957 AVSGTNGTNCMSKR
-971 NCSKSKQPSKL
+971 NCSKSKQSSKL
-982 GNKTVSNR
+982 GDKTVSNR

-996 GQSKLLSRLSRD
+996 GPSKLLSRLPRD
-1008 SGEHAFRVRG
+1008 SGEHAFRVQG
-1018 LVTSPLGNEAEDTAR
+1018 SVTSPLGNEAEDTER
-1033 KESVDLTE
+1033 KECIDLTE

-1048 ACLSDDNLD
+1048 ACLSDDNLG

-1064 PGRNIESCISAEN
+1064 AGRNNESCNSAEN

-1087 NSESSLGDESNDMN
+1087 NSESSLGDESNDTN

-1113 QSSARSNKHI
+1113 QSSARPNKHI

-1134 AFGLNSRGFL
+1134 AFGLNSRGFS
-1144 LKGKEC
+1144 LKGNEC
-1150 LGRRHSSHSKV
+1150 LGRRHSPHSKV
-1161 LEGDLTDQDYEN
+1161 LEGDLAVQDFKN
-1173 HLDLVEK
+1173 RLDLVDK
-1180 RLNVCGKPNNSVMD
+1180 RLNVCGKPNTSVMD

-1202 APQSEFSAQ
+1202 LCAHPPPFVQMS
-1211 VHSERK
+1211 HSERK

-1243 KKSQEQLQKVNSVVK
+1243 KKGQEQLQKVG
-1258 SELEGGLPALCSPG
+1258 EGVPAQCSP
-1272 NDAQRGQS
+1272 DRDTQRGPS
-1280 PLVSTP
+1280 SLVSTP
-1286 SSTKESPPILEAEC
+1286 SSTKESPPVLEAEC
-1300 SLSELG
+1300 SFSDLG
-1306 SHSTD
+1306 SRSTD
-1311 PTDQLLE
+1311 PPNQVPGGS
-1318 EHSDLPELVLSSSDV
+1318 SDFPEVVLSSSDV

-1338 SPEAEERFL
+1338 SPDAEEGFL
-1347 KTGNFE
+1347 KSGNFE

-1383 PKKGTGPSESDSSE
+1383 QKKQGDYFCICLEWSFCCI
-1397 LYSPAHFLDL
+1397 PAS
-1407 GEAPEKLLEKQR
+1407 EKLLEKQR

-1425 HPSVAMHSKKERNE
+1425 HTSAAVHSKKEKNE
-1439 EGLGEAPHSEGETSV
+1439 EGLGETPHSEGETSV
-1454 HGTAASPKEGNEEG
+1454 HGTATSPKEGHEEG
-1468 SENDHGVPSSKKM
+1468 SENDHGVPSSKKI

-1535 CSTGVHTCFVCKSS
+1535 CSTGVHTCFVCKSC

-1561 GKYYHEECIQ
+1561 GKYYHEACIQ

-1748 FGSNDYL
+1748 FGSKDYL

-1865 LLYECHPMV
+1865 LLYECHPLV

-2038 PSLTEEKSKKLKRRP
+2038 PSLSEEKSKKLKRRP

-2083 KKPGCPKVY
+2083 KKSGCPKVY

-2115 LCGKEAASFCEM
+2115 VCGKEAASFCEM

-2150 CCTEHDPCGPNPLE
+2150 CCTEHDPCGPHPLE

-2169 EYVPPI
+2169 EYAPPI
-2175 GALANGDDT
+2175 EGLTNGEDT
-2184 QPPEQPSADTDLSVQ
+2184 QPPEQLPADTEADPDLSVQ
-2199 SLERLPQSVAFR
+2199 PLDSPPQSVALR
-2211 LQTSDKPPA
+2211 LQSPEKPPA

-2225 LPPSDKPPTTLALR
+2225 LPSSDKPPTTLALR

-2249 LALRLPPPDKPPA
+2249 VALRLPSPDKPPA
-2262 TLALRLPPSNKPPTT
+2262 TLALRLPPSNKPPAT

-2283 PSNKPPT
+2283 PSNKPST

-2299 DKPPTTLSLCLQP
+2299 DKPPTTLSLRLQP
-2312 SDRPQA
+2312 SD
-2318 ALSLRLQSEKQPIVV
+2318 K
-2333 ALRSQQPDKPPT
+2333 
-2345 NAVLWPLDESPSDSS
+2345 
-2360 QPHLPSKS
+2360 
-2368 PPGTPQSSDESL
+2368 PQS
-2380 VTAGDLQLQLSDKP
+2380 
-2394 PATAGVL
+2394 
-2401 GFSDKSLVGIRT
+2401 
-2413 QQPQLLDE
+2413 
-2421 FPTKCLHPQLSDRLL
+2421 
-2436 TTAGT
+2436 
-2441 LQSQAVDEPP
+2441 
-2451 VANQPQL
+2451 
-2458 LNKASAQSPQP
+2458 
-2469 QSVEKAPSSVK
+2469 
-2480 PRVPASEEAPGPGVL
+2480 
-2495 WPLPIE
+2495 
-2501 KVASSSISR
+2501 
-2510 ILPTEKVPGSGVPRP
+2510 
-2525 LFPEKASFS
+2525 
-2534 GAVRLPAMEKAP
+2534 
-2546 SSGMP
+2546 P
-2551 RPLPLEKAP
+2551 RPLPPEKA
-2560 ASGMSR
+2560 AGSGMPQT
-2566 ILPTE
+2566 LPTE
-2571 KAPSLGVLR
+2571 KAPSLGW
-2580 PLPPEKAPGSRS
+2580 PLSPEKAPGSRS
-2592 PHILP
+2592 PHVLP
-2597 VEKALGSGTLR
+2597 AEKGLSSGALR
-2608 LPLVQKAL
+2608 IPLTQKSL
-2616 APGVLRPLPPEKA
+2616 SPGVLRPLPPEKA
-2629 SGSGTLRVLTPE
+2629 ADSGALRVLPLE
-2641 KTLGSGAA
+2641 KPLSSGVS
-2649 RPQLLERP
+2649 RP
-2657 LTLAAPWP
+2657 LTAPWP
-2665 QASDKLTVAVAPR
+2665 QASDKLAAAVAPR
-2678 PQVLDKPPV
+2678 PQALDKPLA

-2704 QNAQPKERG
+2704 QNAQLKERG
-2713 ATAIEVNPQQKERT
+2713 APAVELSPQQKERT
-2727 MLPGE
+2727 MLAGE
-2732 QISWSAGKAA
+2732 QISWSAGKAV

-2753 KLQTHEQIHW
+2753 KLQTHEQSHW
-2763 PAAKAL
+2763 STTKGL
-2769 TPAEQSPRTAEK
+2769 TPAEQPSRTAEK
-2781 LPEPTLQPG
+2781 LPEPTLQPS
-2790 WEVASAPA
+2790 WEVASAPS
-2798 EQTPWTSERLHAFEQ
+2798 EQSPWTSERLCTFEQ

-2819 EAPVSPEQTQ
+2819 EAPVPPEQMQ
-2829 WIVRNVQTIDQIS
+2829 WLVKNIQTIDQIA
-2842 WLAGKVQTPRGQ
+2842 WLSGKAQPPRGQ

-2863 LAHNQDSVCHELADS
+2863 LARNQDSVCRELADS

>member
-1 MEQACEV
+1 FSDFLC
-8 SRRSCLVPF
+8 SGF
-17 GTSLAAAEAKGGPFG
+17 
-32 EGRGP
+32 
-37 EPPAM
+37 
-42 QLAAAAAKP
+42 
-51 VYGQDPSSC
+51 
-60 YIPLRRLQDLASMIN
+60 
-75 AEYLGGAADGAEA
+75 
-88 LPDPG
+88 
-93 SPPLRAPAAQDP
+93 SPKIQ
-105 AGGADCPGLVA
+105 
-116 DVPRGGLAF
+116 
-125 PLLLRDGEEEEEEG
+125 
-139 AETPEEEEEEEEED
+139 
-153 DDDEEEEEDGEE
+153 
-165 DAEEAELA
+165 
-173 AAGSRERGG
+173 
-182 VAEPSHGGAGR
+182 
-193 PAGLPGC
+193 
-200 RDAAARELPP
+200 
-210 PPCPQRAPAAP
+210 
-221 PEPPGSPGAL
+221 
-231 GSAAEKPEPSATAA
+231 
-245 LQLIRAKKKPT
+245 AKKKPT

-312 EKAWVAGKAI
+312 EKTWVAGKAI

-330 FEELPILRR
+330 FEELPVLRR

-364 GQAEDVLLGGPED
+364 GQAEDILLGGPED

-391 EAQLE
+391 EVQAE

-431 HIKPHMKK
+431 HIKPHVKK

-453 TRGEAS
+453 ARGEAS
-459 RGEIKEKTSE
+459 RREIKEKTPE

-484 ASHELRRIASSLTA
+484 ASHELRRIANSLTA
-498 SSGRRE
+498 SNSTRE

-509 SFGERRFEKATLKP
+509 NFGERRFEKTALKP
-523 EYETRKTDTLKNTLQ
+523 DYENHKSDALKNAFQ

-561 LQIHYSASDTGIE
+561 LQIHYSASDAGIE
-574 KKQTESDTSSSLSD
+574 KKQTESDSSSSLSD
-588 DGNSDVDTMDQSSE
+588 GGNSDVDAMDQSSE
-602 RASSTLEVSDSSDK
+602 RASSAFGVSDSSDK
-616 MEKEFPMTSSGNIKL
+616 VEKEFPMTSGGNIKL
-631 SMYLSQKSNRRARKK
+631 SMYLSRKSNRRARKK
-646 SHRDRKS
+646 SYRDHKP
-653 LGGSVASR
+653 LGGSVTSR
-661 LNAEFADGE
+661 LDAEFADRALEVGFADAE
-670 LEGGSPDAEMSLMAL
+670 LSLTALQCSPDMRKDNPSLA
-685 ECSSDMRNDN
+685 
-695 LSLVNKHTTP
+695 NKHTTP

-712 SWAAVPNQAI
+712 SWPAVANQAI
-722 LKPKSMKLPRIRS
+722 LKSKSMKLPRIRS
-735 IKCKHKEKVAGLE
+735 IKCKHKEKVSGLE
-748 PSLAEEERSVNCC
+748 PSVAEEEGGVNRCF
-761 SPDTKGFSGL
+761 SDTKGFSGL
-771 HRDSL
+771 QRDSL
-776 PKSGKVDGQK
+776 QRSGKADGQK
-786 LLNNMHEKAR
+786 LLNNMHEKPR

-806 KHVLSELKELSYRSI
+806 KHVLSELKELSCRSM

-829 TPKATVPLLFSSTSG
+829 APKATVPLLFSSASG
-844 HSRLPIEPDYKFSTL
+844 HGRLPIEPDYKFSTL

-868 SKTKEQQLMATQNMV
+868 SKTKEQQLMTGQNIV
-883 PYRNTSTADGS
+883 PFRNTSTADGS
-894 GSNSASGLKS
+894 ASSSASGPKS
-904 LAVVGPPYKIEK
+904 LSIVGPSYKIEK

-928 SNISNSSFSRNPTT
+928 SAVSNSSFSCNPPT
-942 KLTGIGTSKREPMNT
+942 KLTGIGTSKREPTST

-971 NCSKSKQPSKL
+971 NCSKSKQSSKL
-982 GNKTVSNR
+982 GDKTVSNR

-996 GQSKLLSRLSRD
+996 GPSKLLSRLSRD
-1008 SGEHAFRVRG
+1008 SGEHAFRVHG
-1018 LVTSPLGNEAEDTAR
+1018 SVTSPLGNEAEDTER
-1033 KESVDLTE
+1033 KESIDLTE
-1041 HSTDEDS
+1041 QSTDEDS

-1064 PGRNIESCISAEN
+1064 AGRNIESCPSAEN

-1087 NSESSLGDESNDMN
+1087 NSESSLGDESNDIN

-1134 AFGLNSRGFL
+1134 AFGLNSRGFS
-1144 LKGKEC
+1144 LKGNEC
-1150 LGRRHSSHSKV
+1150 LGRRRSPHSKV
-1161 LEGDLTDQDYEN
+1161 LEGHLTGQDYEN

-1243 KKSQEQLQKVNSVVK
+1243 KKGQEQLQKVNSVAR
-1258 SELEGGLPALCSPG
+1258 SEFEEGPPAQCSP
-1272 NDAQRGQS
+1272 DRDTQRGPS

-1286 SSTKESPPILEAEC
+1286 SSTKESPPVLEAEC

-1306 SHSTD
+1306 THS
-1311 PTDQLLE
+1311 TDQLLE
-1318 EHSDLPELVLSSSDV
+1318 GPSDFPELVLSSSDV

-1338 SPEAEERFL
+1338 SPDAEERFL
-1347 KTGNFE
+1347 KSGNFIAGNFE

-1383 PKKGTGPSESDSSE
+1383 PKKGAGPLESDSSE
-1397 LYSPAHFLDL
+1397 LYSPAHFPDL

-1419 KRKRQR
+1419 KRKRPR
-1425 HPSVAMHSKKERNE
+1425 HPPAAIHCKKEKNE
-1439 EGLGEAPHSEGETSV
+1439 EGLGETPHSEGETLV
-1454 HGTAASPKEGNEEG
+1454 HGTATSPKEGNEEG
-1468 SENDHGVPSSKKM
+1468 SENDHGVPSSKKV

-1535 CSTGVHTCFVCKSS
+1535 CSTGVHTCFVCKSC

-1561 GKYYHEECIQ
+1561 GKYYHEACIQ

-1748 FGSNDYL
+1748 FGSKDYL

-1986 DTRVGLFALVNIKAG
+1986 DTRVGLFAIVNIKAG

-2115 LCGKEAASFCEM
+2115 MCGKEAASFCEM

-2175 GALANGDDT
+2175 DALPDSEDT
-2184 QPPEQPSADTDLSVQ
+2184 QPPEQPPADTDLSVQ
-2199 SLERLPQSVAFR
+2199 PLDSLPQSVTLR
-2211 LQTSDKPPA
+2211 LQSPEKPPA

-2225 LPPSDKPPTTLALR
+2225 LPQSDKPPTTVALKV
-2239 LQPSN
+2239 QPSN

-2249 LALRLPPPDKPPA
+2249 LALRLPSPDKPPA

-2299 DKPPTTLSLCLQP
+2299 DKPPTTLSLRLQP
-2312 SDRPQA
+2312 ADRPQA
-2318 ALSLRLQSEKQPIVV
+2318 AL
-2333 ALRSQQPDKPPT
+2333 
-2345 NAVLWPLDESPSDSS
+2345 
-2360 QPHLPSKS
+2360 
-2368 PPGTPQSSDESL
+2368 
-2380 VTAGDLQLQLSDKP
+2380 
-2394 PATAGVL
+2394 
-2401 GFSDKSLVGIRT
+2401 
-2413 QQPQLLDE
+2413 
-2421 FPTKCLHPQLSDRLL
+2421 LL
-2436 TTAGT
+2436 TVAGT
-2441 LQSQAVDEPP
+2441 LQSQPEDEPP
-2451 VANQPQL
+2451 ADQPQPL
-2458 LNKASAQSPQP
+2458 DKASAQSLQLL
-2469 QSVEKAPSSVK
+2469 SVEKAPSSL
-2480 PRVPASEEAPGPGVL
+2480 VPQVTALE
-2495 WPLPIE
+2495 
-2501 KVASSSISR
+2501 
-2510 ILPTEKVPGSGVPRP
+2510 
-2525 LFPEKASFS
+2525 
-2534 GAVRLPAMEKAP
+2534 MAP
-2546 SSGMP
+2546 S
-2551 RPLPLEKAP
+2551 
-2560 ASGMSR
+2560 
-2566 ILPTE
+2566 
-2571 KAPSLGVLR
+2571 
-2580 PLPPEKAPGSRS
+2580 PG
-2592 PHILP
+2592 
-2597 VEKALGSGTLR
+2597 
-2608 LPLVQKAL
+2608 
-2616 APGVLRPLPPEKA
+2616 
-2629 SGSGTLRVLTPE
+2629 
-2641 KTLGSGAA
+2641 
-2649 RPQLLERP
+2649 RP
-2657 LTLAAPWP
+2657 LTLTAPWP
-2665 QASDKLTVAVAPR
+2665 QASDKLAAAVAPR
-2678 PQVLDKPPV
+2678 PQALDKPPA
-2687 ASAPRLLLSEKA
+2687 ASGPRLLLSEKA

-2713 ATAIEVNPQQKERT
+2713 APAMEMNPQQKERT
-2727 MLPGE
+2727 MLAGE
-2732 QISWSAGKAA
+2732 QPI
-2742 THVGQVPWPTE
+2742 
-2753 KLQTHEQIHW
+2753 
-2763 PAAKAL
+2763 
-2769 TPAEQSPRTAEK
+2769 
-2781 LPEPTLQPG
+2781 

-2798 EQTPWTSERLHAFEQ
+2798 EQTPWTSERLRAFEQ
-2813 TPRPAR
+2813 TPRPA
-2819 EAPVSPEQTQ
+2819 
-2829 WIVRNVQTIDQIS
+2829 
-2842 WLAGKVQTPRGQ
+2842 
-2854 DPLPEQNTA
+2854 
-2863 LAHNQDSVCHELADS
+2863 
-2878 EPK
+2878 

>member
-1 MEQACEV
+1 WAN
-8 SRRSCLVPF
+8 LF
-17 GTSLAAAEAKGGPFG
+17 KGIWSFSDFLCSGF
-32 EGRGP
+32 
-37 EPPAM
+37 
-42 QLAAAAAKP
+42 
-51 VYGQDPSSC
+51 
-60 YIPLRRLQDLASMIN
+60 
-75 AEYLGGAADGAEA
+75 
-88 LPDPG
+88 
-93 SPPLRAPAAQDP
+93 SP
-105 AGGADCPGLVA
+105 
-116 DVPRGGLAF
+116 
-125 PLLLRDGEEEEEEG
+125 
-139 AETPEEEEEEEEED
+139 
-153 DDDEEEEEDGEE
+153 
-165 DAEEAELA
+165 
-173 AAGSRERGG
+173 
-182 VAEPSHGGAGR
+182 
-193 PAGLPGC
+193 
-200 RDAAARELPP
+200 
-210 PPCPQRAPAAP
+210 
-221 PEPPGSPGAL
+221 
-231 GSAAEKPEPSATAA
+231 K
-245 LQLIRAKKKPT
+245 IRAKKKPT

-1243 KKSQEQLQKVNSVVK
+1243 KKSQEQLQKV
-1258 SELEGGLPALCSPG
+1258 
-1272 NDAQRGQS
+1272 GQS

-1383 PKKGTGPSESDSSE
+1383 PKKN
-1397 LYSPAHFLDL
+1397 YFCIFLERYFCPIL
-1407 GEAPEKLLEKQR
+1407 APEKLLEKQR

-1439 EGLGEAPHSEGETSV
+1439 EGLGETSV

-2184 QPPEQPSADTDLSVQ
+2184 QPPEQPS
-2199 SLERLPQSVAFR
+2199 SVAFR

-2312 SDRPQA
+2312 SDRPQ
-2318 ALSLRLQSEKQPIVV
+2318 
-2333 ALRSQQPDKPPT
+2333 
-2345 NAVLWPLDESPSDSS
+2345 
-2360 QPHLPSKS
+2360 
-2368 PPGTPQSSDESL
+2368 
-2380 VTAGDLQLQLSDKP
+2380 
-2394 PATAGVL
+2394 
-2401 GFSDKSLVGIRT
+2401 
-2413 QQPQLLDE
+2413 
-2421 FPTKCLHPQLSDRLL
+2421 
-2436 TTAGT
+2436 
-2441 LQSQAVDEPP
+2441 
-2451 VANQPQL
+2451 
-2458 LNKASAQSPQP
+2458 
-2469 QSVEKAPSSVK
+2469 
-2480 PRVPASEEAPGPGVL
+2480 
-2495 WPLPIE
+2495 
-2501 KVASSSISR
+2501 
-2510 ILPTEKVPGSGVPRP
+2510 
-2525 LFPEKASFS
+2525 
-2534 GAVRLPAMEKAP
+2534 
-2546 SSGMP
+2546 
-2551 RPLPLEKAP
+2551 
-2560 ASGMSR
+2560 
-2566 ILPTE
+2566 
-2571 KAPSLGVLR
+2571 
-2580 PLPPEKAPGSRS
+2580 
-2592 PHILP
+2592 
-2597 VEKALGSGTLR
+2597 
-2608 LPLVQKAL
+2608 
-2616 APGVLRPLPPEKA
+2616 A

>member
-32 EGRGP
+32 ESHGP

-42 QLAAAAAKP
+42 QLAAAKP
-51 VYGQDPSSC
+51 VYSQDPSSC

-93 SPPLRAPAAQDP
+93 SPPPRLPAAQDP
-105 AGGADCPGLVA
+105 AAGADGPGPAA
-116 DVPRGGLAF
+116 DAPRGALAF
-125 PLLLRDGEEEEEEG
+125 PLLLRDGGEVAEEEEG
-139 AETPEEEEEEEEED
+139 AETPEEEEDD
-153 DDDEEEEEDGEE
+153 DDDEEEEEEEEAAADGEE
-165 DAEEAELA
+165 EEAAE
-173 AAGSRERGG
+173 AGSRDRSRGCPG
-182 VAEPSHGGAGR
+182 PQQG
-193 PAGLPGC
+193 PAS
-200 RDAAARELPP
+200 PP
-210 PPCPQRAPAAP
+210 PPRLQPA
-221 PEPPGSPGAL
+221 EPVPTTVPDGGPG
-231 GSAAEKPEPSATAA
+231 EKPEPSATSAAAA

-312 EKAWVAGKAI
+312 EKTWVAGKAI

-330 FEELPILRR
+330 FEELPVLRR

-364 GQAEDVLLGGPED
+364 GQAEDILLGGLED
-377 QKCSQNS
+377 QKCSQHS

-391 EAQLE
+391 EVQLE

-418 FDSRHPASEKGKL
+418 FDSRHLTSEKGKL

-453 TRGEAS
+453 ARGEAS
-459 RGEIKEKTSE
+459 GREIKEKTPD

-484 ASHELRRIASSLTA
+484 ASHELRRIANSLTA
-498 SSGRRE
+498 SSSTRE

-509 SFGERRFEKATLKP
+509 SFGERRFEKTPLKTD
-523 EYETRKTDTLKNTLQ
+523 YENRKSDTLKNTLQ

-547 EREKSS
+547 ERKKSS

-561 LQIHYSASDTGIE
+561 LQIHYSASDAGIE
-574 KKQTESDTSSSLSD
+574 KKQTESDSSSSLSD
-588 DGNSDVDTMDQSSE
+588 GGNSDVDTMDQSSE
-602 RASSTLEVSDSSDK
+602 RASSVLEVSDSSDK
-616 MEKEFPMTSSGNIKL
+616 VEKEFPMTSSGNIKF

-646 SHRDRKS
+646 SCRDRKS
-653 LGGSVASR
+653 LGGSVTSR
-661 LNAEFADGE
+661 LDTEFADGE
-670 LEGGSPDAEMSLMAL
+670 LEVGFSDAEMSLMAL
-685 ECSSDMRNDN
+685 ERSSDVRNDN
-695 LSLVNKHTTP
+695 LSLANKHTTP

-712 SWAAVPNQAI
+712 SWPAVANQAI

-748 PSLAEEERSVNCC
+748 PSIAEEEGGVNRC
-761 SPDTKGFSGL
+761 SSDTKGFSGL
-771 HRDSL
+771 QRDSL
-776 PKSGKVDGQK
+776 QRSGKVDGQK
-786 LLNNMHEKAR
+786 LLNNMHEKPR

-806 KHVLSELKELSYRSI
+806 KHVLSELKELSYRSM

-829 TPKATVPLLFSSTSG
+829 TPKATVPLLFSSASG
-844 HSRLPIEPDYKFSTL
+844 HGRLPIEPDYKFSTL

-868 SKTKEQQLMATQNMV
+868 SKTKEQQLMTGQNIV
-883 PYRNTSTADGS
+883 PFRNTNTADGS

-904 LAVVGPPYKIEK
+904 LSIVGPPYKIEK

-928 SNISNSSFSRNPTT
+928 SAISNSSFSCNPPT
-942 KLTGIGTSKREPMNT
+942 KLTGIGTSKREPAST
-957 AVSGTNGTNCVSKR
+957 AVSGTNGTNCVPKR
-971 NCSKSKQPSKL
+971 NCSKSKQSSKL
-982 GNKTVSNR
+982 GDKTVSNR

-996 GQSKLLSRLSRD
+996 G
-1008 SGEHAFRVRG
+1008 
-1018 LVTSPLGNEAEDTAR
+1018 P
-1033 KESVDLTE
+1033 
-1041 HSTDEDS
+1041 
-1048 ACLSDDNLD
+1048 
-1057 RIGRRPE
+1057 I
-1064 PGRNIESCISAEN
+1064 
-1077 GESPDLDSEA
+1077 
-1087 NSESSLGDESNDMN
+1087 
-1101 HVAPKKRWQRFN
+1101 
-1113 QSSARSNKHI
+1113 
-1123 SRSREQGNLES
+1123 
-1134 AFGLNSRGFL
+1134 
-1144 LKGKEC
+1144 
-1150 LGRRHSSHSKV
+1150 
-1161 LEGDLTDQDYEN
+1161 
-1173 HLDLVEK
+1173 
-1180 RLNVCGKPNNSVMD
+1180 
-1194 SETELGNF
+1194 
-1202 APQSEFSAQ
+1202 
-1211 VHSERK
+1211 HSERK

-1243 KKSQEQLQKVNSVVK
+1243 KKGQEQLQKVNSVVR
-1258 SELEGGLPALCSPG
+1258 SEFEGGLPAQCSP
-1272 NDAQRGQS
+1272 DRDTQRGPS

-1300 SLSELG
+1300 SFSRELG
-1306 SHSTD
+1306 SH

-1318 EHSDLPELVLSSSDV
+1318 GPSDFPELVLSSLDV

-1338 SPEAEERFL
+1338 SPDAEERFL
-1347 KTGNFE
+1347 KSGNLE

-1397 LYSPAHFLDL
+1397 LYSPAHFSDL
-1407 GEAPEKLLEKQR
+1407 GEASEKLSEKQR

-1425 HPSVAMHSKKERNE
+1425 HPSAMHSKKERNE
-1439 EGLGEAPHSEGETSV
+1439 EGLGETPHSEGETSV

-1535 CSTGVHTCFVCKSS
+1535 CSTGVHTCFVCKSC

-1561 GKYYHEECIQ
+1561 GKYYHEACIQ

-1748 FGSNDYL
+1748 FGSKDYL

-1986 DTRVGLFALVNIKAG
+1986 DTRVGLFAIVNIKAG

-2038 PSLTEEKSKKLKRRP
+2038 PTLTEEKSKKLKRRP

-2115 LCGKEAASFCEM
+2115 VCGKEAASFCEM

-2169 EYVPPI
+2169 EYAPPI
-2175 GALANGDDT
+2175 EALANGEDA
-2184 QPPEQPSADTDLSVQ
+2184 QPPEQPPADTDLSVQ
-2199 SLERLPQSVAFR
+2199 PLDSLPQSVALR
-2211 LQTSDKPPA
+2211 LQSPEKPPA

-2225 LPPSDKPPTTLALR
+2225 LPPSDKSPTTLALR

-2249 LALRLPPPDKPPA
+2249 LALKLPPPDKPPA

-2318 ALSLRLQSEKQPIVV
+2318 ALSLRLQSEKQPIIV
-2333 ALRSQQPDKPPT
+2333 ALRPQQPDKPPS
-2345 NAVLWPLDESPSDSS
+2345 NAVLWPLDESSSDAT

-2380 VTAGDLQLQLSDKP
+2380 VSAGALQLQLSDEP
-2394 PATAGVL
+2394 PATPGIL
-2401 GFSDKSLVGIRT
+2401 GLSDKSLIDTRI
-2413 QQPQLLDE
+2413 QQAELLDE

-2436 TTAGT
+2436 AMAGT
-2441 LQSQAVDEPP
+2441 LQSQPVDESP
-2451 VANQPQL
+2451 ATEQPQPL
-2458 LNKASAQSPQP
+2458 DKASAQSPQL
-2469 QSVEKAPSSVK
+2469 QSVEKAPSSMV
-2480 PRVPASEEAPGPGVL
+2480 PQVPALEMAPGPGVL

-2501 KVASSSISR
+2501 KVPSSPVSR
-2510 ILPTEKVPGSGVPRP
+2510 ILPVEKAPGPAVPRP
-2525 LFPEKASFS
+2525 PPPEKASFS
-2534 GAVRLPAMEKAP
+2534 GAVRVPATENAP
-2546 SSGMP
+2546 SSGAP
-2551 RPLPLEKAP
+2551 RPVPPEKAP
-2560 ASGMSR
+2560 ALGMPR

-2571 KAPSLGVLR
+2571 KAPSLGVPR

-2597 VEKALGSGTLR
+2597 MEKALSSGALR
-2608 LPLVQKAL
+2608 IPVTQKVL
-2616 APGVLRPLPPEKA
+2616 TPGVLRPLPLEKAADSGALRVLPPEKA
-2629 SGSGTLRVLTPE
+2629 LSSGV
-2641 KTLGSGAA
+2641 A

-2665 QASDKLTVAVAPR
+2665 QASDKLTAAVAPR
-2678 PQVLDKPPV
+2678 PQALDKPP
-2687 ASAPRLLLSEKA
+2687 APRLLLSEKA

-2704 QNAQPKERG
+2704 QNAQLKERG
-2713 ATAIEVNPQQKERT
+2713 APAVELSPQQKERT
-2727 MLPGE
+2727 MLAGE
-2732 QISWSAGKAA
+2732 QISWSAGKVV

-2753 KLQTHEQIHW
+2753 KLQTHEQTHW
-2763 PAAKAL
+2763 STAKAL
-2769 TPAEQSPRTAEK
+2769 TPAEQPPRTAEK

-2798 EQTPWTSERLHAFEQ
+2798 EQTPWTSERLRAFEQ

-2819 EAPVSPEQTQ
+2819 EAPVPPEQMQ
-2829 WIVRNVQTIDQIS
+2829 WLVTNIQTVDQIS
-2842 WLAGKVQTPRGQ
+2842 WLSGKAQTPRGQ

-2863 LAHNQDSVCHELADS
+2863 LARNQDSVCRELADS

>member
-17 GTSLAAAEAKGGPFG
+17 GTSLSAAEPKGGPFG
-32 EGRGP
+32 EARGP

-42 QLAAAAAKP
+42 QLAAAKP
-51 VYGQDPSSC
+51 GYGQDPSSC

-75 AEYLGGAADGAEA
+75 AEYLGGAADGGEA

-93 SPPLRAPAAQDP
+93 SPGPRLPAAQDP
-105 AGGADCPGLVA
+105 AAE
-116 DVPRGGLAF
+116 VPRGARAF
-125 PLLLRDGEEEEEEG
+125 PLLLRDGGEEEYFLCLPDTVPG
-139 AETPEEEEEEEEED
+139 NPCD
-153 DDDEEEEEDGEE
+153 CLK
-165 DAEEAELA
+165 DAK
-173 AAGSRERGG
+173 
-182 VAEPSHGGAGR
+182 
-193 PAGLPGC
+193 C
-200 RDAAARELPP
+200 RNVTVFCALCSFISLITYSNFVPFL
-210 PPCPQRAPAAP
+210 
-221 PEPPGSPGAL
+221 SP
-231 GSAAEKPEPSATAA
+231 T
-245 LQLIRAKKKPT
+245 
-256 PVKYEVGDLVWAKF
+256 F
-270 NRRPWWPCTICHDP
+270 
-284 VLDCHSKMKVSNRR
+284 
-298 PYREYYVD
+298 
-306 ALGEPS
+306 
-312 EKAWVAGKAI
+312 
-322 VLFEGRHQ
+322 
-330 FEELPILRR
+330 
-339 RGKQK
+339 
-344 EKGYKHKVPQ
+344 KVPQ
-354 RFMAKWEVSV
+354 RFRAKWEVSV
-364 GQAEDVLLGGPED
+364 GQAEDILLGGLED

-384 SELDSEK
+384 SEPDSEK
-391 EAQLE
+391 DVQLE
-396 YYANGPGAERDRQLN
+396 YYTNGPGAERDTQLN

-418 FDSRHPASEKGKL
+418 FDSRHVASEKGKL
-431 HIKPHMKK
+431 HIMPHLKTT
-439 SSDSRKRTRVKKSG
+439 SESRKRTRVKKSG
-453 TRGEAS
+453 TRGETL
-459 RGEIKEKTSE
+459 REEIKDKTPE
-469 SIVRNMIVGDLPDKH
+469 SVVRNMIVGDLPEKH
-484 ASHELRRIASSLTA
+484 ASHELRRIANSLTA
-498 SSGRRE
+498 SSSTRE

-509 SFGERRFEKATLKP
+509 SFGERRFEKTPLKP
-523 EYETRKTDTLKNTLQ
+523 DYENRRSDTLKNTFQ
-538 GDLFSSASL
+538 GDLFSNPSF

-561 LQIHYSASDTGIE
+561 LKIHYSASDAGVE
-574 KKQTESDTSSSLSD
+574 KKRTESDSSSSLSD
-588 DGNSDVDTMDQSSE
+588 GGNSDVDTMDQSSE
-602 RASSTLEVSDSSDK
+602 RASSALEVSDSSDK
-616 MEKEFPMTSSGNIKL
+616 VEKDFPMTSSGNIKL
-631 SMYLSQKSNRRARKK
+631 SMYLSQKSSRRARKK
-646 SHRDRKS
+646 LHRDHKP
-653 LGGSVASR
+653 LGGSVTNR
-661 LNAEFADGE
+661 LDAEFADGE
-670 LEGGSPDAEMSLMAL
+670 LEVGFSDAEMSSTPL
-685 ECSSDMRNDN
+685 ECSSDVRNDN
-695 LSLVNKHTTP
+695 LSLANKHTTP

-712 SWAAVPNQAI
+712 SWPAVTNQTI
-722 LKPKSMKLPRIRS
+722 LKLKSVKLPRIRS
-735 IKCKHKEKVAGLE
+735 IKCKHKDKVAGME
-748 PSLAEEERSVNCC
+748 PSLAEEDSGVNRC
-761 SPDTKGFSGL
+761 SSDTKGFSGL
-771 HRDSL
+771 PRDSL
-776 PKSGKVDGQK
+776 QRSGKVDGQK
-786 LLNNMHEKAR
+786 LLNNMHEKR
-796 DSAEIETAVV
+796 TDSSEIETAVV
-806 KHVLSELKELSYRSI
+806 KHVLSELKELSYRSM

-829 TPKATVPLLFSSTSG
+829 AQKATVPLLFSSAPG
-844 HSRLPIEPDYKFSTL
+844 HGRLPIEPDYKFSTL

-868 SKTKEQQLMATQNMV
+868 SKTKEQQLMTGQNIV
-883 PYRNTSTADGS
+883 PFRNTSTGDSS

-904 LAVVGPPYKIEK
+904 LSIVGPPYKLEK
-916 NGDCVQETVNPN
+916 NGDCVQETVTPN
-928 SNISNSSFSRNPTT
+928 SAISNSSFSRNPPT
-942 KLTGIGTSKREPMNT
+942 KLTGIGTGKREPASA
-957 AVSGTNGTNCVSKR
+957 AVSGTNGTNCMSKR
-971 NCSKSKQPSKL
+971 NCSKSKQSSKL
-982 GNKTVSNR
+982 GDKTVSNR

-996 GQSKLLSRLSRD
+996 GPSKLLSRLPRD
-1008 SGEHAFRVRG
+1008 SGEHAFRVHG
-1018 LVTSPLGNEAEDTAR
+1018 SVTSPLGNEAEDTER
-1033 KESVDLTE
+1033 KECIDLTE

-1048 ACLSDDNLD
+1048 ACLSDDNLG
-1057 RIGRRPE
+1057 RVGRRPE
-1064 PGRNIESCISAEN
+1064 AGRNKESCNSAEN

-1087 NSESSLGDESNDMN
+1087 NSESSLGDESNDIN

-1134 AFGLNSRGFL
+1134 AFGLNSRGFS
-1144 LKGKEC
+1144 LKGNEC
-1150 LGRRHSSHSKV
+1150 LGSRHSPHSKV
-1161 LEGDLTDQDYEN
+1161 LEGDLAVQDFEN
-1173 HLDLVEK
+1173 RLDLVDK
-1180 RLNVCGKPNNSVMD
+1180 RLNVCGKPNTSVMD

-1211 VHSERK
+1211 AHSERK

-1243 KKSQEQLQKVNSVVK
+1243 KKGQEQLQKVS
-1258 SELEGGLPALCSPG
+1258 SP
-1272 NDAQRGQS
+1272 NRDTQRGS
-1280 PLVSTP
+1280 SSLVSTP
-1286 SSTKESPPILEAEC
+1286 SSTKESPPVLEAEC
-1300 SLSELG
+1300 SFSELG

-1311 PTDQLLE
+1311 PPNQVPGGS
-1318 EHSDLPELVLSSSDV
+1318 SDLPEVVVLSSSDA

-1338 SPEAEERFL
+1338 SPDAEEGFL
-1347 KTGNFE
+1347 KSGNFE

-1383 PKKGTGPSESDSSE
+1383 QKKCHLLQGNYFCIFLEWSFCCI
-1397 LYSPAHFLDL
+1397 PAS
-1407 GEAPEKLLEKQR
+1407 EKLLEKQR

-1425 HPSVAMHSKKERNE
+1425 HTSAAVHPKKEKNE
-1439 EGLGEAPHSEGETSV
+1439 EGLGETPHSEGETLV
-1454 HGTAASPKEGNEEG
+1454 HGTAGSPKEGHEEG

-1535 CSTGVHTCFVCKSS
+1535 CSTGVHTCFVCKSC

-1561 GKYYHEECIQ
+1561 GKYYHEACIQ
-1571 KYPPTVM
+1571 KYPPTVL

-1643 TARRGCRN
+1643 TA
-1651 HEHVNVS
+1651 

-1748 FGSNDYL
+1748 FGSKDYL

-1865 LLYECHPMV
+1865 LLYECHPLV

-2038 PSLTEEKSKKLKRRP
+2038 PSISEEKSKKLKRRP

-2083 KKPGCPKVY
+2083 KKSGCPKVY

-2115 LCGKEAASFCEM
+2115 VCGKEAASFCEM

-2150 CCTEHDPCGPNPLE
+2150 CCTEHDPCGPHPLE

-2169 EYVPPI
+2169 EYAPPI
-2175 GALANGDDT
+2175 EGLTNGEDT
-2184 QPPEQPSADTDLSVQ
+2184 QPPPEQLPADT
-2199 SLERLPQSVAFR
+2199 
-2211 LQTSDKPPA
+2211 
-2220 TLALR
+2220 
-2225 LPPSDKPPTTLALR
+2225 
-2239 LQPSN
+2239 
-2244 KPPTT
+2244 
-2249 LALRLPPPDKPPA
+2249 
-2262 TLALRLPPSNKPPTT
+2262 
-2277 LSLRLK
+2277 
-2283 PSNKPPT
+2283 
-2290 TLSLRLQPS
+2290 
-2299 DKPPTTLSLCLQP
+2299 
-2312 SDRPQA
+2312 
-2318 ALSLRLQSEKQPIVV
+2318 
-2333 ALRSQQPDKPPT
+2333 
-2345 NAVLWPLDESPSDSS
+2345 
-2360 QPHLPSKS
+2360 
-2368 PPGTPQSSDESL
+2368 
-2380 VTAGDLQLQLSDKP
+2380 
-2394 PATAGVL
+2394 
-2401 GFSDKSLVGIRT
+2401 
-2413 QQPQLLDE
+2413 
-2421 FPTKCLHPQLSDRLL
+2421 
-2436 TTAGT
+2436 
-2441 LQSQAVDEPP
+2441 
-2451 VANQPQL
+2451 
-2458 LNKASAQSPQP
+2458 
-2469 QSVEKAPSSVK
+2469 
-2480 PRVPASEEAPGPGVL
+2480 EAPG
-2495 WPLPIE
+2495 
-2501 KVASSSISR
+2501 
-2510 ILPTEKVPGSGVPRP
+2510 
-2525 LFPEKASFS
+2525 
-2534 GAVRLPAMEKAP
+2534 
-2546 SSGMP
+2546 SGMP
-2551 RPLPLEKAP
+2551 QN
-2560 ASGMSR
+2560 
-2566 ILPTE
+2566 LPTE
-2571 KAPSLGVLR
+2571 KAPSLGLSW
-2580 PLPPEKAPGSRS
+2580 PLSLEKAPGSRS
-2592 PHILP
+2592 PHVLP
-2597 VEKALGSGTLR
+2597 TEKGLSSGALR
-2608 LPLVQKAL
+2608 IPLTQKSL
-2616 APGVLRPLPPEKA
+2616 SPGVLRPLPPEKA
-2629 SGSGTLRVLTPE
+2629 ADSGALRVLPLE
-2641 KTLGSGAA
+2641 KALSSGVS

-2657 LTLAAPWP
+2657 LALTSPWP
-2665 QASDKLTVAVAPR
+2665 QASDKLAAAVAPR
-2678 PQVLDKPPV
+2678 PQALDKPLT

-2704 QNAQPKERG
+2704 QNAQLKERG
-2713 ATAIEVNPQQKERT
+2713 APTMELSPQQKERT
-2727 MLPGE
+2727 MLAGE
-2732 QISWSAGKAA
+2732 QISWSAGKVG

-2753 KLQTHEQIHW
+2753 KLQTHEQSHW
-2763 PAAKAL
+2763 STAKAL
-2769 TPAEQSPRTAEK
+2769 TPAEQPSRTAEK
-2781 LPEPTLQPG
+2781 LPEPNLQPS
-2790 WEVASAPA
+2790 WEVASAPS
-2798 EQTPWTSERLHAFEQ
+2798 EQTPWTSERLCAFEQ

-2819 EAPVSPEQTQ
+2819 EAPVPPEQMQ
-2829 WIVRNVQTIDQIS
+2829 WLVTNLQTIDQIA
-2842 WLAGKVQTPRGQ
+2842 WLGGKAQTPRGQ

-2863 LAHNQDSVCHELADS
+2863 LACNQDSVCRELADS

>member
-1 MEQACEV
+1 A
-8 SRRSCLVPF
+8 
-17 GTSLAAAEAKGGPFG
+17 G
-32 EGRGP
+32 
-37 EPPAM
+37 AM
-42 QLAAAAAKP
+42 VDFLCS
-51 VYGQDPSSC
+51 DF
-60 YIPLRRLQDLASMIN
+60 
-75 AEYLGGAADGAEA
+75 
-88 LPDPG
+88 
-93 SPPLRAPAAQDP
+93 SP
-105 AGGADCPGLVA
+105 
-116 DVPRGGLAF
+116 
-125 PLLLRDGEEEEEEG
+125 
-139 AETPEEEEEEEEED
+139 
-153 DDDEEEEEDGEE
+153 
-165 DAEEAELA
+165 
-173 AAGSRERGG
+173 
-182 VAEPSHGGAGR
+182 
-193 PAGLPGC
+193 
-200 RDAAARELPP
+200 
-210 PPCPQRAPAAP
+210 
-221 PEPPGSPGAL
+221 
-231 GSAAEKPEPSATAA
+231 K
-245 LQLIRAKKKPT
+245 IRAKKKPT

-330 FEELPILRR
+330 FEELPVLRR

-364 GQAEDVLLGGPED
+364 GQAEDMLLGGPED

-391 EAQLE
+391 EVQSE
-396 YYANGPGAERDRQLN
+396 YYSNGPGAKKDRQLN

-418 FDSRHPASEKGKL
+418 FDSKHSANEKGKS
-431 HIKPHMKK
+431 HIKPHVKK
-439 SSDSRKRTRVKKSG
+439 SSESRKRTRVKKSG
-453 TRGEAS
+453 MREEAS
-459 RGEIKEKTSE
+459 KGEIKEETPE
-469 SIVRNMIVGDLPDKH
+469 SIVNNMIVGDLPEKH
-484 ASHELRRIASSLTA
+484 ASHELRRIAKSITA
-498 SSGRRE
+498 SNSTRE

-509 SFGERRFEKATLKP
+509 SFGERRFENITLKSD
-523 EYETRKTDTLKNTLQ
+523 YGSHKSDALKNTLQ
-538 GDLFSSASL
+538 GDLFSNSSL

-561 LQIHYSASDTGIE
+561 LQIHYSASEAGAE
-574 KKQTESDTSSSLSD
+574 KKQTESDSSSSLSD
-588 DGNSDVDTMDQSSE
+588 GGNSDVDTMDQSSE

-631 SMYLSQKSNRRARKK
+631 SMYFSQKSSRRTRKK
-646 SHRDRKS
+646 SYRDRKP
-653 LGGSVASR
+653 LGGSVTSR
-661 LNAEFADGE
+661 LDAEFAHRE
-670 LEGGSPDAEMSLMAL
+670 LEGGSSDAEMSLTAL
-685 ECSSDMRNDN
+685 ECSSDVRNDN
-695 LSLVNKHTTP
+695 LSLANKHATP
-705 QSVSKDS
+705 QSVSKDG
-712 SWAAVPNQAI
+712 SWSAVANQTT
-722 LKPKSMKLPRIRS
+722 LKLKNMKLPRIRS

-748 PSLAEEERSVNCC
+748 PSLAEEEGGLNHC
-761 SPDTKGFSGL
+761 SSDTKGFSGL
-771 HRDSL
+771 QRDSL
-776 PKSGKVDGQK
+776 PRSGKVDGQK
-786 LLNNMHEKAR
+786 LLNNVHEKPR

-806 KHVLSELKELSYRSI
+806 KHVLSELKELSYRSM
-821 NDDASDSG
+821 NDDVSDSG
-829 TPKATVPLLFSSTSG
+829 TPKATVPLLFSSASG
-844 HSRLPIEPDYKFSTL
+844 HGRLPIEPNYRFSTL
-859 LMMLKDMHD
+859 LMMLKDIHD
-868 SKTKEQQLMATQNMV
+868 SKAKEQQLMTGQNIV

-894 GSNSASGLKS
+894 GGNSASGLTS
-904 LAVVGPPYKIEK
+904 LSIVGPPFKIEK
-916 NGDCVQETVNPN
+916 NGDCAQETVSPN
-928 SNISNSSFSRNPTT
+928 SSSVNNSSFSRNPPT
-942 KLTGIGTSKREPMNT
+942 KLPGIGTSKREPANA
-957 AVSGTNGTNCVSKR
+957 AVSGTNGTNCVPKR
-971 NCSKSKQPSKL
+971 NCSKSKQSSKL
-982 GNKTVSNR
+982 GDKTVSNR

-996 GQSKLLSRLSRD
+996 GPSKLLSRLSRD
-1008 SGEHAFRVRG
+1008 SGEHAFRVHG
-1018 LVTSPLGNEAEDTAR
+1018 SVPSPLGNEAEDTGR

-1048 ACLSDDNLD
+1048 ACLSDDNLG

-1064 PGRNIESCISAEN
+1064 AGRNTERCTSAEN

-1087 NSESSLGDESNDMN
+1087 NSESSLGDEANDVN

-1123 SRSREQGNLES
+1123 SRSREKGNLES
-1134 AFGLNSRGFL
+1134 AFGLNSHGFS
-1144 LKGKEC
+1144 LKGNEC
-1150 LGRRHSSHSKV
+1150 LGRRHSPHSKV
-1161 LEGDLTDQDYEN
+1161 LEADLTVQDYEN

-1194 SETELGNF
+1194 SETKLGNF

-1243 KKSQEQLQKVNSVVK
+1243 RKSQDQLQKV
-1258 SELEGGLPALCSPG
+1258 EM
-1272 NDAQRGQS
+1272 QRGPS

-1286 SSTKESPPILEAEC
+1286 FSTKESPPILEAEC
-1300 SLSELG
+1300 SFSELQPRA
-1306 SHSTD
+1306 SD
-1311 PTDQLLE
+1311 PSEQLVE
-1318 EHSDLPELVLSSSDV
+1318 GQSDFPELVLSSSDV

-1338 SPEAEERFL
+1338 SPDAEERFL
-1347 KTGNFE
+1347 KSGNFE

-1383 PKKGTGPSESDSSE
+1383 PKKANCYFCIFLEWSFCCI
-1397 LYSPAHFLDL
+1397 PAS
-1407 GEAPEKLLEKQR
+1407 EKLLEKQR
-1419 KRKRQR
+1419 KRKRPR
-1425 HPSVAMHSKKERNE
+1425 HSSAAIHSKKEKNGER
-1439 EGLGEAPHSEGETSV
+1439 LGVTPRSEGEALV
-1454 HGTAASPKEGNEEG
+1454 HGTSTSPKGGHEEG
-1468 SENDHGVPSSKKM
+1468 SENDHGVPSSKKI

-1517 LQCLGLSEMPKG
+1517 LQCLGLSEMPTG

-1535 CSTGVHTCFVCKSS
+1535 CSTGVHTCFVCKSC
-1549 GEDVKRCLLPLC
+1549 GQDVKRCLLPLC

-1571 KYPPTVM
+1571 KYPPTVT

-1594 AANPANISASKGRL
+1594 AANPTNISASKGRL

-1748 FGSNDYL
+1748 FGSKDYL

-1788 QEAAVRF
+1788 HEAAVRF

-1865 LLYECHPMV
+1865 LLYECHPLV

-1986 DTRVGLFALVNIKAG
+1986 DTRVGLFAIVNIKAG

-2038 PSLTEEKSKKLKRRP
+2038 PTLSEEKSKKLKRRP

-2083 KKPGCPKVY
+2083 KKAGCPKVY

-2115 LCGKEAASFCEM
+2115 MCGKEAASFCEM

-2150 CCTEHDPCGPNPLE
+2150 SCTEHDPCGPNPLE

-2169 EYVPPI
+2169 EYVPPM
-2175 GALANGDDT
+2175 GALTNGDDT
-2184 QPPEQPSADTDLSVQ
+2184 QPPEQPPADTDPSIQPLD
-2199 SLERLPQSVAFR
+2199 RLPQSVAFK
-2211 LQTSDKPPA
+2211 LQSPEKPPA

-2225 LPPSDKPPTTLALR
+2225 LPPSEKPPTTLALR
-2239 LQPSN
+2239 VQPSN

-2262 TLALRLPPSNKPPTT
+2262 ALALRLPPSNKPPTT

-2299 DKPPTTLSLCLQP
+2299 DKPPTTLSLRLQP

-2318 ALSLRLQSEKQPIVV
+2318 ALSLRLQPEKQPIIL
-2333 ALRSQQPDKPPT
+2333 ALKPEQPDKPPT
-2345 NAVLWPLDESPSDSS
+2345 NAVLWPLDES
-2360 QPHLPSKS
+2360 
-2368 PPGTPQSSDESL
+2368 
-2380 VTAGDLQLQLSDKP
+2380 
-2394 PATAGVL
+2394 
-2401 GFSDKSLVGIRT
+2401 
-2413 QQPQLLDE
+2413 
-2421 FPTKCLHPQLSDRLL
+2421 
-2436 TTAGT
+2436 
-2441 LQSQAVDEPP
+2441 
-2451 VANQPQL
+2451 
-2458 LNKASAQSPQP
+2458 
-2469 QSVEKAPSSVK
+2469 
-2480 PRVPASEEAPGPGVL
+2480 
-2495 WPLPIE
+2495 
-2501 KVASSSISR
+2501 
-2510 ILPTEKVPGSGVPRP
+2510 
-2525 LFPEKASFS
+2525 
-2534 GAVRLPAMEKAP
+2534 
-2546 SSGMP
+2546 
-2551 RPLPLEKAP
+2551 
-2560 ASGMSR
+2560 
-2566 ILPTE
+2566 
-2571 KAPSLGVLR
+2571 
-2580 PLPPEKAPGSRS
+2580 
-2592 PHILP
+2592 
-2597 VEKALGSGTLR
+2597 
-2608 LPLVQKAL
+2608 
-2616 APGVLRPLPPEKA
+2616 
-2629 SGSGTLRVLTPE
+2629 
-2641 KTLGSGAA
+2641 
-2649 RPQLLERP
+2649 
-2657 LTLAAPWP
+2657 
-2665 QASDKLTVAVAPR
+2665 
-2678 PQVLDKPPV
+2678 
-2687 ASAPRLLLSEKA
+2687 SAPRLLLSEKA

-2713 ATAIEVNPQQKERT
+2713 APAAELSPQQKERT
-2727 MLPGE
+2727 MLAGE
-2732 QISWSAGKAA
+2732 QISWSAGKAV

-2753 KLQTHEQIHW
+2753 KLQTHEQTHW
-2763 PAAKAL
+2763 PTAKAL

-2781 LPEPTLQPG
+2781 LPEPTLQPS
-2790 WEVASAPA
+2790 WEVASVPT
-2798 EQTPWTSERLHAFEQ
+2798 EQTPWTSERLRVFEQ

-2819 EAPVSPEQTQ
+2819 EAPVPQEQTQ
-2829 WIVRNVQTIDQIS
+2829 WIVTNIQTIEQIS
-2842 WLAGKVQTPRGQ
+2842 WLSGKVHIPRGQ

>member
-1 MEQACEV
+1 RCVKFE
-8 SRRSCLVPF
+8 
-17 GTSLAAAEAKGGPFG
+17 GEANLFKSIWSFSDFLCSGF
-32 EGRGP
+32 
-37 EPPAM
+37 
-42 QLAAAAAKP
+42 
-51 VYGQDPSSC
+51 
-60 YIPLRRLQDLASMIN
+60 
-75 AEYLGGAADGAEA
+75 
-88 LPDPG
+88 
-93 SPPLRAPAAQDP
+93 SP
-105 AGGADCPGLVA
+105 
-116 DVPRGGLAF
+116 
-125 PLLLRDGEEEEEEG
+125 
-139 AETPEEEEEEEEED
+139 
-153 DDDEEEEEDGEE
+153 
-165 DAEEAELA
+165 
-173 AAGSRERGG
+173 
-182 VAEPSHGGAGR
+182 
-193 PAGLPGC
+193 
-200 RDAAARELPP
+200 
-210 PPCPQRAPAAP
+210 
-221 PEPPGSPGAL
+221 
-231 GSAAEKPEPSATAA
+231 K
-245 LQLIRAKKKPT
+245 IRAKKKPT

-312 EKAWVAGKAI
+312 EKTWVAGKAI

-330 FEELPILRR
+330 FEELPVLRR

-364 GQAEDVLLGGPED
+364 GQAEDILLGGPED

-391 EAQLE
+391 ELQSQ

-431 HIKPHMKK
+431 HIKPHVKK

-453 TRGEAS
+453 ARGEAS
-459 RGEIKEKTSE
+459 RAEIKEKMPE

-484 ASHELRRIASSLTA
+484 ASHELRRIANSLTA
-498 SSGRRE
+498 SSSTRE

-509 SFGERRFEKATLKP
+509 SFGERRFEKTPLKP
-523 EYETRKTDTLKNTLQ
+523 GYENRKSDALKNTLQ

-561 LQIHYSASDTGIE
+561 LQIHYSASDAGIE
-574 KKQTESDTSSSLSD
+574 KKQTESDSSSSLSD
-588 DGNSDVDTMDQSSE
+588 GGNSDVDTMDQSSE
-602 RASSTLEVSDSSDK
+602 RASSALEVSDSSDK
-616 MEKEFPMTSSGNIKL
+616 VEKEFPMTSSGNIKL
-631 SMYLSQKSNRRARKK
+631 SMYLSQKSSRRARKK
-646 SHRDRKS
+646 SYRDRKP
-653 LGGSVASR
+653 LGGSLTSR
-661 LNAEFADGE
+661 LDAEFADGE
-670 LEGGSPDAEMSLMAL
+670 LEVGFSDAEMSLTAL
-685 ECSSDMRNDN
+685 ERSSDVRNDN
-695 LSLVNKHTTP
+695 LSLAKKHTTS

-712 SWAAVPNQAI
+712 SWPAVVNQAI
-722 LKPKSMKLPRIRS
+722 LKPKSVKLPRIRS

-748 PSLAEEERSVNCC
+748 PSRAEEEGGVNRC
-761 SPDTKGFSGL
+761 SSDTKGFSGL
-771 HRDSL
+771 QRDSL
-776 PKSGKVDGQK
+776 QRSGKVDGQK
-786 LLNNMHEKAR
+786 LLNNMHEKPR

-806 KHVLSELKELSYRSI
+806 KHVLSELKELSYRSM

-829 TPKATVPLLFSSTSG
+829 APKATVPLLFSSASG
-844 HSRLPIEPDYKFSTL
+844 HGRLPIEPDYKFSTL

-868 SKTKEQQLMATQNMV
+868 SKTKEQQLMTSQNIV
-883 PYRNTSTADGS
+883 PFRNTSTADGS
-894 GSNSASGLKS
+894 ASNSTSGLKS
-904 LAVVGPPYKIEK
+904 LSIVGPPYKIEK

-928 SNISNSSFSRNPTT
+928 SALSNSSFSRNPPT
-942 KLTGIGTSKREPMNT
+942 KLTGIGTSKREPAST
-957 AVSGTNGTNCVSKR
+957 AVSGTNGTNCMPKR
-971 NCSKSKQPSKL
+971 NCSKSKQSSKL
-982 GNKTVSNR
+982 GDKTFSNR

-996 GQSKLLSRLSRD
+996 GPSKLLSRLSRD
-1008 SGEHAFRVRG
+1008 SGEHAFRVHG
-1018 LVTSPLGNEAEDTAR
+1018 SVTSPLGNEAEDTER

-1048 ACLSDDNLD
+1048 ACLSDDNLG

-1064 PGRNIESCISAEN
+1064 AGRNIESCTSAEN

-1087 NSESSLGDESNDMN
+1087 NSESSLGDESNDIN

-1134 AFGLNSRGFL
+1134 AFGLNSRGFS
-1144 LKGKEC
+1144 LKGNEC
-1150 LGRRHSSHSKV
+1150 LGRRHSPHSKV

-1180 RLNVCGKPNNSVMD
+1180 RLNICGKPNNSVMD

-1243 KKSQEQLQKVNSVVK
+1243 KKGQEQLQKVG
-1258 SELEGGLPALCSPG
+1258 EGGLPAQCSPDR
-1272 NDAQRGQS
+1272 NTQRGQS

-1286 SSTKESPPILEAEC
+1286 PSTKECPPILEAEC
-1300 SLSELG
+1300 SFSELG

-1311 PTDQLLE
+1311 PTAQLLE
-1318 EHSDLPELVLSSSDV
+1318 GPSSFPELVLSSSDV

-1338 SPEAEERFL
+1338 SPDAEERFL
-1347 KTGNFE
+1347 KSGNFE

-1383 PKKGTGPSESDSSE
+1383 PKKVLSFHLDSRS
-1397 LYSPAHFLDL
+1397 SS
-1407 GEAPEKLLEKQR
+1407 EKLLEKQR

-1425 HPSVAMHSKKERNE
+1425 HTSAAMHSKKERIE
-1439 EGLGEAPHSEGETSV
+1439 EGLGETPHSEGEISV

-1535 CSTGVHTCFVCKSS
+1535 CSTGVHTCFVCKSC

-1561 GKYYHEECIQ
+1561 GKYYHEACIQ

-1748 FGSNDYL
+1748 FGSKDYL

-1865 LLYECHPMV
+1865 LLYECHPLV

-1986 DTRVGLFALVNIKAG
+1986 DTRVGLFAIVNIKAG

-2038 PSLTEEKSKKLKRRP
+2038 PTLTEEKSKKLKRRP

-2115 LCGKEAASFCEM
+2115 MCGKEAASFCEM

-2175 GALANGDDT
+2175 GALTNSEDT
-2184 QPPEQPSADTDLSVQ
+2184 QPPEQPPADTDLSVQ
-2199 SLERLPQSVAFR
+2199 LQSPE
-2211 LQTSDKPPA
+2211 KPPA
-2220 TLALR
+2220 TLALK
-2225 LPPSDKPPTTLALR
+2225 LPPLDKPPTTLALR

-2299 DKPPTTLSLCLQP
+2299 DKPPTTLSLRLQP
-2312 SDRPQA
+2312 SDR
-2318 ALSLRLQSEKQPIVV
+2318 S
-2333 ALRSQQPDKPPT
+2333 
-2345 NAVLWPLDESPSDSS
+2345 
-2360 QPHLPSKS
+2360 
-2368 PPGTPQSSDESL
+2368 
-2380 VTAGDLQLQLSDKP
+2380 
-2394 PATAGVL
+2394 
-2401 GFSDKSLVGIRT
+2401 
-2413 QQPQLLDE
+2413 
-2421 FPTKCLHPQLSDRLL
+2421 
-2436 TTAGT
+2436 
-2441 LQSQAVDEPP
+2441 
-2451 VANQPQL
+2451 
-2458 LNKASAQSPQP
+2458 
-2469 QSVEKAPSSVK
+2469 
-2480 PRVPASEEAPGPGVL
+2480 
-2495 WPLPIE
+2495 
-2501 KVASSSISR
+2501 
-2510 ILPTEKVPGSGVPRP
+2510 
-2525 LFPEKASFS
+2525 
-2534 GAVRLPAMEKAP
+2534 
-2546 SSGMP
+2546 
-2551 RPLPLEKAP
+2551 
-2560 ASGMSR
+2560 
-2566 ILPTE
+2566 
-2571 KAPSLGVLR
+2571 
-2580 PLPPEKAPGSRS
+2580 
-2592 PHILP
+2592 
-2597 VEKALGSGTLR
+2597 
-2608 LPLVQKAL
+2608 
-2616 APGVLRPLPPEKA
+2616 
-2629 SGSGTLRVLTPE
+2629 
-2641 KTLGSGAA
+2641 
-2649 RPQLLERP
+2649 
-2657 LTLAAPWP
+2657 LTLTAPWP
-2665 QASDKLTVAVAPR
+2665 QTSDKLAAAVAPR
-2678 PQVLDKPPV
+2678 PQALDKPLA

-2713 ATAIEVNPQQKERT
+2713 APAVELSPQQKERT
-2727 MLPGE
+2727 MLAGE
-2732 QISWSAGKAA
+2732 QISWSAGKAV
-2742 THVGQVPWPTE
+2742 THVGQVPWPME
-2753 KLQTHEQIHW
+2753 KLQTHEQTHW
-2763 PAAKAL
+2763 PTAKAL
-2769 TPAEQSPRTAEK
+2769 MPAEQPARIAEK
-2781 LPEPTLQPG
+2781 LPEPTLQPS

-2798 EQTPWTSERLHAFEQ
+2798 EQTPWTSERLRAFEQ

-2819 EAPVSPEQTQ
+2819 EAPVPPEQMQ
-2829 WIVRNVQTIDQIS
+2829 WLVTNIQTIDQIS
-2842 WLAGKVQTPRGQ
+2842 WLSGKAQTPRGQ

-2863 LAHNQDSVCHELADS
+2863 LARNQDSVCRELADS

>member
-1 MEQACEV
+1 FSDFLC
-8 SRRSCLVPF
+8 SGF
-17 GTSLAAAEAKGGPFG
+17 
-32 EGRGP
+32 
-37 EPPAM
+37 
-42 QLAAAAAKP
+42 
-51 VYGQDPSSC
+51 
-60 YIPLRRLQDLASMIN
+60 
-75 AEYLGGAADGAEA
+75 
-88 LPDPG
+88 
-93 SPPLRAPAAQDP
+93 SP
-105 AGGADCPGLVA
+105 
-116 DVPRGGLAF
+116 
-125 PLLLRDGEEEEEEG
+125 
-139 AETPEEEEEEEEED
+139 
-153 DDDEEEEEDGEE
+153 
-165 DAEEAELA
+165 
-173 AAGSRERGG
+173 
-182 VAEPSHGGAGR
+182 
-193 PAGLPGC
+193 
-200 RDAAARELPP
+200 
-210 PPCPQRAPAAP
+210 
-221 PEPPGSPGAL
+221 
-231 GSAAEKPEPSATAA
+231 K
-245 LQLIRAKKKPT
+245 IRAKKKPT

-1347 KTGNFE
+1347 KTGNFIAGNFE

-2318 ALSLRLQSEKQPIVV
+2318 ALSLRLQSEKQPI
-2333 ALRSQQPDKPPT
+2333 
-2345 NAVLWPLDESPSDSS
+2345 
-2360 QPHLPSKS
+2360 
-2368 PPGTPQSSDESL
+2368 
-2380 VTAGDLQLQLSDKP
+2380 
-2394 PATAGVL
+2394 
-2401 GFSDKSLVGIRT
+2401 
-2413 QQPQLLDE
+2413 
-2421 FPTKCLHPQLSDRLL
+2421 
-2436 TTAGT
+2436 
-2441 LQSQAVDEPP
+2441 AVDEPP

-2480 PRVPASEEAPGPGVL
+2480 PRVPASEEAPGPG
-2495 WPLPIE
+2495 
-2501 KVASSSISR
+2501 
-2510 ILPTEKVPGSGVPRP
+2510 
-2525 LFPEKASFS
+2525 
-2534 GAVRLPAMEKAP
+2534 
-2546 SSGMP
+2546 
-2551 RPLPLEKAP
+2551 
-2560 ASGMSR
+2560 
-2566 ILPTE
+2566 
-2571 KAPSLGVLR
+2571 
-2580 PLPPEKAPGSRS
+2580 
-2592 PHILP
+2592 
-2597 VEKALGSGTLR
+2597 
-2608 LPLVQKAL
+2608 
-2616 APGVLRPLPPEKA
+2616 
-2629 SGSGTLRVLTPE
+2629 
-2641 KTLGSGAA
+2641 
-2649 RPQLLERP
+2649 RP

-2713 ATAIEVNPQQKERT
+2713 ATAIE
-2727 MLPGE
+2727 
-2732 QISWSAGKAA
+2732 
-2742 THVGQVPWPTE
+2742 
-2753 KLQTHEQIHW
+2753 
-2763 PAAKAL
+2763 
-2769 TPAEQSPRTAEK
+2769 K

-2813 TPRPAR
+2813 TPRPA
-2819 EAPVSPEQTQ
+2819 
-2829 WIVRNVQTIDQIS
+2829 
-2842 WLAGKVQTPRGQ
+2842 
-2854 DPLPEQNTA
+2854 
-2863 LAHNQDSVCHELADS
+2863 
-2878 EPK
+2878 

>member
-1 MEQACEV
+1 FECSHLPEV
-8 SRRSCLVPF
+8 M
-17 GTSLAAAEAKGGPFG
+17 GEANLFKSIWSFSDFLCSGF
-32 EGRGP
+32 
-37 EPPAM
+37 
-42 QLAAAAAKP
+42 
-51 VYGQDPSSC
+51 
-60 YIPLRRLQDLASMIN
+60 
-75 AEYLGGAADGAEA
+75 
-88 LPDPG
+88 
-93 SPPLRAPAAQDP
+93 SP
-105 AGGADCPGLVA
+105 
-116 DVPRGGLAF
+116 
-125 PLLLRDGEEEEEEG
+125 
-139 AETPEEEEEEEEED
+139 
-153 DDDEEEEEDGEE
+153 
-165 DAEEAELA
+165 
-173 AAGSRERGG
+173 
-182 VAEPSHGGAGR
+182 
-193 PAGLPGC
+193 
-200 RDAAARELPP
+200 
-210 PPCPQRAPAAP
+210 
-221 PEPPGSPGAL
+221 
-231 GSAAEKPEPSATAA
+231 K
-245 LQLIRAKKKPT
+245 IRAKKKPT

-312 EKAWVAGKAI
+312 EKTWVAGKAI

-330 FEELPILRR
+330 FEELPVLRR

-364 GQAEDVLLGGPED
+364 GQAEDILLGGPED

-391 EAQLE
+391 ELQSQ

-431 HIKPHMKK
+431 HIKPHVKK

-453 TRGEAS
+453 ARGEAS
-459 RGEIKEKTSE
+459 RAEIKEKMPE

-484 ASHELRRIASSLTA
+484 ASHELRRIANSLTA
-498 SSGRRE
+498 SSSTRE

-509 SFGERRFEKATLKP
+509 SFGERRFEKTPLKP
-523 EYETRKTDTLKNTLQ
+523 GYENRKSDALKNTLQ

-561 LQIHYSASDTGIE
+561 LQIHYSASDAGIE
-574 KKQTESDTSSSLSD
+574 KKQTESDSSSSLSD
-588 DGNSDVDTMDQSSE
+588 GGNSDVDTMDQSSE
-602 RASSTLEVSDSSDK
+602 RASSALEVSDSSDK
-616 MEKEFPMTSSGNIKL
+616 VEKEFPMTSSGNIKL
-631 SMYLSQKSNRRARKK
+631 SMYLSQKSSRRARKK
-646 SHRDRKS
+646 SYRDRKP
-653 LGGSVASR
+653 LGGSLTSR
-661 LNAEFADGE
+661 LDAEFADGE
-670 LEGGSPDAEMSLMAL
+670 LEVGFSDAEMSLTAL
-685 ECSSDMRNDN
+685 ERSSDVRNDN
-695 LSLVNKHTTP
+695 LSLAKKHTTS

-712 SWAAVPNQAI
+712 SWPAVVNQAI
-722 LKPKSMKLPRIRS
+722 LKPKSVKLPRIRS

-748 PSLAEEERSVNCC
+748 PSRAEEEGGVNRC
-761 SPDTKGFSGL
+761 SSDTKGFSGL
-771 HRDSL
+771 QRDSL
-776 PKSGKVDGQK
+776 QRSGKVDGQK
-786 LLNNMHEKAR
+786 LLNNMHEKPR

-806 KHVLSELKELSYRSI
+806 KHVLSELKELSYRSM

-829 TPKATVPLLFSSTSG
+829 APKATVPLLFSSASG
-844 HSRLPIEPDYKFSTL
+844 HGRLPIEPDYKFSTL

-868 SKTKEQQLMATQNMV
+868 SKTKEQQLMTSQNIV
-883 PYRNTSTADGS
+883 PFRNTSTADGS
-894 GSNSASGLKS
+894 ASNSTSGLKS
-904 LAVVGPPYKIEK
+904 LSIVGPPYKIEK

-928 SNISNSSFSRNPTT
+928 SALSNSSFSRNPPT
-942 KLTGIGTSKREPMNT
+942 KLTGIGTSKREPAST
-957 AVSGTNGTNCVSKR
+957 AVSGTNGTNCMPKR
-971 NCSKSKQPSKL
+971 NCSKSKQSSKL
-982 GNKTVSNR
+982 GDKTFSNR

-996 GQSKLLSRLSRD
+996 GPSKLLSRLSRD
-1008 SGEHAFRVRG
+1008 SGEHAFRVHG
-1018 LVTSPLGNEAEDTAR
+1018 SVTSPLGNEAEDTER

-1048 ACLSDDNLD
+1048 ACLSDDNLG

-1064 PGRNIESCISAEN
+1064 AGRNIESCTSAEN

-1087 NSESSLGDESNDMN
+1087 NSESSLGDESNDIN

-1134 AFGLNSRGFL
+1134 AFGLNSRGFS
-1144 LKGKEC
+1144 LKGNEC
-1150 LGRRHSSHSKV
+1150 LGRRHSPHSKV

-1180 RLNVCGKPNNSVMD
+1180 RLNICGKPNNSVMD

-1243 KKSQEQLQKVNSVVK
+1243 KKGQEQLQKVG
-1258 SELEGGLPALCSPG
+1258 EGGLPAQCSPDR
-1272 NDAQRGQS
+1272 NTQRGQS

-1286 SSTKESPPILEAEC
+1286 PSTKECPPILEAEC
-1300 SLSELG
+1300 SFSELG

-1311 PTDQLLE
+1311 PTAQLLE
-1318 EHSDLPELVLSSSDV
+1318 GPSSFPELVLSSSDV

-1338 SPEAEERFL
+1338 SPDAEERFL
-1347 KTGNFE
+1347 KSGNFE

-1383 PKKGTGPSESDSSE
+1383 PKKQGNYLCIFLERSFCCI
-1397 LYSPAHFLDL
+1397 PAS
-1407 GEAPEKLLEKQR
+1407 EKLLEKQR

-1425 HPSVAMHSKKERNE
+1425 HTSAAMHSKKERIE
-1439 EGLGEAPHSEGETSV
+1439 EGLGETPHSEGEISV

-1535 CSTGVHTCFVCKSS
+1535 CSTGVHTCFVCKSC

-1561 GKYYHEECIQ
+1561 GKYYHEACIQ

-1748 FGSNDYL
+1748 FGSKDYL

-1865 LLYECHPMV
+1865 LLYECHPLV

-1986 DTRVGLFALVNIKAG
+1986 DTRVGLFAIVNIKAG

-2038 PSLTEEKSKKLKRRP
+2038 PTLTEEKSKKLKRRP

-2115 LCGKEAASFCEM
+2115 MCGKEAASFCEM

-2175 GALANGDDT
+2175 GALTNSEDT
-2184 QPPEQPSADTDLSVQ
+2184 QPPEQPPADTDLKQPPADTDLSVQ
-2199 SLERLPQSVAFR
+2199 PLDSLPQSVALR
-2211 LQTSDKPPA
+2211 LQSPEKPPA
-2220 TLALR
+2220 TLALK
-2225 LPPSDKPPTTLALR
+2225 LPPLDKPPTTLALR

-2299 DKPPTTLSLCLQP
+2299 DKPPTTLSLRLQP

-2318 ALSLRLQSEKQPIVV
+2318 ALSLRLQSEKQPIIV
-2333 ALRSQQPDKPPT
+2333 ALRPQQPDKPPT
-2345 NAVLWPLDESPSDSS
+2345 NAVLWPLDESS
-2360 QPHLPSKS
+2360 
-2368 PPGTPQSSDESL
+2368 T
-2380 VTAGDLQLQLSDKP
+2380 
-2394 PATAGVL
+2394 
-2401 GFSDKSLVGIRT
+2401 
-2413 QQPQLLDE
+2413 
-2421 FPTKCLHPQLSDRLL
+2421 
-2436 TTAGT
+2436 
-2441 LQSQAVDEPP
+2441 
-2451 VANQPQL
+2451 
-2458 LNKASAQSPQP
+2458 
-2469 QSVEKAPSSVK
+2469 
-2480 PRVPASEEAPGPGVL
+2480 
-2495 WPLPIE
+2495 
-2501 KVASSSISR
+2501 
-2510 ILPTEKVPGSGVPRP
+2510 
-2525 LFPEKASFS
+2525 
-2534 GAVRLPAMEKAP
+2534 
-2546 SSGMP
+2546 
-2551 RPLPLEKAP
+2551 
-2560 ASGMSR
+2560 
-2566 ILPTE
+2566 
-2571 KAPSLGVLR
+2571 
-2580 PLPPEKAPGSRS
+2580 
-2592 PHILP
+2592 
-2597 VEKALGSGTLR
+2597 
-2608 LPLVQKAL
+2608 
-2616 APGVLRPLPPEKA
+2616 
-2629 SGSGTLRVLTPE
+2629 
-2641 KTLGSGAA
+2641 
-2649 RPQLLERP
+2649 
-2657 LTLAAPWP
+2657 PWP
-2665 QASDKLTVAVAPR
+2665 QTSDKLAAAVAPR
-2678 PQVLDKPPV
+2678 PQALDKPLA

-2713 ATAIEVNPQQKERT
+2713 APAVELSPQQKERT
-2727 MLPGE
+2727 MLAGE
-2732 QISWSAGKAA
+2732 QISWSAGKAV
-2742 THVGQVPWPTE
+2742 THVGQVPWPME
-2753 KLQTHEQIHW
+2753 KLQTHEQTHW
-2763 PAAKAL
+2763 PTAKAL
-2769 TPAEQSPRTAEK
+2769 MPAEQPARIAEK
-2781 LPEPTLQPG
+2781 LPEPTLQPS

-2798 EQTPWTSERLHAFEQ
+2798 EQTPWTSERLRAFEQ

-2819 EAPVSPEQTQ
+2819 EAPVPPEQMQ
-2829 WIVRNVQTIDQIS
+2829 WLVTNIQTIDQIS
-2842 WLAGKVQTPRGQ
+2842 WLSGKAQTPRGQ

-2863 LAHNQDSVCHELADS
+2863 LARNQDSVCRELADS

>member
-1 MEQACEV
+1 
-8 SRRSCLVPF
+8 
-17 GTSLAAAEAKGGPFG
+17 
-32 EGRGP
+32 
-37 EPPAM
+37 
-42 QLAAAAAKP
+42 
-51 VYGQDPSSC
+51 
-60 YIPLRRLQDLASMIN
+60 
-75 AEYLGGAADGAEA
+75 
-88 LPDPG
+88 
-93 SPPLRAPAAQDP
+93 SP
-105 AGGADCPGLVA
+105 
-116 DVPRGGLAF
+116 
-125 PLLLRDGEEEEEEG
+125 
-139 AETPEEEEEEEEED
+139 
-153 DDDEEEEEDGEE
+153 
-165 DAEEAELA
+165 
-173 AAGSRERGG
+173 
-182 VAEPSHGGAGR
+182 
-193 PAGLPGC
+193 
-200 RDAAARELPP
+200 
-210 PPCPQRAPAAP
+210 
-221 PEPPGSPGAL
+221 
-231 GSAAEKPEPSATAA
+231 K
-245 LQLIRAKKKPT
+245 IRAKKKPT

-298 PYREYYVD
+298 PYREYCVD

-312 EKAWVAGKAI
+312 EKTWVAGKAI

-330 FEELPILRR
+330 FEELPVLRR

-364 GQAEDVLLGGPED
+364 GQAEDILLGGPED

-391 EAQLE
+391 EAQSE

-418 FDSRHPASEKGKL
+418 LNSRHPASEKRKL
-431 HIKPHMKK
+431 HIKAHMKK
-439 SSDSRKRTRVKKSG
+439 SSESRKRTRVKRSG
-453 TRGEAS
+453 VRGEAS
-459 RGEIKEKTSE
+459 RGEIKDKTPE
-469 SIVRNMIVGDLPDKH
+469 SLVRNMMVGDLPEKH
-484 ASHELRRIASSLTA
+484 ASHELRRIANSLTA
-498 SSGRRE
+498 SHSTRA

-509 SFGERRFEKATLKP
+509 SFGERRFEKTSLKP
-523 EYETRKTDTLKNTLQ
+523 GYENRKSDALKSTLQ

-561 LQIHYSASDTGIE
+561 LQIHYSASDAGIE
-574 KKQTESDTSSSLSD
+574 KKQTESDSSSSLSD
-588 DGNSDVDTMDQSSE
+588 GGNSDVDTMDQSSE
-602 RASSTLEVSDSSDK
+602 RASSALEVSDSSDK
-616 MEKEFPMTSSGNIKL
+616 VEKEFPMTSSGNIKL

-646 SHRDRKS
+646 SYRDRKP
-653 LGGSVASR
+653 LGGSVTSR
-661 LNAEFADGE
+661 LGAEFADGE
-670 LEGGSPDAEMSLMAL
+670 LEVGFSDAEMSLTAL
-685 ECSSDMRNDN
+685 ECSSGVRNDN
-695 LSLVNKHTTP
+695 LSLANKHTTP
-705 QSVSKDS
+705 QSVSKDN
-712 SWAAVPNQAI
+712 SWPAAANQAS
-722 LKPKSMKLPRIRS
+722 LKPKSAKLSRIRS

-748 PSLAEEERSVNCC
+748 PSLAEEEGGVNRC
-761 SPDTKGFSGL
+761 SSDTKGFSGL
-771 HRDSL
+771 QR
-776 PKSGKVDGQK
+776 SGKGDGQK
-786 LLNNMHEKAR
+786 LLKNMHERTR

-806 KHVLSELKELSYRSI
+806 KHVLSELKELSYRSM

-829 TPKATVPLLFSSTSG
+829 APKATVPLLFSSASG
-844 HSRLPIEPDYKFSTL
+844 RLPIEPDYKFSTL

-868 SKTKEQQLMATQNMV
+868 SKTKEQQLMTGQNIV
-883 PYRNTSTADGS
+883 PFRNASTADGS

-904 LAVVGPPYKIEK
+904 LSIVGPPYKLEK
-916 NGDCVQETVNPN
+916 NGDCVQETVNP
-928 SNISNSSFSRNPTT
+928 SSALSNSSFSRNPPS
-942 KLTGIGTSKREPMNT
+942 KLTGVGTSKREPVST
-957 AVSGTNGTNCVSKR
+957 AVSGTNGTNCIPKR
-971 NCSKSKQPSKL
+971 NCSKSKQSSKL
-982 GNKTVSNR
+982 GDKTVSNR

-996 GQSKLLSRLSRD
+996 GPSKLLSRFSRG
-1008 SGEHAFRVRG
+1008 SGEHAFRVHG
-1018 LVTSPLGNEAEDTAR
+1018 SVTSPLGNEAEDAER

-1041 HSTDEDS
+1041 RSTDEDS

-1057 RIGRRPE
+1057 RVGRRPE
-1064 PGRNIESCISAEN
+1064 AGRNIESCTSAEN

-1087 NSESSLGDESNDMN
+1087 NSEGSLGDESNDVN

-1123 SRSREQGNLES
+1123 SRSRDQGNLES
-1134 AFGLNSRGFL
+1134 AFGLNSRGFS
-1144 LKGKEC
+1144 LKGNEC
-1150 LGRRHSSHSKV
+1150 LGRRHSPHSKV
-1161 LEGDLTDQDYEN
+1161 LEGALTDQDCEN

-1211 VHSERK
+1211 VLKLLSFFLVHSERK

-1243 KKSQEQLQKVNSVVK
+1243 KKGQEQLQKVNSVVR
-1258 SELEGGLPALCSPG
+1258 SEFEGGLPAQCSPEG
-1272 NDAQRGQS
+1272 DTQRGQS
-1280 PLVSTP
+1280 SLVSTP
-1286 SSTKESPPILEAEC
+1286 SSTKESPPVLEAEC
-1300 SLSELG
+1300 SFSELG
-1306 SHSTD
+1306 SH

-1318 EHSDLPELVLSSSDV
+1318 EPSDFPELVLSSSDV

-1338 SPEAEERFL
+1338 SPDAEERFL
-1347 KTGNFE
+1347 KSGNFE

-1397 LYSPAHFLDL
+1397 LYSPAHFPDL
-1407 GEAPEKLLEKQR
+1407 GEASEKLSEKQR

-1425 HPSVAMHSKKERNE
+1425 HPSTAVHSKKERNE
-1439 EGLGEAPHSEGETSV
+1439 EGLGETPHSEGETSV

-1535 CSTGVHTCFVCKSS
+1535 CSTGVHTCFVCKSC

-1561 GKYYHEECIQ
+1561 GKYYHEACIQ
-1571 KYPPTVM
+1571 KYPPTVL

-1748 FGSNDYL
+1748 FGSKDYL

-1986 DTRVGLFALVNIKAG
+1986 DTRVGLFAIVNIKAG

-2038 PSLTEEKSKKLKRRP
+2038 PNLTEEKSKKLKRRP

-2083 KKPGCPKVY
+2083 KKAGCPKVY

-2115 LCGKEAASFCEM
+2115 MCGKEAASFCEM

-2150 CCTEHDPCGPNPLE
+2150 SCTEHDPCGPNPLE

-2175 GALANGDDT
+2175 EALANGEDT
-2184 QPPEQPSADTDLSVQ
+2184 PPPEQPPADTDLSVQ
-2199 SLERLPQSVAFR
+2199 PLDSLPQSVALR
-2211 LQTSDKPPA
+2211 LQSPEKPPA

-2318 ALSLRLQSEKQPIVV
+2318 ALSLRLQ
-2333 ALRSQQPDKPPT
+2333 LF
-2345 NAVLWPLDESPSDSS
+2345 
-2360 QPHLPSKS
+2360 
-2368 PPGTPQSSDESL
+2368 
-2380 VTAGDLQLQLSDKP
+2380 
-2394 PATAGVL
+2394 AT
-2401 GFSDKSLVGIRT
+2401 VGM
-2413 QQPQLLDE
+2413 
-2421 FPTKCLHPQLSDRLL
+2421 
-2436 TTAGT
+2436 
-2441 LQSQAVDEPP
+2441 LQSQPVDEPP
-2451 VANQPQL
+2451 VVEQLQL
-2458 LNKASAQSPQP
+2458 LDEASAQSPQP
-2469 QSVEKAPSSVK
+2469 QAVEKAPSSVV
-2480 PRVPASEEAPGPGVL
+2480 PQVPASEMAP
-2495 WPLPIE
+2495 
-2501 KVASSSISR
+2501 
-2510 ILPTEKVPGSGVPRP
+2510 
-2525 LFPEKASFS
+2525 
-2534 GAVRLPAMEKAP
+2534 
-2546 SSGMP
+2546 
-2551 RPLPLEKAP
+2551 
-2560 ASGMSR
+2560 
-2566 ILPTE
+2566 
-2571 KAPSLGVLR
+2571 
-2580 PLPPEKAPGSRS
+2580 
-2592 PHILP
+2592 
-2597 VEKALGSGTLR
+2597 
-2608 LPLVQKAL
+2608 
-2616 APGVLRPLPPEKA
+2616 
-2629 SGSGTLRVLTPE
+2629 
-2641 KTLGSGAA
+2641 
-2649 RPQLLERP
+2649 ERP
-2657 LTLAAPWP
+2657 LTLTAPWP
-2665 QASDKLTVAVAPR
+2665 QASDKLAAAVAPR
-2678 PQVLDKPPV
+2678 PQALDKPPA

-2713 ATAIEVNPQQKERT
+2713 TPAVELSPQQKERT
-2727 MLPGE
+2727 ML
-2732 QISWSAGKAA
+2732 A
-2742 THVGQVPWPTE
+2742 
-2753 KLQTHEQIHW
+2753 
-2763 PAAKAL
+2763 
-2769 TPAEQSPRTAEK
+2769 
-2781 LPEPTLQPG
+2781 EPTLQPS

-2798 EQTPWTSERLHAFEQ
+2798 EQTPWTSERLCVFEQ
-2813 TPRPAR
+2813 TPRPA
-2819 EAPVSPEQTQ
+2819 
-2829 WIVRNVQTIDQIS
+2829 
-2842 WLAGKVQTPRGQ
+2842 
-2854 DPLPEQNTA
+2854 
-2863 LAHNQDSVCHELADS
+2863 
-2878 EPK
+2878 

>member
-1 MEQACEV
+1 MC
-8 SRRSCLVPF
+8 
-17 GTSLAAAEAKGGPFG
+17 
-32 EGRGP
+32 
-37 EPPAM
+37 
-42 QLAAAAAKP
+42 
-51 VYGQDPSSC
+51 
-60 YIPLRRLQDLASMIN
+60 
-75 AEYLGGAADGAEA
+75 
-88 LPDPG
+88 
-93 SPPLRAPAAQDP
+93 
-105 AGGADCPGLVA
+105 
-116 DVPRGGLAF
+116 
-125 PLLLRDGEEEEEEG
+125 
-139 AETPEEEEEEEEED
+139 
-153 DDDEEEEEDGEE
+153 
-165 DAEEAELA
+165 
-173 AAGSRERGG
+173 
-182 VAEPSHGGAGR
+182 H
-193 PAGLPGC
+193 
-200 RDAAARELPP
+200 
-210 PPCPQRAPAAP
+210 
-221 PEPPGSPGAL
+221 
-231 GSAAEKPEPSATAA
+231 
-245 LQLIRAKKKPT
+245 KKPT

-364 GQAEDVLLGGPED
+364 GQAEDILLGGPED

-391 EAQLE
+391 EVQSE
-396 YYANGPGAERDRQLN
+396 YYANGPGAEKDRQLN

-418 FDSRHPASEKGKL
+418 FDSRHSASEKGKL
-431 HIKPHMKK
+431 HIKPHVKK
-439 SSDSRKRTRVKKSG
+439 SSDSRKRTRVKKNSM
-453 TRGEAS
+453 RGEAS
-459 RGEIKEKTSE
+459 KGEIKEKMPE
-469 SIVRNMIVGDLPDKH
+469 SIVKNMMVGDLPDKH
-484 ASHELRRIASSLTA
+484 ASHELRRIANSLTA
-498 SSGRRE
+498 SNSARE

-509 SFGERRFEKATLKP
+509 SFGERHFEKMTLKP
-523 EYETRKTDTLKNTLQ
+523 DYENCKSGALKNTLQ

-561 LQIHYSASDTGIE
+561 LQIHYSASEAGIE
-574 KKQTESDTSSSLSD
+574 KKQTESDSSSSLSD
-588 DGNSDVDTMDQSSE
+588 GGNSDVDTMDQSSE

-631 SMYLSQKSNRRARKK
+631 SMYFSQKSNRRARKK
-646 SHRDRKS
+646 SYRDRKP
-653 LGGSVASR
+653 LGGSATSR
-661 LNAEFADGE
+661 LDAEFAHGE
-670 LEGGSPDAEMSLMAL
+670 LEGGSSDAEMSLTTL
-685 ECSSDMRNDN
+685 ERSSDVRNDN
-695 LSLVNKHTTP
+695 LSLANKHTTP
-705 QSVSKDS
+705 QSVSKDN
-712 SWAAVPNQAI
+712 SWSAVANQTT
-722 LKPKSMKLPRIRS
+722 LKPKSVKLPRIRS
-735 IKCKHKEKVAGLE
+735 IKCKHKEKGSGLE
-748 PSLAEEERSVNCC
+748 PSLAEEEGGMKRC
-761 SPDTKGFSGL
+761 SSDTKGFSGL
-771 HRDSL
+771 QKDSL
-776 PKSGKVDGQK
+776 LRSGKVDGQK
-786 LLNNMHEKAR
+786 LLNNVHEKPR

-806 KHVLSELKELSYRSI
+806 KHVLSELKELSYRSM

-829 TPKATVPLLFSSTSG
+829 TPKATVPLLFSSASG
-844 HSRLPIEPDYKFSTL
+844 HGRLPIEPNYRFSTL
-859 LMMLKDMHD
+859 LMMLKDIHD
-868 SKTKEQQLMATQNMV
+868 SKAKEQQLMTGQNIV

-894 GSNSASGLKS
+894 GSNSASGLTS
-904 LAVVGPPYKIEK
+904 LSIVGPPYKIEK
-916 NGDCVQETVNPN
+916 NGDCVQETVNAN
-928 SNISNSSFSRNPTT
+928 SSISNSSFSRNPPA
-942 KLTGIGTSKREPMNT
+942 KLTGIGTSKREPANT

-971 NCSKSKQPSKL
+971 NCSKSKQSSKL
-982 GNKTVSNR
+982 GDKTVSNR

-996 GQSKLLSRLSRD
+996 GPSKLLSRLSRD
-1008 SGEHAFRVRG
+1008 SGEHAFRVHG
-1018 LVTSPLGNEAEDTAR
+1018 SVTSPLGNEAEDTGR

-1048 ACLSDDNLD
+1048 ACLSDDNLG

-1064 PGRNIESCISAEN
+1064 AGRNTESCTSAEN

-1087 NSESSLGDESNDMN
+1087 NSESSLGDEANEIN

-1123 SRSREQGNLES
+1123 SRSREQGNLAS
-1134 AFGLNSRGFL
+1134 AFGLNSHGFS
-1144 LKGKEC
+1144 LKGNEC
-1150 LGRRHSSHSKV
+1150 LGRRHSPHSKV
-1161 LEGDLTDQDYEN
+1161 LEGDLTGQDYEN
-1173 HLDLVEK
+1173 RLDLVEK

-1243 KKSQEQLQKVNSVVK
+1243 KKVQEQLQKVNSVAR
-1258 SELEGGLPALCSPG
+1258 SEFEGGLPAQCSP
-1272 NDAQRGQS
+1272 DRDTQRGPS
-1280 PLVSTP
+1280 PLISTP

-1300 SLSELG
+1300 SFSELG

-1311 PTDQLLE
+1311 PTHQLLE
-1318 EHSDLPELVLSSSDV
+1318 GPSDFPELVLSSSDV

-1338 SPEAEERFL
+1338 SPDAEERFL
-1347 KTGNFE
+1347 KSGNFE

-1371 TAFMPKKEEWTP
+1371 TAFMPKKEDVEAD
-1383 PKKGTGPSESDSSE
+1383 GGPAESRQIVIF
-1397 LYSPAHFLDL
+1397 AFFLNGL
-1407 GEAPEKLLEKQR
+1407 CHIPAPEKVLEKQR

-1425 HPSVAMHSKKERNE
+1425 HPSVAMHSKKEKNG
-1439 EGLGEAPHSEGETSV
+1439 EGLGETPHSEGETSG
-1454 HGTAASPKEGNEEG
+1454 HGTATSPKEGNEEG
-1468 SENDHGVPSSKKM
+1468 SENDHGVPSSKKI

-1517 LQCLGLSEMPKG
+1517 LQCLGLSEMPTG

-1535 CSTGVHTCFVCKSS
+1535 CSTGVHTCFVCKSC

-1748 FGSNDYL
+1748 FGSKDYL

-1788 QEAAVRF
+1788 HEAAVRF

-1865 LLYECHPMV
+1865 LLYECHPLV

-1986 DTRVGLFALVNIKAG
+1986 DTRVGLFAIVNIKAG

-2038 PSLTEEKSKKLKRRP
+2038 PTLTEEKSKKMKRRP

-2115 LCGKEAASFCEM
+2115 MCGKEAASFCEM

-2169 EYVPPI
+2169 EYVPPM
-2175 GALANGDDT
+2175 GALTNGDDPQPAE
-2184 QPPEQPSADTDLSVQ
+2184 QPPADTDLSVQ
-2199 SLERLPQSVAFR
+2199 PLDRLPQPPAFK
-2211 LQTSDKPPA
+2211 LQSPEKPPA
-2220 TLALR
+2220 SFSGAARVLA
-2225 LPPSDKPPTTLALR
+2225 
-2239 LQPSN
+2239 
-2244 KPPTT
+2244 
-2249 LALRLPPPDKPPA
+2249 
-2262 TLALRLPPSNKPPTT
+2262 
-2277 LSLRLK
+2277 
-2283 PSNKPPT
+2283 
-2290 TLSLRLQPS
+2290 
-2299 DKPPTTLSLCLQP
+2299 
-2312 SDRPQA
+2312 
-2318 ALSLRLQSEKQPIVV
+2318 
-2333 ALRSQQPDKPPT
+2333 
-2345 NAVLWPLDESPSDSS
+2345 
-2360 QPHLPSKS
+2360 
-2368 PPGTPQSSDESL
+2368 
-2380 VTAGDLQLQLSDKP
+2380 
-2394 PATAGVL
+2394 
-2401 GFSDKSLVGIRT
+2401 
-2413 QQPQLLDE
+2413 
-2421 FPTKCLHPQLSDRLL
+2421 
-2436 TTAGT
+2436 
-2441 LQSQAVDEPP
+2441 
-2451 VANQPQL
+2451 
-2458 LNKASAQSPQP
+2458 
-2469 QSVEKAPSSVK
+2469 
-2480 PRVPASEEAPGPGVL
+2480 
-2495 WPLPIE
+2495 
-2501 KVASSSISR
+2501 
-2510 ILPTEKVPGSGVPRP
+2510 TEKVPGSGTPHP
-2525 LFPEKASFS
+2525 
-2534 GAVRLPAMEKAP
+2534 LPAEKPPALGMPRILPTDKAP
-2546 SSGMP
+2546 SLGVP
-2551 RPLPLEKAP
+2551 RPLPLEKP
-2560 ASGMSR
+2560 HGSR
-2566 ILPTE
+2566 SPHVLPME
-2571 KAPSLGVLR
+2571 KALGSGALRIPVTQKALNPSVLR
-2580 PLPPEKAPGSRS
+2580 PLPPEKAPDAG
-2592 PHILP
+2592 
-2597 VEKALGSGTLR
+2597 ALR
-2608 LPLVQKAL
+2608 V
-2616 APGVLRPLPPEKA
+2616 LPPEKA
-2629 SGSGTLRVLTPE
+2629 PS
-2641 KTLGSGAA
+2641 SGAV

-2657 LTLAAPWP
+2657 LALTAPWP
-2665 QASDKLTVAVAPR
+2665 QASDKLAAAVAPR
-2678 PQVLDKPPV
+2678 PQVLEKPPA

-2704 QNAQPKERG
+2704 QNAQPKER
-2713 ATAIEVNPQQKERT
+2713 AAPAAELNPQQKERT
-2727 MLPGE
+2727 LLASE
-2732 QISWSAGKAA
+2732 QISWSVGKAVP
-2742 THVGQVPWPTE
+2742 HVGQLPWPTE
-2753 KLQTHEQIHW
+2753 KLQTHEQSHW

-2781 LPEPTLQPG
+2781 LPEPTLQPV

-2798 EQTPWTSERLHAFEQ
+2798 EQTPWTSERLRAFEQ

-2819 EAPVSPEQTQ
+2819 EAPVPPEQTQ
-2829 WIVRNVQTIDQIS
+2829 WIVTNIQTLDQIS
-2842 WLAGKVQTPRGQ
+2842 WLAGKVHTPRGQ
-2854 DPLPEQNTA
+2854 DPLPEQNAA
-2863 LAHNQDSVCHELADS
+2863 LARNQDSVCHELADS

>member
-17 GTSLAAAEAKGGPFG
+17 GTSLAAAEPKGGPFG
-32 EGRGP
+32 EARGP

-42 QLAAAAAKP
+42 QLAAAKP

-93 SPPLRAPAAQDP
+93 SPSPHGAPP
-105 AGGADCPGLVA
+105 
-116 DVPRGGLAF
+116 AF
-125 PLLLRDGEEEEEEG
+125 PLLLPDGEDEEEEDEEEEEEEEEGEEG
-139 AETPEEEEEEEEED
+139 AETPEEEDEEEE
-153 DDDEEEEEDGEE
+153 DDDEEEEEDE
-165 DAEEAELA
+165 DEEAAGGARERA
-173 AAGSRERGG
+173 AAEQSR
-182 VAEPSHGGAGR
+182 AG
-193 PAGLPGC
+193 
-200 RDAAARELPP
+200 
-210 PPCPQRAPAAP
+210 PQRGPGS
-221 PEPPGSPGAL
+221 PEPPPRLQRAELPLGEANLFKSIWSFSDFLCSGFSP
-231 GSAAEKPEPSATAA
+231 K
-245 LQLIRAKKKPT
+245 IRAKKKPT

-364 GQAEDVLLGGPED
+364 GQAEDILLGGPED

-391 EAQLE
+391 EVQSE
-396 YYANGPGAERDRQLN
+396 YYANGPGAEKDRQLN

-418 FDSRHPASEKGKL
+418 FDSRHSASEKGKL
-431 HIKPHMKK
+431 HIKPHVKK
-439 SSDSRKRTRVKKSG
+439 SSDSRKRTRVKKNSM
-453 TRGEAS
+453 RGEAS
-459 RGEIKEKTSE
+459 KGEIKEKMPE
-469 SIVRNMIVGDLPDKH
+469 SIVKNMMVGDLPDKH
-484 ASHELRRIASSLTA
+484 ASHELRRIANSLTA
-498 SSGRRE
+498 SNSARE

-509 SFGERRFEKATLKP
+509 SFGERHFEKMTLKP
-523 EYETRKTDTLKNTLQ
+523 DYENCKSGALKNTLQ

-561 LQIHYSASDTGIE
+561 LQIHYSASEAGIE
-574 KKQTESDTSSSLSD
+574 KKQTESDSSSSLSD
-588 DGNSDVDTMDQSSE
+588 GGNSDVDTMDQSSE

-631 SMYLSQKSNRRARKK
+631 SMYFSQKSNRRARKK
-646 SHRDRKS
+646 SYRDRKP
-653 LGGSVASR
+653 LGGSATSR
-661 LNAEFADGE
+661 LDAEFAHGE
-670 LEGGSPDAEMSLMAL
+670 LEGGSSDAEMSLTTL
-685 ECSSDMRNDN
+685 ERSSDVRNDN
-695 LSLVNKHTTP
+695 LSLANKHTTP
-705 QSVSKDS
+705 QSVSKDN
-712 SWAAVPNQAI
+712 SWSAVANQTT
-722 LKPKSMKLPRIRS
+722 LKPKSVKLPRIRS
-735 IKCKHKEKVAGLE
+735 IKCKHKEKGSGLE
-748 PSLAEEERSVNCC
+748 PSLAEEEGGMKRC
-761 SPDTKGFSGL
+761 SSDTKGFSGL
-771 HRDSL
+771 QKDSL
-776 PKSGKVDGQK
+776 LRSGKVDGQK
-786 LLNNMHEKAR
+786 LLNNVHEKPR

-806 KHVLSELKELSYRSI
+806 KHVLSELKELSYRSM

-829 TPKATVPLLFSSTSG
+829 TPKATVPLLFSSASG
-844 HSRLPIEPDYKFSTL
+844 HGRLPIEPNYRFSTL
-859 LMMLKDMHD
+859 LMMLKDIHD
-868 SKTKEQQLMATQNMV
+868 SKAKEQQLMTGQNIV

-894 GSNSASGLKS
+894 GSNSASGLTS
-904 LAVVGPPYKIEK
+904 LSIVGPPYKIEK
-916 NGDCVQETVNPN
+916 NGDCVQETVNAN
-928 SNISNSSFSRNPTT
+928 SSISNSSFSRNPPA
-942 KLTGIGTSKREPMNT
+942 KLTGIGTSKREPANT

-971 NCSKSKQPSKL
+971 NCSKSKQSSKL
-982 GNKTVSNR
+982 GDKTVSNR

-996 GQSKLLSRLSRD
+996 GPSKLLSRLSRD
-1008 SGEHAFRVRG
+1008 SGEHAFRVHG
-1018 LVTSPLGNEAEDTAR
+1018 SVTSPLGNEAEDTGR

-1048 ACLSDDNLD
+1048 ACLSDDNLG

-1064 PGRNIESCISAEN
+1064 AGRNTESCTSAEN

-1087 NSESSLGDESNDMN
+1087 NSESSLGDEANEIN

-1123 SRSREQGNLES
+1123 SRSREQGNLAS
-1134 AFGLNSRGFL
+1134 AFGLNSHGFS
-1144 LKGKEC
+1144 LKGNEC
-1150 LGRRHSSHSKV
+1150 LGRRHSPHSKV
-1161 LEGDLTDQDYEN
+1161 LEGDLTGQDYEN
-1173 HLDLVEK
+1173 RLDLVEK

-1243 KKSQEQLQKVNSVVK
+1243 KKVQEQLQKVNSVAR
-1258 SELEGGLPALCSPG
+1258 SEFEGGLPAQCSP
-1272 NDAQRGQS
+1272 DRDTQRGPS
-1280 PLVSTP
+1280 PLISTP

-1300 SLSELG
+1300 SFSELG

-1311 PTDQLLE
+1311 PTHQLLE
-1318 EHSDLPELVLSSSDV
+1318 GPSDFPELVLSSSDV

-1338 SPEAEERFL
+1338 SPDAEERFL
-1347 KTGNFE
+1347 KSGNFE

-1383 PKKGTGPSESDSSE
+1383 PKKIVIF
-1397 LYSPAHFLDL
+1397 AFFLNGL
-1407 GEAPEKLLEKQR
+1407 CHIPAPEKVLEKQR

-1425 HPSVAMHSKKERNE
+1425 HPSVAMHSKKEKNG
-1439 EGLGEAPHSEGETSV
+1439 EGLGETPHSEGETSG
-1454 HGTAASPKEGNEEG
+1454 HGTATSPKEGNEEG
-1468 SENDHGVPSSKKM
+1468 SENDHGVPSSKKI

-1517 LQCLGLSEMPKG
+1517 LQCLGLSEMPTG

-1535 CSTGVHTCFVCKSS
+1535 CSTGVHTCFVCKSC

-1748 FGSNDYL
+1748 FGSKDYL

-1788 QEAAVRF
+1788 HEAAVRF

-1865 LLYECHPMV
+1865 LLYECHPLV

-1986 DTRVGLFALVNIKAG
+1986 DTRVGLFAIVNIKAG

-2038 PSLTEEKSKKLKRRP
+2038 PTLTEEKSKKMKRRP

-2115 LCGKEAASFCEM
+2115 MCGKEAASFCEM

-2169 EYVPPI
+2169 EYVPPM
-2175 GALANGDDT
+2175 GALTNGDDPQPAE
-2184 QPPEQPSADTDLSVQ
+2184 QPPADTDLSVQ
-2199 SLERLPQSVAFR
+2199 PLDRLPQPPAFK
-2211 LQTSDKPPA
+2211 LQSPEKPPA

-2262 TLALRLPPSNKPPTT
+2262 ALALRLPPSNKPPTT

-2299 DKPPTTLSLCLQP
+2299 DKPPTTLSLRLQP

-2318 ALSLRLQSEKQPIVV
+2318 ALSLRLQSEKQPIIV
-2333 ALRSQQPDKPPT
+2333 ALKPQQPDKPPA
-2345 NAVLWPLDESPSDSS
+2345 NAVLWPLDEAPSDAS
-2360 QPHLPSKS
+2360 Q
-2368 PPGTPQSSDESL
+2368 
-2380 VTAGDLQLQLSDKP
+2380 
-2394 PATAGVL
+2394 
-2401 GFSDKSLVGIRT
+2401 
-2413 QQPQLLDE
+2413 
-2421 FPTKCLHPQLSDRLL
+2421 
-2436 TTAGT
+2436 
-2441 LQSQAVDEPP
+2441 
-2451 VANQPQL
+2451 
-2458 LNKASAQSPQP
+2458 
-2469 QSVEKAPSSVK
+2469 
-2480 PRVPASEEAPGPGVL
+2480 
-2495 WPLPIE
+2495 
-2501 KVASSSISR
+2501 
-2510 ILPTEKVPGSGVPRP
+2510 
-2525 LFPEKASFS
+2525 
-2534 GAVRLPAMEKAP
+2534 
-2546 SSGMP
+2546 
-2551 RPLPLEKAP
+2551 
-2560 ASGMSR
+2560 
-2566 ILPTE
+2566 
-2571 KAPSLGVLR
+2571 
-2580 PLPPEKAPGSRS
+2580 
-2592 PHILP
+2592 
-2597 VEKALGSGTLR
+2597 
-2608 LPLVQKAL
+2608 
-2616 APGVLRPLPPEKA
+2616 
-2629 SGSGTLRVLTPE
+2629 
-2641 KTLGSGAA
+2641 
-2649 RPQLLERP
+2649 
-2657 LTLAAPWP
+2657 
-2665 QASDKLTVAVAPR
+2665 
-2678 PQVLDKPPV
+2678 
-2687 ASAPRLLLSEKA
+2687 LLLSEKA

-2704 QNAQPKERG
+2704 QNAQPKER
-2713 ATAIEVNPQQKERT
+2713 AAPAAELNPQQKERT
-2727 MLPGE
+2727 LLASE
-2732 QISWSAGKAA
+2732 QISWSVGKAVP
-2742 THVGQVPWPTE
+2742 HVGQLPWPTE
-2753 KLQTHEQIHW
+2753 KLQTHEQSHW

-2781 LPEPTLQPG
+2781 LPEPTLQPV

-2798 EQTPWTSERLHAFEQ
+2798 EQTPWTSERLRAFEQ

-2819 EAPVSPEQTQ
+2819 EAPVPPEQTQ
-2829 WIVRNVQTIDQIS
+2829 WIVTNIQTLDQIS
-2842 WLAGKVQTPRGQ
+2842 WLAGKVHTPRGQ
-2854 DPLPEQNTA
+2854 DPLPEQNAA
-2863 LAHNQDSVCHELADS
+2863 LARNQDSVCHELADS

>member
-17 GTSLAAAEAKGGPFG
+17 GTSLAAAEAKGGP
-32 EGRGP
+32 

-42 QLAAAAAKP
+42 QLAAAKP

-93 SPPLRAPAAQDP
+93 SPPPRLPAAQDP
-105 AGGADCPGLVA
+105 SAGVDGPGPA
-116 DVPRGGLAF
+116 AEAPRGALAF
-125 PLLLRDGEEEEEEG
+125 PLLLRDDGEEEAEEEG
-139 AETPEEEEEEEEED
+139 TETPEEEDED
-153 DDDEEEEEDGEE
+153 DDDDEDYDEEEEV
-165 DAEEAELA
+165 DAEEEQA
-173 AAGSRERGG
+173 
-182 VAEPSHGGAGR
+182 AEPVSRSRGHSGPQQGR
-193 PAGLPGC
+193 GS
-200 RDAAARELPP
+200 PP
-210 PPCPQRAPAAP
+210 PPLLQPV
-221 PEPPGSPGAL
+221 EPVPITVSDGGPG
-231 GSAAEKPEPSATAA
+231 EKPEPSAAA
-245 LQLIRAKKKPT
+245 LQLIQAKKKPT

-312 EKAWVAGKAI
+312 EKTWVAGKAI

-354 RFMAKWEVSV
+354 RFMAKWESSV
-364 GQAEDVLLGGPED
+364 GQAEDILLGGPEE
-377 QKCSQNS
+377 QKSSQNS

-391 EAQLE
+391 EVQLE
-396 YYANGPGAERDRQLN
+396 YYTNGPGAEGDRQLN
-411 GCFKSLA
+411 GCFKSMTL
-418 FDSRHPASEKGKL
+418 DSRHPAREKGKL

-453 TRGEAS
+453 ARGEGSA
-459 RGEIKEKTSE
+459 GELKDKTTE
-469 SIVRNMIVGDLPDKH
+469 SLVRNMMIGDLPDKH
-484 ASHELRRIASSLTA
+484 ASHELRRIASSLTG
-498 SSGRRE
+498 SSSTRE

-509 SFGERRFEKATLKP
+509 SFGERHFEKTALKP
-523 EYETRKTDTLKNTLQ
+523 DYENRKSDALKNNLQ

-561 LQIHYSASDTGIE
+561 LQIHYSASDAGIE
-574 KKQTESDTSSSLSD
+574 KKQTESDSSSSLSD
-588 DGNSDVDTMDQSSE
+588 GGNSDADTMDQSSE
-602 RASSTLEVSDSSDK
+602 RASSALEVSDSSDK
-616 MEKEFPMTSSGNIKL
+616 VEKEFPMTSSGNIKL

-646 SHRDRKS
+646 SYRDRKS
-653 LGGSVASR
+653 LGGSVISR
-661 LNAEFADGE
+661 LDAEFADGE
-670 LEGGSPDAEMSLMAL
+670 LEVGFSDAEMSLTAL
-685 ECSSDMRNDN
+685 ECSSDVRNDN
-695 LSLVNKHTTP
+695 LSPANKHTTP

-712 SWAAVPNQAI
+712 SWPAVENQAI
-722 LKPKSMKLPRIRS
+722 LKPKSTKLSRIRS

-748 PSLAEEERSVNCC
+748 PLLAEEEGGVNHC
-761 SPDTKGFSGL
+761 SSDTKGFSDL
-771 HRDSL
+771 QRDSL
-776 PKSGKVDGQK
+776 QSGRKVDGQK
-786 LLNNMHEKAR
+786 LLNNMHEKPR

-806 KHVLSELKELSYRSI
+806 KHVLSELKELSYRSM

-829 TPKATVPLLFSSTSG
+829 TPKASVPLLFSPASG
-844 HSRLPIEPDYKFSTL
+844 HGRLPIEPDYKFSTL

-868 SKTKEQQLMATQNMV
+868 SKTKEQQLMTVQNIV
-883 PYRNTSTADGS
+883 PFRNTSTADGS
-894 GSNSASGLKS
+894 GSNSASCLKS
-904 LAVVGPPYKIEK
+904 LSIVGPSYKIEK

-928 SNISNSSFSRNPTT
+928 SALSNSSFSRNPPT
-942 KLTGIGTSKREPMNT
+942 KLTGIGAGKREPTST
-957 AVSGTNGTNCVSKR
+957 AVSGTKGTNCVSKR
-971 NCSKSKQPSKL
+971 NCSKSKQSSKL
-982 GNKTVSNR
+982 GDKTVSNR

-996 GQSKLLSRLSRD
+996 G
-1008 SGEHAFRVRG
+1008 
-1018 LVTSPLGNEAEDTAR
+1018 P
-1033 KESVDLTE
+1033 
-1041 HSTDEDS
+1041 
-1048 ACLSDDNLD
+1048 
-1057 RIGRRPE
+1057 I
-1064 PGRNIESCISAEN
+1064 
-1077 GESPDLDSEA
+1077 
-1087 NSESSLGDESNDMN
+1087 
-1101 HVAPKKRWQRFN
+1101 
-1113 QSSARSNKHI
+1113 
-1123 SRSREQGNLES
+1123 
-1134 AFGLNSRGFL
+1134 
-1144 LKGKEC
+1144 
-1150 LGRRHSSHSKV
+1150 
-1161 LEGDLTDQDYEN
+1161 
-1173 HLDLVEK
+1173 
-1180 RLNVCGKPNNSVMD
+1180 
-1194 SETELGNF
+1194 
-1202 APQSEFSAQ
+1202 
-1211 VHSERK
+1211 HSERK

-1243 KKSQEQLQKVNSVVK
+1243 KKGQEQAQKVNSVVR
-1258 SELEGGLPALCSPG
+1258 SEFEGGLPAQCSP
-1272 NDAQRGQS
+1272 DRTTQRGPS

-1306 SHSTD
+1306 SHSTN

-1318 EHSDLPELVLSSSDV
+1318 GPTESLELVLCSSDA

-1338 SPEAEERFL
+1338 SPDAEERFV
-1347 KTGNFE
+1347 KSGNFE

-1383 PKKGTGPSESDSSE
+1383 PKKGTGLSESDSSE
-1397 LYSPAHFLDL
+1397 LYSPAHLSDL
-1407 GEAPEKLLEKQR
+1407 GEASEKLLEKQR

-1425 HPSVAMHSKKERNE
+1425 HTSTATHSKKERNE
-1439 EGLGEAPHSEGETSV
+1439 EGQGETPHSEGETSV

-1535 CSTGVHTCFVCKSS
+1535 CSTGVHTCFVCKSC

-1561 GKYYHEECIQ
+1561 GKYYHEACIQ

-1594 AANPANISASKGRL
+1594 AANPTNISASKGRL

-1748 FGSNDYL
+1748 FGSKDYL

-1865 LLYECHPMV
+1865 LLYECHPLV

-1986 DTRVGLFALVNIKAG
+1986 DTRVGLFAIVNIKAG

-2038 PSLTEEKSKKLKRRP
+2038 PNLNEEKSKKLKRRP

-2115 LCGKEAASFCEM
+2115 VCSKEAASFCEM

-2150 CCTEHDPCGPNPLE
+2150 SCTEHDPCGPNPLE

-2169 EYVPPI
+2169 EFVPPI
-2175 GALANGDDT
+2175 EDLTNDEET
-2184 QPPEQPSADTDLSVQ
+2184 QPPEQPPADTDLSIQ
-2199 SLERLPQSVAFR
+2199 PLDSLPQSVALR
-2211 LQTSDKPPA
+2211 LQSPEKPPA

-2225 LPPSDKPPTTLALR
+2225 LPSSDKPPTTLALR

-2249 LALRLPPPDKPPA
+2249 LALKLPPPDKPPA
-2262 TLALRLPPSNKPPTT
+2262 ALALRLPPSNKPPTT

-2299 DKPPTTLSLCLQP
+2299 DKPPTTLSLRLQP
-2312 SDRPQA
+2312 ADKPQA
-2318 ALSLRLQSEKQPIVV
+2318 ALSLRLQSEKQPIIL
-2333 ALRSQQPDKPPT
+2333 ALKPQQPDKPPT
-2345 NAVLWPLDESPSDSS
+2345 NAVLWPLDESSSDAS
-2360 QPHLPSKS
+2360 QPHLPSTS
-2368 PPGTPQSSDESL
+2368 PGSPQSSDESL
-2380 VTAGDLQLQLSDKP
+2380 VTAGALQLQLSDEP
-2394 PATAGVL
+2394 PATPGVL
-2401 GFSDKSLVGIRT
+2401 ALPDESLLDTRS
-2413 QQPQLLDE
+2413 QQPELLDE
-2421 FPTKCLHPQLSDRLL
+2421 FPAECLHPQLSDRHLA
-2436 TTAGT
+2436 TAGT
-2441 LQSQAVDEPP
+2441 LQCQPVDEPS
-2451 VANQPQL
+2451 VAEQIQL
-2458 LNKASAQSPQP
+2458 LGKASAQSLQT
-2469 QSVEKAPSSVK
+2469 QSVEKAPSSV
-2480 PRVPASEEAPGPGVL
+2480 VSQVSALEMAPAPGVL

-2501 KVASSSISR
+2501 KVPGSVVSR
-2510 ILPTEKVPGSGVPRP
+2510 ILPMEKASGLVVPRP
-2525 LFPEKASFS
+2525 LPTEASFS
-2534 GAVRLPAMEKAP
+2534 GVVRVPVTEKAP
-2546 SSGMP
+2546 SSEAS
-2551 RPLPLEKAP
+2551 RPLPPEKAP
-2560 ASGMSR
+2560 ALGMSR
-2566 ILPTE
+2566 TLPTE
-2571 KAPSLGVLR
+2571 KAPSLAAPWPV
-2580 PLPPEKAPGSRS
+2580 PLEKATGSRS

-2597 VEKALGSGTLR
+2597 MEKALSLGALR
-2608 LPLVQKAL
+2608 IPLTQKAL
-2616 APGVLRPLPPEKA
+2616 TPGVLRPLPADKAAETGALRVLPPEKA
-2629 SGSGTLRVLTPE
+2629 FGSGV
-2641 KTLGSGAA
+2641 A

-2657 LTLAAPWP
+2657 LTLTAPWP
-2665 QASDKLTVAVAPR
+2665 QSSDKLAAAVAPR
-2678 PQVLDKPPV
+2678 PQVLDKPLAV
-2687 ASAPRLLLSEKA
+2687 SAPRLLLSEKA

-2704 QNAQPKERG
+2704 QNAQLKERG
-2713 ATAIEVNPQQKERT
+2713 APAVELSPQQKERT
-2727 MLPGE
+2727 MLAGE
-2732 QISWSAGKAA
+2732 QISWSAGKAVL
-2742 THVGQVPWPTE
+2742 HVGQVPWPTE
-2753 KLQTHEQIHW
+2753 KLQMHEQTHW
-2763 PAAKAL
+2763 PTAKAL
-2769 TPAEQSPRTAEK
+2769 TPAEQPPRTAEK
-2781 LPEPTLQPG
+2781 LPEPTLQPS

-2798 EQTPWTSERLHAFEQ
+2798 EQTPWTSERLCVFEQ

-2819 EAPVSPEQTQ
+2819 EAPLPPEQMQ
-2829 WIVRNVQTIDQIS
+2829 WLVTNVQTIDQIS
-2842 WLAGKVQTPRGQ
+2842 WLSGKPQTPRGQ

-2863 LAHNQDSVCHELADS
+2863 LARNQDSVCRELANS

>member
-1 MEQACEV
+1 FSDFLC
-8 SRRSCLVPF
+8 SGF
-17 GTSLAAAEAKGGPFG
+17 
-32 EGRGP
+32 
-37 EPPAM
+37 
-42 QLAAAAAKP
+42 
-51 VYGQDPSSC
+51 
-60 YIPLRRLQDLASMIN
+60 
-75 AEYLGGAADGAEA
+75 
-88 LPDPG
+88 
-93 SPPLRAPAAQDP
+93 SP
-105 AGGADCPGLVA
+105 
-116 DVPRGGLAF
+116 
-125 PLLLRDGEEEEEEG
+125 
-139 AETPEEEEEEEEED
+139 
-153 DDDEEEEEDGEE
+153 
-165 DAEEAELA
+165 
-173 AAGSRERGG
+173 
-182 VAEPSHGGAGR
+182 
-193 PAGLPGC
+193 
-200 RDAAARELPP
+200 
-210 PPCPQRAPAAP
+210 
-221 PEPPGSPGAL
+221 
-231 GSAAEKPEPSATAA
+231 K
-245 LQLIRAKKKPT
+245 IRAKKKPT

-312 EKAWVAGKAI
+312 EKTWVAGKAI

-330 FEELPILRR
+330 FEELPVLRR

-364 GQAEDVLLGGPED
+364 GQAEDILLGGPED

-384 SELDSEK
+384 IELDNEK
-391 EAQLE
+391 EVQLE

-411 GCFKSLA
+411 GCFKSLS
-418 FDSRHPASEKGKL
+418 FDSRHLASEKGKL
-431 HIKPHMKK
+431 HIKPHVKK

-453 TRGEAS
+453 ARGEAS
-459 RGEIKEKTSE
+459 RGEIKEKMPE

-484 ASHELRRIASSLTA
+484 ASHELRRIANSLTA
-498 SSGRRE
+498 SSSTRE

-509 SFGERRFEKATLKP
+509 SFGERRFEKTTLKP
-523 EYETRKTDTLKNTLQ
+523 AYENRKSGALKNMLQ

-574 KKQTESDTSSSLSD
+574 KKQTESDSSSSLSD
-588 DGNSDVDTMDQSSE
+588 GGNSDVDTMDQSSE
-602 RASSTLEVSDSSDK
+602 RASSALEVSDSSDK
-616 MEKEFPMTSSGNIKL
+616 AEKEFPMTSSGNIKL

-646 SHRDRKS
+646 SYRDRKP
-653 LGGSVASR
+653 LGGSVTSR
-661 LNAEFADGE
+661 LDAEFVDGE
-670 LEGGSPDAEMSLMAL
+670 LEVGFSDAEMSLTAL
-685 ECSSDMRNDN
+685 ERSSDVRNDN

-712 SWAAVPNQAI
+712 SWPAVANQAI
-722 LKPKSMKLPRIRS
+722 LKPKSMKLSRIRS

-748 PSLAEEERSVNCC
+748 PSLAEEEGGMNRC
-761 SPDTKGFSGL
+761 SSDTKGFSGL
-771 HRDSL
+771 QRDSL
-776 PKSGKVDGQK
+776 QRSGKVDGQK
-786 LLNNMHEKAR
+786 LLNNMHEKPR

-806 KHVLSELKELSYRSI
+806 KHVLSELKELSYRSM

-829 TPKATVPLLFSSTSG
+829 TPKATVPLLFSSASG
-844 HSRLPIEPDYKFSTL
+844 HGRLPIEPDYKFSTL

-868 SKTKEQQLMATQNMV
+868 SKTKEQQLMTGQNIV
-883 PYRNTSTADGS
+883 PFRNTSTADGS

-904 LAVVGPPYKIEK
+904 LSIVGPPYKIEK

-928 SNISNSSFSRNPTT
+928 SAISNSSFSRNLPT
-942 KLTGIGTSKREPMNT
+942 KLTGIGTSKREPAST
-957 AVSGTNGTNCVSKR
+957 AVSGTNGTNCMSKR
-971 NCSKSKQPSKL
+971 NCSKSKQSSKL
-982 GNKTVSNR
+982 GDKTVSNR

-996 GQSKLLSRLSRD
+996 GPSKLLSRLSKD
-1008 SGEHAFRVRG
+1008 SGEHAFCVHG
-1018 LVTSPLGNEAEDTAR
+1018 SVTSPLGNEAEDTGR

-1064 PGRNIESCISAEN
+1064 AGRNIESCTSAET

-1087 NSESSLGDESNDMN
+1087 NSESSLGDESNDVN

-1134 AFGLNSRGFL
+1134 AFGLNSRGFS
-1144 LKGKEC
+1144 LKGNEC
-1150 LGRRHSSHSKV
+1150 LGRRHSPHSKV

-1243 KKSQEQLQKVNSVVK
+1243 KKGQEQLQKVNSVVR
-1258 SELEGGLPALCSPG
+1258 SEFEGGLPAQCSP
-1272 NDAQRGQS
+1272 DRDTQRGQS

-1300 SLSELG
+1300 SFSELG

-1318 EHSDLPELVLSSSDV
+1318 GPSDFPELVLSSSDV

-1338 SPEAEERFL
+1338 SPDAEERFL
-1347 KTGNFE
+1347 KSGKWENFIAGNFE

-1397 LYSPAHFLDL
+1397 LYSPAHFSDL
-1407 GEAPEKLLEKQR
+1407 GEASEKLLEKQR

-1425 HPSVAMHSKKERNE
+1425 HPSAAMHSKKERNE
-1439 EGLGEAPHSEGETSV
+1439 EGLGETPHSEGETSV

-1535 CSTGVHTCFVCKSS
+1535 CSTGVHTCFVCKSC

-1561 GKYYHEECIQ
+1561 GKYYHEACIQ

-1594 AANPANISASKGRL
+1594 AANPANVSASKGRL

-1748 FGSNDYL
+1748 FGSKDYL

-1986 DTRVGLFALVNIKAG
+1986 DTRVGLFAIVNIKAG

-2115 LCGKEAASFCEM
+2115 MCGKEAASFCEM

-2175 GALANGDDT
+2175 GALANGEDT
-2184 QPPEQPSADTDLSVQ
+2184 QPPEQPPADTDLSVQ
-2199 SLERLPQSVAFR
+2199 PLDSLPQSVALR
-2211 LQTSDKPPA
+2211 LQSPEKPPA

-2299 DKPPTTLSLCLQP
+2299 DKPPTTLSLRLQP

-2318 ALSLRLQSEKQPIVV
+2318 AL
-2333 ALRSQQPDKPPT
+2333 
-2345 NAVLWPLDESPSDSS
+2345 
-2360 QPHLPSKS
+2360 
-2368 PPGTPQSSDESL
+2368 
-2380 VTAGDLQLQLSDKP
+2380 
-2394 PATAGVL
+2394 
-2401 GFSDKSLVGIRT
+2401 
-2413 QQPQLLDE
+2413 LLA
-2421 FPTKCLHPQLSDRLL
+2421 
-2436 TTAGT
+2436 TAGT
-2441 LQSQAVDEPP
+2441 LQSQPVDEPP
-2451 VANQPQL
+2451 VANQLQL
-2458 LNKASAQSPQP
+2458 VDKASAQSSQP
-2469 QSVEKAPSSVK
+2469 QSVEKAPSSVV
-2480 PRVPASEEAPGPGVL
+2480 PQVPALE
-2495 WPLPIE
+2495 
-2501 KVASSSISR
+2501 
-2510 ILPTEKVPGSGVPRP
+2510 
-2525 LFPEKASFS
+2525 
-2534 GAVRLPAMEKAP
+2534 MAP
-2546 SSGMP
+2546 S
-2551 RPLPLEKAP
+2551 
-2560 ASGMSR
+2560 
-2566 ILPTE
+2566 
-2571 KAPSLGVLR
+2571 
-2580 PLPPEKAPGSRS
+2580 PG
-2592 PHILP
+2592 
-2597 VEKALGSGTLR
+2597 
-2608 LPLVQKAL
+2608 
-2616 APGVLRPLPPEKA
+2616 
-2629 SGSGTLRVLTPE
+2629 
-2641 KTLGSGAA
+2641 
-2649 RPQLLERP
+2649 RP
-2657 LTLAAPWP
+2657 LTLTAPWP
-2665 QASDKLTVAVAPR
+2665 QALDKLAAAVAPR
-2678 PQVLDKPPV
+2678 PQALDKPPA

-2713 ATAIEVNPQQKERT
+2713 A
-2727 MLPGE
+2727 
-2732 QISWSAGKAA
+2732 
-2742 THVGQVPWPTE
+2742 
-2753 KLQTHEQIHW
+2753 
-2763 PAAKAL
+2763 PAVELK
-2769 TPAEQSPRTAEK
+2769 
-2781 LPEPTLQPG
+2781 PTLQPG
-2790 WEVASAPA
+2790 WEVASAPT
-2798 EQTPWTSERLHAFEQ
+2798 EQTPWTSERLRVFEQ
-2813 TPRPAR
+2813 TPRPA
-2819 EAPVSPEQTQ
+2819 
-2829 WIVRNVQTIDQIS
+2829 
-2842 WLAGKVQTPRGQ
+2842 
-2854 DPLPEQNTA
+2854 
-2863 LAHNQDSVCHELADS
+2863 
-2878 EPK
+2878 

>member
-1 MEQACEV
+1 
-8 SRRSCLVPF
+8 SDF
-17 GTSLAAAEAKGGPFG
+17 
-32 EGRGP
+32 
-37 EPPAM
+37 
-42 QLAAAAAKP
+42 
-51 VYGQDPSSC
+51 
-60 YIPLRRLQDLASMIN
+60 
-75 AEYLGGAADGAEA
+75 
-88 LPDPG
+88 
-93 SPPLRAPAAQDP
+93 SP
-105 AGGADCPGLVA
+105 
-116 DVPRGGLAF
+116 
-125 PLLLRDGEEEEEEG
+125 
-139 AETPEEEEEEEEED
+139 
-153 DDDEEEEEDGEE
+153 
-165 DAEEAELA
+165 
-173 AAGSRERGG
+173 
-182 VAEPSHGGAGR
+182 
-193 PAGLPGC
+193 
-200 RDAAARELPP
+200 
-210 PPCPQRAPAAP
+210 
-221 PEPPGSPGAL
+221 
-231 GSAAEKPEPSATAA
+231 K
-245 LQLIRAKKKPT
+245 IRAKKKPT

-312 EKAWVAGKAI
+312 EKTWVAGKAI

-330 FEELPILRR
+330 FEELPVLRR

-364 GQAEDVLLGGPED
+364 GQAEDILLGGPED

-391 EAQLE
+391 ELQLE

-453 TRGEAS
+453 ARGEAS
-459 RGEIKEKTSE
+459 RGEIKEKTPE

-498 SSGRRE
+498 SSSTRE

-509 SFGERRFEKATLKP
+509 SFGERRFEKTPLKP
-523 EYETRKTDTLKNTLQ
+523 GYENCKSDALKNTLQ

-547 EREKSS
+547 DREKSS

-561 LQIHYSASDTGIE
+561 LQIHYSASEAGIE
-574 KKQTESDTSSSLSD
+574 KKQTESDSSSSLSD
-588 DGNSDVDTMDQSSE
+588 GGNSDVDTMDQSSE
-602 RASSTLEVSDSSDK
+602 RASSALEVSDSSDK
-616 MEKEFPMTSSGNIKL
+616 VEKEFPMTSSGNIKL

-646 SHRDRKS
+646 SYRDRKP
-653 LGGSVASR
+653 LGGSVTSR
-661 LNAEFADGE
+661 LEAEFADGE
-670 LEGGSPDAEMSLMAL
+670 LEVGFSDAEMSLTAL
-685 ECSSDMRNDN
+685 ECSSDVRNDN
-695 LSLVNKHTTP
+695 LSLANKRTTP

-712 SWAAVPNQAI
+712 SWPAVANQAI

-748 PSLAEEERSVNCC
+748 PSLAEEEGGVNRC
-761 SPDTKGFSGL
+761 SSDTKGFSGL
-771 HRDSL
+771 QRDSL
-776 PKSGKVDGQK
+776 QRSGKVDGQK
-786 LLNNMHEKAR
+786 LLNNMHEKTR

-806 KHVLSELKELSYRSI
+806 KHVLSELKELSYRSM
-821 NDDASDSG
+821 NDDATDSAA
-829 TPKATVPLLFSSTSG
+829 PKATVPLLFSSASG
-844 HSRLPIEPDYKFSTL
+844 HGRLPIEPDYKFSTL

-868 SKTKEQQLMATQNMV
+868 SKTKEQQLMTGQNIV
-883 PYRNTSTADGS
+883 PFRNTSTADGS
-894 GSNSASGLKS
+894 GSNSASDLKS
-904 LAVVGPPYKIEK
+904 LSIVGPPYKLEK

-928 SNISNSSFSRNPTT
+928 SAISNSSFSRNPPT
-942 KLTGIGTSKREPMNT
+942 KLMGIGTSKREPAST
-957 AVSGTNGTNCVSKR
+957 AVSGTNGTNCVPKR
-971 NCSKSKQPSKL
+971 NCSKSKQSSKL
-982 GNKTVSNR
+982 GDKTVSNR

-996 GQSKLLSRLSRD
+996 GPSKLLSRLSRD
-1008 SGEHAFRVRG
+1008 SGERAFRVHG
-1018 LVTSPLGNEAEDTAR
+1018 SVTSPLGNEAEDTER

-1064 PGRNIESCISAEN
+1064 AGRNIESCTSAEN

-1087 NSESSLGDESNDMN
+1087 NSESSLGDESNDIN

-1123 SRSREQGNLES
+1123 SRSRDQGNLES
-1134 AFGLNSRGFL
+1134 AFGLNSRGFS
-1144 LKGKEC
+1144 LKGNEC
-1150 LGRRHSSHSKV
+1150 LGRRHSPHSKV
-1161 LEGDLTDQDYEN
+1161 LEGDLTDQDCEN

-1211 VHSERK
+1211 VLKLLSFFLVHSERK

-1243 KKSQEQLQKVNSVVK
+1243 KKGQEQLQKVNSVVR
-1258 SELEGGLPALCSPG
+1258 SEFEGGLPAQCSPER
-1272 NDAQRGQS
+1272 DTQRGQS
-1280 PLVSTP
+1280 SLVSTP
-1286 SSTKESPPILEAEC
+1286 SSTKESPPVLEAEC
-1300 SLSELG
+1300 SFSELG
-1306 SHSTD
+1306 SR

-1318 EHSDLPELVLSSSDV
+1318 GPSDFPELVLSSSDV

-1338 SPEAEERFL
+1338 SPDADERFL
-1347 KTGNFE
+1347 KSGNFE

-1397 LYSPAHFLDL
+1397 LYSPAHFSDL
-1407 GEAPEKLLEKQR
+1407 GEASEKLSEKQR

-1425 HPSVAMHSKKERNE
+1425 HPSAAVHSKKERNE
-1439 EGLGEAPHSEGETSV
+1439 EGLGETPHSEGETSV

-1535 CSTGVHTCFVCKSS
+1535 CSTGVHTCFVCKSC

-1561 GKYYHEECIQ
+1561 GKYYHEACIQ

-1748 FGSNDYL
+1748 FGSKDYL

-1986 DTRVGLFALVNIKAG
+1986 DTRVGLFAIVNIKAG

-2038 PSLTEEKSKKLKRRP
+2038 PNLTEEKSKKLKRRP

-2083 KKPGCPKVY
+2083 KKAGCPKVY

-2115 LCGKEAASFCEM
+2115 MCGKEAASFCEM

-2175 GALANGDDT
+2175 ESLANGEDT
-2184 QPPEQPSADTDLSVQ
+2184 QPAEQPPADTDLSVQ
-2199 SLERLPQSVAFR
+2199 PLDSLPQPVALR
-2211 LQTSDKPPA
+2211 LQSPEKPPA

-2225 LPPSDKPPTTLALR
+2225 LPPSDKPPTTLALK

-2318 ALSLRLQSEKQPIVV
+2318 AL
-2333 ALRSQQPDKPPT
+2333 
-2345 NAVLWPLDESPSDSS
+2345 
-2360 QPHLPSKS
+2360 
-2368 PPGTPQSSDESL
+2368 
-2380 VTAGDLQLQLSDKP
+2380 
-2394 PATAGVL
+2394 
-2401 GFSDKSLVGIRT
+2401 
-2413 QQPQLLDE
+2413 
-2421 FPTKCLHPQLSDRLL
+2421 LL

-2441 LQSQAVDEPP
+2441 LQSQLVDEPP
-2451 VANQPQL
+2451 GDGRLQL
-2458 LNKASAQSPQP
+2458 LDKASAQSPQP
-2469 QSVEKAPSSVK
+2469 QSVEKAPSYVV
-2480 PRVPASEEAPGPGVL
+2480 PQVPASEMAP
-2495 WPLPIE
+2495 
-2501 KVASSSISR
+2501 
-2510 ILPTEKVPGSGVPRP
+2510 T
-2525 LFPEKASFS
+2525 
-2534 GAVRLPAMEKAP
+2534 
-2546 SSGMP
+2546 
-2551 RPLPLEKAP
+2551 
-2560 ASGMSR
+2560 
-2566 ILPTE
+2566 
-2571 KAPSLGVLR
+2571 
-2580 PLPPEKAPGSRS
+2580 
-2592 PHILP
+2592 
-2597 VEKALGSGTLR
+2597 
-2608 LPLVQKAL
+2608 
-2616 APGVLRPLPPEKA
+2616 
-2629 SGSGTLRVLTPE
+2629 
-2641 KTLGSGAA
+2641 
-2649 RPQLLERP
+2649 
-2657 LTLAAPWP
+2657 PWP
-2665 QASDKLTVAVAPR
+2665 QASDKLATAVAPR
-2678 PQVLDKPPV
+2678 PQALDKPPA

-2713 ATAIEVNPQQKERT
+2713 A
-2727 MLPGE
+2727 
-2732 QISWSAGKAA
+2732 
-2742 THVGQVPWPTE
+2742 
-2753 KLQTHEQIHW
+2753 
-2763 PAAKAL
+2763 PAVEL
-2769 TPAEQSPRTAEK
+2769 MEK

-2798 EQTPWTSERLHAFEQ
+2798 EQTPWTSERLRAFEQ
-2813 TPRPAR
+2813 TPRPA
-2819 EAPVSPEQTQ
+2819 
-2829 WIVRNVQTIDQIS
+2829 
-2842 WLAGKVQTPRGQ
+2842 
-2854 DPLPEQNTA
+2854 
-2863 LAHNQDSVCHELADS
+2863 
-2878 EPK
+2878 

>member
-1 MEQACEV
+1 MGSTLLVLTAKTTWD
-8 SRRSCLVPF
+8 RSP
-17 GTSLAAAEAKGGPFG
+17 
-32 EGRGP
+32 
-37 EPPAM
+37 
-42 QLAAAAAKP
+42 
-51 VYGQDPSSC
+51 
-60 YIPLRRLQDLASMIN
+60 
-75 AEYLGGAADGAEA
+75 
-88 LPDPG
+88 
-93 SPPLRAPAAQDP
+93 
-105 AGGADCPGLVA
+105 
-116 DVPRGGLAF
+116 
-125 PLLLRDGEEEEEEG
+125 
-139 AETPEEEEEEEEED
+139 
-153 DDDEEEEEDGEE
+153 
-165 DAEEAELA
+165 
-173 AAGSRERGG
+173 
-182 VAEPSHGGAGR
+182 
-193 PAGLPGC
+193 
-200 RDAAARELPP
+200 
-210 PPCPQRAPAAP
+210 
-221 PEPPGSPGAL
+221 
-231 GSAAEKPEPSATAA
+231 
-245 LQLIRAKKKPT
+245 KKPT

-364 GQAEDVLLGGPED
+364 GQAEDILLGGPED

-391 EAQLE
+391 EVQSE
-396 YYANGPGAERDRQLN
+396 YYANGPGAEKDRQLN

-418 FDSRHPASEKGKL
+418 FDSRHSASEKGKL
-431 HIKPHMKK
+431 HIKPHVKK
-439 SSDSRKRTRVKKSG
+439 SSDSRKRTRVKKNSM
-453 TRGEAS
+453 RGEAS
-459 RGEIKEKTSE
+459 KGEIKEKMPE
-469 SIVRNMIVGDLPDKH
+469 SIVKNMMVGDLPDKH
-484 ASHELRRIASSLTA
+484 ASHELRRIANSLTA
-498 SSGRRE
+498 SNSARE

-509 SFGERRFEKATLKP
+509 SFGERHFEKMTLKP
-523 EYETRKTDTLKNTLQ
+523 DYENCKSGALKNTLQ

-561 LQIHYSASDTGIE
+561 LQIHYSASEAGIE
-574 KKQTESDTSSSLSD
+574 KKQTESDSSSSLSD
-588 DGNSDVDTMDQSSE
+588 GGNSDVDTMDQSSE

-631 SMYLSQKSNRRARKK
+631 SMYFSQKSNRRARKK
-646 SHRDRKS
+646 SYRDRKP
-653 LGGSVASR
+653 LGGSATSR
-661 LNAEFADGE
+661 LDAEFAHGE
-670 LEGGSPDAEMSLMAL
+670 LEGGSSDAEMSLTTL
-685 ECSSDMRNDN
+685 ERSSDVRNDN
-695 LSLVNKHTTP
+695 LSLANKHTTP
-705 QSVSKDS
+705 QSVSKDN
-712 SWAAVPNQAI
+712 SWSAVANQTT
-722 LKPKSMKLPRIRS
+722 LKPKSVKLPRIRS
-735 IKCKHKEKVAGLE
+735 IKCKHKEKGSGLE
-748 PSLAEEERSVNCC
+748 PSLAEEEGGMKRC
-761 SPDTKGFSGL
+761 SSDTKGFSGL
-771 HRDSL
+771 QKDSL
-776 PKSGKVDGQK
+776 LRSGKVDGQK
-786 LLNNMHEKAR
+786 LLNNVHEKPR

-806 KHVLSELKELSYRSI
+806 KHVLSELKELSYRSM

-829 TPKATVPLLFSSTSG
+829 TPKATVPLLFSSASG
-844 HSRLPIEPDYKFSTL
+844 HGRLPIEPNYRFSTL
-859 LMMLKDMHD
+859 LMMLKDIHD
-868 SKTKEQQLMATQNMV
+868 SKAKEQQLMTGQNIV

-894 GSNSASGLKS
+894 GSNSASGLTS
-904 LAVVGPPYKIEK
+904 LSIVGPPYKIEK
-916 NGDCVQETVNPN
+916 NGDCVQETVNAN
-928 SNISNSSFSRNPTT
+928 SSISNSSFSRNPPA
-942 KLTGIGTSKREPMNT
+942 KLTGIGTSKREPANT

-971 NCSKSKQPSKL
+971 NCSKSKQSSKL
-982 GNKTVSNR
+982 GDKTVSNR

-996 GQSKLLSRLSRD
+996 GPSKLLSRLSRD
-1008 SGEHAFRVRG
+1008 SGEHAFRVHG
-1018 LVTSPLGNEAEDTAR
+1018 SVTSPLGNEAEDTGR

-1048 ACLSDDNLD
+1048 ACLSDDNLG

-1064 PGRNIESCISAEN
+1064 AGRNTESCTSAEN

-1087 NSESSLGDESNDMN
+1087 NSESSLGDEANEIN

-1123 SRSREQGNLES
+1123 SRSREQGNLAS
-1134 AFGLNSRGFL
+1134 AFGLNSHGFS
-1144 LKGKEC
+1144 LKGNEC
-1150 LGRRHSSHSKV
+1150 LGRRHSPHSKV
-1161 LEGDLTDQDYEN
+1161 LEGDLTGQDYEN
-1173 HLDLVEK
+1173 RLDLVEK

-1243 KKSQEQLQKVNSVVK
+1243 KKVQEQLQKVNSVAR
-1258 SELEGGLPALCSPG
+1258 SEFEGGLPAQCSP
-1272 NDAQRGQS
+1272 DRDTQRGPS
-1280 PLVSTP
+1280 PLISTP

-1300 SLSELG
+1300 SFSELG

-1311 PTDQLLE
+1311 PTHQLLE
-1318 EHSDLPELVLSSSDV
+1318 GPSDFPELVLSSSDV

-1338 SPEAEERFL
+1338 SPDAEERFL
-1347 KTGNFE
+1347 KSGNFE

-1383 PKKGTGPSESDSSE
+1383 PKKIVIF
-1397 LYSPAHFLDL
+1397 AFFLNGL
-1407 GEAPEKLLEKQR
+1407 CHIPAPEKVLEKQR

-1425 HPSVAMHSKKERNE
+1425 HPSVAMHSKKEKNG
-1439 EGLGEAPHSEGETSV
+1439 EGLGETPHSEGETSG
-1454 HGTAASPKEGNEEG
+1454 HGTATSPKEGNEEG
-1468 SENDHGVPSSKKM
+1468 SENDHGVPSSKKI

-1517 LQCLGLSEMPKG
+1517 LQCLGLSEMPTG

-1535 CSTGVHTCFVCKSS
+1535 CSTGVHTCFVCKSC

-1748 FGSNDYL
+1748 FGSKDYL

-1788 QEAAVRF
+1788 HEAAVRF

-1865 LLYECHPMV
+1865 LLYECHPLV

-1986 DTRVGLFALVNIKAG
+1986 DTRVGLFAIVNIKAG

-2038 PSLTEEKSKKLKRRP
+2038 PTLTEEKSKKMKRRP

-2115 LCGKEAASFCEM
+2115 MCGKEAASFCEM

-2169 EYVPPI
+2169 EYVPPM
-2175 GALANGDDT
+2175 GALTNGDDPQPAE
-2184 QPPEQPSADTDLSVQ
+2184 QPPADTDLSVQ
-2199 SLERLPQSVAFR
+2199 PLDRLPQPPAFK
-2211 LQTSDKPPA
+2211 LQSPEKPPA

-2262 TLALRLPPSNKPPTT
+2262 ALALRLPPSNKPPTT

-2299 DKPPTTLSLCLQP
+2299 DKPPTTLSLRLQP

-2318 ALSLRLQSEKQPIVV
+2318 ALSLRLQSEKQPIIVAPDAG
-2333 ALRSQQPDKPPT
+2333 ALRVLPP
-2345 NAVLWPLDESPSDSS
+2345 
-2360 QPHLPSKS
+2360 
-2368 PPGTPQSSDESL
+2368 
-2380 VTAGDLQLQLSDKP
+2380 
-2394 PATAGVL
+2394 
-2401 GFSDKSLVGIRT
+2401 
-2413 QQPQLLDE
+2413 
-2421 FPTKCLHPQLSDRLL
+2421 
-2436 TTAGT
+2436 
-2441 LQSQAVDEPP
+2441 
-2451 VANQPQL
+2451 
-2458 LNKASAQSPQP
+2458 
-2469 QSVEKAPSSVK
+2469 
-2480 PRVPASEEAPGPGVL
+2480 
-2495 WPLPIE
+2495 
-2501 KVASSSISR
+2501 
-2510 ILPTEKVPGSGVPRP
+2510 
-2525 LFPEKASFS
+2525 
-2534 GAVRLPAMEKAP
+2534 EKAP
-2546 SSGMP
+2546 SSG
-2551 RPLPLEKAP
+2551 A
-2560 ASGMSR
+2560 
-2566 ILPTE
+2566 
-2571 KAPSLGVLR
+2571 V
-2580 PLPPEKAPGSRS
+2580 
-2592 PHILP
+2592 
-2597 VEKALGSGTLR
+2597 
-2608 LPLVQKAL
+2608 
-2616 APGVLRPLPPEKA
+2616 
-2629 SGSGTLRVLTPE
+2629 
-2641 KTLGSGAA
+2641 

-2657 LTLAAPWP
+2657 LALTAPWP
-2665 QASDKLTVAVAPR
+2665 QASDKLAAAVAPR
-2678 PQVLDKPPV
+2678 PQVLEKPPA

-2704 QNAQPKERG
+2704 QNAQPKER
-2713 ATAIEVNPQQKERT
+2713 AAPAAELNPQQKERT
-2727 MLPGE
+2727 LLASE
-2732 QISWSAGKAA
+2732 QISWSVGKAVP
-2742 THVGQVPWPTE
+2742 HVGQLPWPTE
-2753 KLQTHEQIHW
+2753 KLQTHEQSHW

-2781 LPEPTLQPG
+2781 LPEPTLQPV

-2798 EQTPWTSERLHAFEQ
+2798 EQTPWTSERLRAFEQ

-2819 EAPVSPEQTQ
+2819 EAPVPPEQTQ
-2829 WIVRNVQTIDQIS
+2829 WIVTNIQTLDQIS
-2842 WLAGKVQTPRGQ
+2842 WLAGKVHTPRGQ
-2854 DPLPEQNTA
+2854 DPLPEQNAA
-2863 LAHNQDSVCHELADS
+2863 LARNQDSVCHELADS

>member
-1 MEQACEV
+1 MGAN
-8 SRRSCLVPF
+8 SDS
-17 GTSLAAAEAKGGPFG
+17 
-32 EGRGP
+32 
-37 EPPAM
+37 
-42 QLAAAAAKP
+42 
-51 VYGQDPSSC
+51 
-60 YIPLRRLQDLASMIN
+60 
-75 AEYLGGAADGAEA
+75 EYL
-88 LPDPG
+88 P
-93 SPPLRAPAAQDP
+93 
-105 AGGADCPGLVA
+105 
-116 DVPRGGLAF
+116 VPM
-125 PLLLRDGEEEEEEG
+125 GEENLFKNIWSFSDFLCSG
-139 AETPEEEEEEEEED
+139 F
-153 DDDEEEEEDGEE
+153 
-165 DAEEAELA
+165 
-173 AAGSRERGG
+173 
-182 VAEPSHGGAGR
+182 
-193 PAGLPGC
+193 
-200 RDAAARELPP
+200 
-210 PPCPQRAPAAP
+210 
-221 PEPPGSPGAL
+221 SP
-231 GSAAEKPEPSATAA
+231 K
-245 LQLIRAKKKPT
+245 IRAKKKPT

-312 EKAWVAGKAI
+312 EKTWVAGKAI

-330 FEELPILRR
+330 FEELPVLRR

-364 GQAEDVLLGGPED
+364 GQAEDILLGGPED

-384 SELDSEK
+384 GELDSEK
-391 EAQLE
+391 EVRSE

-418 FDSRHPASEKGKL
+418 FESRHSASEKGKL
-431 HIKPHMKK
+431 HIKPHVKK

-453 TRGEAS
+453 ARGEAS
-459 RGEIKEKTSE
+459 RGEIKEKTPD
-469 SIVRNMIVGDLPDKH
+469 SIVRNMIVGDLPGKH
-484 ASHELRRIASSLTA
+484 ASHELRRIANSLTA
-498 SSGRRE
+498 SSSTRE

-509 SFGERRFEKATLKP
+509 SFGERHFEKTTLKP
-523 EYETRKTDTLKNTLQ
+523 DYENRKSDALKNAFQ

-547 EREKSS
+547 EREKRS

-561 LQIHYSASDTGIE
+561 LQIHYSASDAGIE
-574 KKQTESDTSSSLSD
+574 KKQTESDSSSSLSD
-588 DGNSDVDTMDQSSE
+588 GGNSDVDTMDQSSE
-602 RASSTLEVSDSSDK
+602 RASSALEVSDSSDK

-646 SHRDRKS
+646 SYRDRKP
-653 LGGSVASR
+653 LGGSVTSR
-661 LNAEFADGE
+661 LDAEFADGE
-670 LEGGSPDAEMSLMAL
+670 LEVGFSDAEMSLTAL
-685 ECSSDMRNDN
+685 ECSSDVRNDN
-695 LSLVNKHTTP
+695 LSLANKHTTP

-712 SWAAVPNQAI
+712 SWPAVANQAI

-748 PSLAEEERSVNCC
+748 PPLAEEEGGMNHC
-761 SPDTKGFSGL
+761 SSDTKGFSGL
-771 HRDSL
+771 QRDSL
-776 PKSGKVDGQK
+776 QRSGKVDGQK
-786 LLNNMHEKAR
+786 LLNNMHEKPR

-806 KHVLSELKELSYRSI
+806 KHVLSELKELSYRSM

-829 TPKATVPLLFSSTSG
+829 APKATVPLLFSSASG
-844 HSRLPIEPDYKFSTL
+844 HGRLPIEPDYKFSTL

-868 SKTKEQQLMATQNMV
+868 SKTKEQQLMTGQNIV
-883 PYRNTSTADGS
+883 PFRNTSTADGS

-904 LAVVGPPYKIEK
+904 LSIVGPPYKIEK

-928 SNISNSSFSRNPTT
+928 SAISNSSYSRNPPT
-942 KLTGIGTSKREPMNT
+942 KLMGIGTSKREPTST
-957 AVSGTNGTNCVSKR
+957 AVSGTNGTNCVPKR
-971 NCSKSKQPSKL
+971 NCSKSKQSSKL
-982 GNKTVSNR
+982 GDKTVSNR

-996 GQSKLLSRLSRD
+996 GPSKLLSRLSRD
-1008 SGEHAFRVRG
+1008 SGEHAFRVHG
-1018 LVTSPLGNEAEDTAR
+1018 SVTSPLGNEAEDTGR

-1064 PGRNIESCISAEN
+1064 AGRNIESCISAEN

-1087 NSESSLGDESNDMN
+1087 NSESSLGDESNDIN

-1134 AFGLNSRGFL
+1134 AFGLNSRGFS
-1144 LKGKEC
+1144 LKGNEC
-1150 LGRRHSSHSKV
+1150 LGRRHSPHSKV
-1161 LEGDLTDQDYEN
+1161 LEGDLTDQDYKN

-1243 KKSQEQLQKVNSVVK
+1243 KKGQEQLQKVNSVVR
-1258 SELEGGLPALCSPG
+1258 SEFEGLPARCSP
-1272 NDAQRGQS
+1272 DRDTQRGPS

-1300 SLSELG
+1300 SFSELG
-1306 SHSTD
+1306 SH
-1311 PTDQLLE
+1311 PTGQLLE
-1318 EHSDLPELVLSSSDV
+1318 GPSSFPELVLSSSDV

-1338 SPEAEERFL
+1338 SPDAEERFL
-1347 KTGNFE
+1347 KSGNFE

-1383 PKKGTGPSESDSSE
+1383 PKKQGNYFCIFLEWSFCCI
-1397 LYSPAHFLDL
+1397 PAS
-1407 GEAPEKLLEKQR
+1407 EKLLEKQR

-1425 HPSVAMHSKKERNE
+1425 HPSAAMHSKKERNE
-1439 EGLGEAPHSEGETSV
+1439 EGLGETPHSEGETSV

-1468 SENDHGVPSSKKM
+1468 SENDHGVPSSKKI

-1535 CSTGVHTCFVCKSS
+1535 CSTGVHTCFVCKSC

-1561 GKYYHEECIQ
+1561 GKYYHEACIQ

-1748 FGSNDYL
+1748 FGSKDYL

-1986 DTRVGLFALVNIKAG
+1986 DTRVGLFAIVNIKAG

-2115 LCGKEAASFCEM
+2115 VCGKEAASFCEM

-2169 EYVPPI
+2169 EYVPSI
-2175 GALANGDDT
+2175 GALANGEDT
-2184 QPPEQPSADTDLSVQ
+2184 QPPEQPPADTDLSVEPLD
-2199 SLERLPQSVAFR
+2199 SLPQPVALR
-2211 LQTSDKPPA
+2211 LQSPEKPPA

-2299 DKPPTTLSLCLQP
+2299 DKPPTTLSLRLQP

-2318 ALSLRLQSEKQPIVV
+2318 ALSLRLQSEKQPIIV
-2333 ALRSQQPDKPPT
+2333 ALR
-2345 NAVLWPLDESPSDSS
+2345 
-2360 QPHLPSKS
+2360 
-2368 PPGTPQSSDESL
+2368 PQE
-2380 VTAGDLQLQLSDKP
+2380 
-2394 PATAGVL
+2394 
-2401 GFSDKSLVGIRT
+2401 
-2413 QQPQLLDE
+2413 
-2421 FPTKCLHPQLSDRLL
+2421 
-2436 TTAGT
+2436 
-2441 LQSQAVDEPP
+2441 
-2451 VANQPQL
+2451 
-2458 LNKASAQSPQP
+2458 
-2469 QSVEKAPSSVK
+2469 
-2480 PRVPASEEAPGPGVL
+2480 
-2495 WPLPIE
+2495 
-2501 KVASSSISR
+2501 
-2510 ILPTEKVPGSGVPRP
+2510 
-2525 LFPEKASFS
+2525 
-2534 GAVRLPAMEKAP
+2534 
-2546 SSGMP
+2546 
-2551 RPLPLEKAP
+2551 
-2560 ASGMSR
+2560 
-2566 ILPTE
+2566 
-2571 KAPSLGVLR
+2571 
-2580 PLPPEKAPGSRS
+2580 
-2592 PHILP
+2592 
-2597 VEKALGSGTLR
+2597 
-2608 LPLVQKAL
+2608 
-2616 APGVLRPLPPEKA
+2616 
-2629 SGSGTLRVLTPE
+2629 
-2641 KTLGSGAA
+2641 
-2649 RPQLLERP
+2649 
-2657 LTLAAPWP
+2657 
-2665 QASDKLTVAVAPR
+2665 
-2678 PQVLDKPPV
+2678 
-2687 ASAPRLLLSEKA
+2687 LLLSEKA

-2713 ATAIEVNPQQKERT
+2713 APVVELSPQQKERT
-2727 MLPGE
+2727 MLAGE
-2732 QISWSAGKAA
+2732 QISWSAGKAV

-2753 KLQTHEQIHW
+2753 KLQTHEQTHW
-2763 PAAKAL
+2763 STAKAL
-2769 TPAEQSPRTAEK
+2769 TLAEQPPRTAEK
-2781 LPEPTLQPG
+2781 LPEPTLQPS

-2798 EQTPWTSERLHAFEQ
+2798 EQTPWTSERLRAFEQ

-2819 EAPVSPEQTQ
+2819 EAPVPPEQMQ
-2829 WIVRNVQTIDQIS
+2829 WLVTNIQTIDQIP
-2842 WLAGKVQTPRGQ
+2842 WLSGKAQTPRGQ

-2863 LAHNQDSVCHELADS
+2863 LARNQDSVCRELADS

>member
-17 GTSLAAAEAKGGPFG
+17 GTSLAAAEAKGVPFG

-42 QLAAAAAKP
+42 QLAAAKP

-60 YIPLRRLQDLASMIN
+60 YIPLRRLQHLASMIN
-75 AEYLGGAADGAEA
+75 AEYLGGGAADGAEA

-93 SPPLRAPAAQDP
+93 SPSPRLPAAQDP
-105 AGGADCPGLVA
+105 AAGTDGPGPAADA
-116 DVPRGGLAF
+116 PRGALAF
-125 PLLLRDGEEEEEEG
+125 PLLLRDTG
-139 AETPEEEEEEEEED
+139 EEEEEEEEEEGVETPEEDD
-153 DDDEEEEEDGEE
+153 DDDEEVDEE
-165 DAEEAELA
+165 EEAE
-173 AAGSRERGG
+173 SRER
-182 VAEPSHGGAGR
+182 SRGR
-193 PAGLPGC
+193 PGPQQGVPS
-200 RDAAARELPP
+200 PP
-210 PPCPQRAPAAP
+210 PPRLEPAEPLPTAVP
-221 PEPPGSPGAL
+221 DPAEEPEPP
-231 GSAAEKPEPSATAA
+231 ATAA
-245 LQLIRAKKKPT
+245 ALQIIRAKKKPT

-312 EKAWVAGKAI
+312 EKTWVAGKAI

-330 FEELPILRR
+330 FEELPVLRR

-364 GQAEDVLLGGPED
+364 GQAEDILLGGPED
-377 QKCSQNS
+377 PKCSQNS

-391 EAQLE
+391 EVQSE

-418 FDSRHPASEKGKL
+418 FDSRHPATEKGKL
-431 HIKPHMKK
+431 HIKPRVKK

-453 TRGEAS
+453 ARGEAS
-459 RGEIKEKTSE
+459 RGEIKEKTPE
-469 SIVRNMIVGDLPDKH
+469 SIVRNMIVGDLPEKH

-498 SSGRRE
+498 STSARE

-509 SFGERRFEKATLKP
+509 SFGERRFEKIPLKP
-523 EYETRKTDTLKNTLQ
+523 DYENRKSDALKNTLQ

-561 LQIHYSASDTGIE
+561 LQIHYSASDGGIE
-574 KKQTESDTSSSLSD
+574 KKQTESDSSSSLSD
-588 DGNSDVDTMDQSSE
+588 GGNSDVDAVDQSSE
-602 RASSTLEVSDSSDK
+602 RASSALEVSDSSDK
-616 MEKEFPMTSSGNIKL
+616 VEKEFPMTSSGNIKL

-646 SHRDRKS
+646 LYRDRKP
-653 LGGSVASR
+653 LGGSVTSR
-661 LNAEFADGE
+661 LDAEFADGE
-670 LEGGSPDAEMSLMAL
+670 LEVGFSDAEMSLTAL
-685 ECSSDMRNDN
+685 ERSSDVRSDN
-695 LSLVNKHTTP
+695 LSLANKHTTP
-705 QSVSKDS
+705 QSVSKDG
-712 SWAAVPNQAI
+712 SWPAVANQAI

-748 PSLAEEERSVNCC
+748 PPLAEEEGGVNHC
-761 SPDTKGFSGL
+761 SSDTKGFSGL
-771 HRDSL
+771 QRDSL
-776 PKSGKVDGQK
+776 QRSGKADGQK
-786 LLNNMHEKAR
+786 LLNNVHEKPR

-806 KHVLSELKELSYRSI
+806 KHVLSELKELSYRSM
-821 NDDASDSG
+821 NEDAGDSG
-829 TPKATVPLLFSSTSG
+829 APKATVPLLFSSASG

-868 SKTKEQQLMATQNMV
+868 SKTKEQQLMTGQNIV
-883 PYRNTSTADGS
+883 PFRNTSTADGS
-894 GSNSASGLKS
+894 GSNAASGLKS
-904 LAVVGPPYKIEK
+904 LSIVGPPYKIEK

-928 SNISNSSFSRNPTT
+928 SALSNSSFSRNPPT
-942 KLTGIGTSKREPMNT
+942 KLTGIGTSKREPAST
-957 AVSGTNGTNCVSKR
+957 AVSGTKGTNCVPKR
-971 NCSKSKQPSKL
+971 NCSKSKQSSKL
-982 GNKTVSNR
+982 GDKTVSNR

-996 GQSKLLSRLSRD
+996 G
-1008 SGEHAFRVRG
+1008 
-1018 LVTSPLGNEAEDTAR
+1018 P
-1033 KESVDLTE
+1033 
-1041 HSTDEDS
+1041 
-1048 ACLSDDNLD
+1048 
-1057 RIGRRPE
+1057 I
-1064 PGRNIESCISAEN
+1064 
-1077 GESPDLDSEA
+1077 
-1087 NSESSLGDESNDMN
+1087 
-1101 HVAPKKRWQRFN
+1101 
-1113 QSSARSNKHI
+1113 
-1123 SRSREQGNLES
+1123 
-1134 AFGLNSRGFL
+1134 
-1144 LKGKEC
+1144 
-1150 LGRRHSSHSKV
+1150 
-1161 LEGDLTDQDYEN
+1161 
-1173 HLDLVEK
+1173 
-1180 RLNVCGKPNNSVMD
+1180 
-1194 SETELGNF
+1194 
-1202 APQSEFSAQ
+1202 
-1211 VHSERK
+1211 HSERK

-1243 KKSQEQLQKVNSVVK
+1243 KKGQEQLQKVNSVVR
-1258 SELEGGLPALCSPG
+1258 SEFEDLPAQCSPHR
-1272 NDAQRGQS
+1272 DIQRGPS

-1286 SSTKESPPILEAEC
+1286 SSTKSPPILEPEC
-1300 SLSELG
+1300 SFSELA
-1306 SHSTD
+1306 SHSTE
-1311 PTDQLLE
+1311 PADQLLE
-1318 EHSDLPELVLSSSDV
+1318 GPSDFPELVLSSSDA

-1347 KTGNFE
+1347 KSGNFE
-1353 SKRQRKP
+1353 RKRQRKP

-1371 TAFMPKKEEWTP
+1371 TAFMPKKEEWTT

-1397 LYSPAHFLDL
+1397 LYSPAHFSDL
-1407 GEAPEKLLEKQR
+1407 GEASEKLLEKR
-1419 KRKRQR
+1419 KRKRPR
-1425 HPSVAMHSKKERNE
+1425 HPAAAMHIKKEKNE
-1439 EGLGEAPHSEGETSV
+1439 EGLGETPHSEGETSV

-1535 CSTGVHTCFVCKSS
+1535 CSTGVHTCFVCKSC

-1561 GKYYHEECIQ
+1561 GKYYHEACIQ

-1594 AANPANISASKGRL
+1594 AANPANVSASKGRL

-1748 FGSNDYL
+1748 FGSKDYL

-1986 DTRVGLFALVNIKAG
+1986 DTRVGLFAIVNIKAG

-2115 LCGKEAASFCEM
+2115 MCGKEAASFCEM

-2175 GALANGDDT
+2175 EALANGEDT
-2184 QPPEQPSADTDLSVQ
+2184 QPPEQPPADTDLSVQ
-2199 SLERLPQSVAFR
+2199 PLDSLPQSVALR
-2211 LQTSDKPPA
+2211 LQSPEKPPA

-2225 LPPSDKPPTTLALR
+2225 LPPSEKPSTTVALR

-2249 LALRLPPPDKPPA
+2249 LALKLPPPDKPPA
-2262 TLALRLPPSNKPPTT
+2262 TLALRLPQSNKPPTT

-2299 DKPPTTLSLCLQP
+2299 DKPPTTLSLRLQP

-2333 ALRSQQPDKPPT
+2333 ALRPQQPDKPPT
-2345 NAVLWPLDESPSDSS
+2345 NAVLWPLDEPSGDTS
-2360 QPHLPSKS
+2360 QPSKS
-2368 PPGTPQSSDESL
+2368 PPGTPRSSDESL
-2380 VTAGDLQLQLSDKP
+2380 VTADALQLQLSDEP
-2394 PATAGVL
+2394 HATPRVL
-2401 GFSDKSLVGIRT
+2401 EFSDKSLMDARS
-2413 QQPQLLDE
+2413 QQPELLDE

-2436 TTAGT
+2436 ATAGS
-2441 LQSQAVDEPP
+2441 LQSQPAQEPP
-2451 VANQPQL
+2451 AADQPQL
-2458 LNKASAQSPQP
+2458 VDNITQSLPP
-2469 QSVEKAPSSVK
+2469 LSVENAPSSMV
-2480 PRVPASEEAPGPGVL
+2480 PQVPALEMASAPGVL

-2501 KVASSSISR
+2501 KVPGSPVSW
-2510 ILPTEKVPGSGVPRP
+2510 ILPTEKAPGLAVPRP
-2525 LFPEKASFS
+2525 PPPEKASFS
-2534 GAVRLPAMEKAP
+2534 EAVWVPVTEKAP
-2546 SSGMP
+2546 SSGAP
-2551 RPLPLEKAP
+2551 HPLLPEKAP
-2560 ASGMSR
+2560 ASGMPR

-2571 KAPSLGVLR
+2571 KAPSLGALR

-2597 VEKALGSGTLR
+2597 MEKALGSGALR
-2608 LPLVQKAL
+2608 IPLMQKAL
-2616 APGVLRPLPPEKA
+2616 TPGVLRPLPPEKA
-2629 SGSGTLRVLTPE
+2629 ADSGALRVLSPE
-2641 KTLGSGAA
+2641 KALSSGVA
-2649 RPQLLERP
+2649 RPQLLERT
-2657 LTLAAPWP
+2657 LTLTAPWP
-2665 QASDKLTVAVAPR
+2665 QASDKLAAAVAPR
-2678 PQVLDKPPV
+2678 PQALEKPPAV
-2687 ASAPRLLLSEKA
+2687 LAPRLLLSEKA

-2713 ATAIEVNPQQKERT
+2713 APAVELSPQQKERT
-2727 MLPGE
+2727 LLAGE
-2732 QISWSAGKAA
+2732 QISWSAGKVV

-2753 KLQTHEQIHW
+2753 KLQTHEQTHW
-2763 PAAKAL
+2763 PTARAL
-2769 TPAEQSPRTAEK
+2769 TPAEQPPRTAEK

-2798 EQTPWTSERLHAFEQ
+2798 EQTPWTSERLCAFEQ

-2819 EAPVSPEQTQ
+2819 EAPVPPEQMQ
-2829 WIVRNVQTIDQIS
+2829 WIVTNIQTIDQIP
-2842 WLAGKVQTPRGQ
+2842 WLGGKAQTPRGQ

-2863 LAHNQDSVCHELADS
+2863 LARNQDSVCRELADS

>member
-1 MEQACEV
+1 DTEGAAGQWQ
-8 SRRSCLVPF
+8 R
-17 GTSLAAAEAKGGPFG
+17 GAAAPALCCSHSLFPNSCPAISYCVDLLFNVNVSAVPCNLHTGGEANLFKSIWSFSDFLCSGF
-32 EGRGP
+32 
-37 EPPAM
+37 
-42 QLAAAAAKP
+42 
-51 VYGQDPSSC
+51 
-60 YIPLRRLQDLASMIN
+60 
-75 AEYLGGAADGAEA
+75 
-88 LPDPG
+88 
-93 SPPLRAPAAQDP
+93 SP
-105 AGGADCPGLVA
+105 
-116 DVPRGGLAF
+116 
-125 PLLLRDGEEEEEEG
+125 
-139 AETPEEEEEEEEED
+139 
-153 DDDEEEEEDGEE
+153 
-165 DAEEAELA
+165 
-173 AAGSRERGG
+173 
-182 VAEPSHGGAGR
+182 
-193 PAGLPGC
+193 
-200 RDAAARELPP
+200 
-210 PPCPQRAPAAP
+210 
-221 PEPPGSPGAL
+221 
-231 GSAAEKPEPSATAA
+231 K
-245 LQLIRAKKKPT
+245 IRAKKNP

-284 VLDCHSKMKVSNRR
+284 VLDCHSKMKVSGGR
-298 PYREYYVD
+298 PYREYYVE

-312 EKAWVAGKAI
+312 EKTWVPGKAV

-330 FEELPILRR
+330 FEELPVLRK

-354 RFMAKWEVSV
+354 KFRAKWKVSV
-364 GQAEDVLLGGPED
+364 GQAEDILLGSPED
-377 QKCSQNS
+377 QKCSQSS
-384 SELDSEK
+384 SEPDSEK
-391 EAQLE
+391 DVQLE
-396 YYANGPGAERDRQLN
+396 YYSNGPGAERDTQLN
-411 GCFKSLA
+411 GCLKSLA
-418 FDSRHPASEKGKL
+418 FDSRHVASEKGKL
-431 HIKPHMKK
+431 HIKPQVKTT
-439 SSDSRKRTRVKKSG
+439 SESRKRTRVKKSG
-453 TRGEAS
+453 ARGETS
-459 RGEIKEKTSE
+459 REEIKDKTPE
-469 SIVRNMIVGDLPDKH
+469 SVVRNVIVGDLPEKH

-498 SSGRRE
+498 ASSTRE

-509 SFGERRFEKATLKP
+509 SFGERHFEKTPLKP
-523 EYETRKTDTLKNTLQ
+523 DYENRKSDTLKSTLQ
-538 GDLFSSASL
+538 GDLFSSSSF

-561 LQIHYSASDTGIE
+561 LQIHYSASDGGVE
-574 KKQTESDTSSSLSD
+574 KKQTESDSSSSLSD
-588 DGNSDVDTMDQSSE
+588 GGNSDVDTMDQSSE
-602 RASSTLEVSDSSDK
+602 RASSALEVSDSSDK
-616 MEKEFPMTSSGNIKL
+616 VEKDFAMTSSGNIKL
-631 SMYLSQKSNRRARKK
+631 SMYLSQKSSRRARKK
-646 SHRDRKS
+646 SHRDRKA
-653 LGGSVASR
+653 LGGSVTNR
-661 LNAEFADGE
+661 LDAEFVDGE
-670 LEGGSPDAEMSLMAL
+670 LEVGLSDAEMPLTPL
-685 ECSSDMRNDN
+685 ECSSDVRNYN
-695 LSLVNKHTTP
+695 LSLANKHTTP
-705 QSVSKDS
+705 QSVSKDG
-712 SWAAVPNQAI
+712 SWPAVTNQAV
-722 LKPKSMKLPRIRS
+722 LKSKSVKLPGSRS

-748 PSLAEEERSVNCC
+748 PSLVEEEGGVNHC
-761 SPDTKGFSGL
+761 SSDTKGFSGL
-771 HRDSL
+771 SRDSL
-776 PKSGKVDGQK
+776 QRSGKVDGQK
-786 LLNNMHEKAR
+786 LFNNMHEKPR

-806 KHVLSELKELSYRSI
+806 KHVLSELKELSYRSM

-829 TPKATVPLLFSSTSG
+829 TPKATVPLLFSSASG
-844 HSRLPIEPDYKFSTL
+844 RLPIEPDYKFSTL

-868 SKTKEQQLMATQNMV
+868 SKTKEQQLMTGQNIV
-883 PYRNTSTADGS
+883 PFRNTSTSDGS

-904 LAVVGPPYKIEK
+904 LSIVGPPYKIEK
-916 NGDCVQETVNPN
+916 NGDCVQETVTPN
-928 SNISNSSFSRNPTT
+928 SALSNSSFSRGPPT
-942 KLTGIGTSKREPMNT
+942 KLTGIGTGKREPASA
-957 AVSGTNGTNCVSKR
+957 AVSGTNGTNCMSKR
-971 NCSKSKQPSKL
+971 NCSKSKQSSKL
-982 GNKTVSNR
+982 GDKTVSNR

-996 GQSKLLSRLSRD
+996 GPSKLLSRLPRD
-1008 SGEHAFRVRG
+1008 SGERSFRG
-1018 LVTSPLGNEAEDTAR
+1018 HSSVTSPLGNEAEDTER
-1033 KESVDLTE
+1033 KECIDLTE

-1048 ACLSDDNLD
+1048 ACLSDDNLG

-1064 PGRNIESCISAEN
+1064 AGRNKESCNSAEN

-1087 NSESSLGDESNDMN
+1087 NSESSLGDESNDTN

-1113 QSSARSNKHI
+1113 QSSARSNKHT

-1134 AFGLNSRGFL
+1134 AFGLNSRGFS
-1144 LKGKEC
+1144 LKGNEC
-1150 LGRRHSSHSKV
+1150 LGRRHSPHSKV
-1161 LEGDLTDQDYEN
+1161 LEGDLAVQDFEN
-1173 HLDLVEK
+1173 RLDLVDK
-1180 RLNVCGKPNNSVMD
+1180 RLNVCGKPNTSVMD

-1211 VHSERK
+1211 AHSERK

-1243 KKSQEQLQKVNSVVK
+1243 KKGQEQSQKVG
-1258 SELEGGLPALCSPG
+1258 EET
-1272 NDAQRGQS
+1272 QRGPS
-1280 PLVSTP
+1280 SLVSTP
-1286 SSTKESPPILEAEC
+1286 SSTKESPPVLEAEC
-1300 SLSELG
+1300 SFSELG

-1311 PTDQLLE
+1311 PPSQAQGGS
-1318 EHSDLPELVLSSSDV
+1318 SDFPEVVVLSSSDV

-1338 SPEAEERFL
+1338 SPDAEEGFL
-1347 KTGNFE
+1347 KSGNFE

-1383 PKKGTGPSESDSSE
+1383 QKKATE
-1397 LYSPAHFLDL
+1397 LAGVTCNKRILSAFSLN
-1407 GEAPEKLLEKQR
+1407 GFSVAASEKLLEKQR

-1425 HPSVAMHSKKERNE
+1425 HTSAAVHSKKEKNE
-1439 EGLGEAPHSEGETSV
+1439 EGLGETPHSEGETSV
-1454 HGTAASPKEGNEEG
+1454 HGTAASPKEGHEEG
-1468 SENDHGVPSSKKM
+1468 SENDHGVPSSKKI

-1535 CSTGVHTCFVCKSS
+1535 CSTGVHTCFVCKSC

-1561 GKYYHEECIQ
+1561 GKYYHEACIQ

-1748 FGSNDYL
+1748 FGSKDYL

-1865 LLYECHPMV
+1865 LLYECHPLV

-2038 PSLTEEKSKKLKRRP
+2038 PSLSEEKSKKLKRRP

-2083 KKPGCPKVY
+2083 KKSGCPKVY

-2115 LCGKEAASFCEM
+2115 VCGKEAASFCEM

-2150 CCTEHDPCGPNPLE
+2150 CCTEHDPCGPHPLE

-2169 EYVPPI
+2169 EYAPPI
-2175 GALANGDDT
+2175 EGLTNGEDT
-2184 QPPEQPSADTDLSVQ
+2184 QPPEQVPAETEADTDLSVQ
-2199 SLERLPQSVAFR
+2199 PLDSLPQSVALR
-2211 LQTSDKPPA
+2211 LQSPEKPPA

-2225 LPPSDKPPTTLALR
+2225 LPSSDKPPTTLALR

-2249 LALRLPPPDKPPA
+2249 LALRLPSPDKPPA
-2262 TLALRLPPSNKPPTT
+2262 TLALRLPPSNKPPAT

-2283 PSNKPPT
+2283 PSNKPST

-2299 DKPPTTLSLCLQP
+2299 DKPPTTLSLRLQP
-2312 SDRPQA
+2312 SDKPQA
-2318 ALSLRLQSEKQPIVV
+2318 ALSLRLQSEKQPIIV
-2333 ALRSQQPDKPPT
+2333 ALRPQQPDKPPT
-2345 NAVLWPLDESPSDSS
+2345 
-2360 QPHLPSKS
+2360 
-2368 PPGTPQSSDESL
+2368 
-2380 VTAGDLQLQLSDKP
+2380 
-2394 PATAGVL
+2394 
-2401 GFSDKSLVGIRT
+2401 
-2413 QQPQLLDE
+2413 
-2421 FPTKCLHPQLSDRLL
+2421 
-2436 TTAGT
+2436 
-2441 LQSQAVDEPP
+2441 
-2451 VANQPQL
+2451 
-2458 LNKASAQSPQP
+2458 
-2469 QSVEKAPSSVK
+2469 
-2480 PRVPASEEAPGPGVL
+2480 
-2495 WPLPIE
+2495 
-2501 KVASSSISR
+2501 
-2510 ILPTEKVPGSGVPRP
+2510 
-2525 LFPEKASFS
+2525 
-2534 GAVRLPAMEKAP
+2534 
-2546 SSGMP
+2546 
-2551 RPLPLEKAP
+2551 
-2560 ASGMSR
+2560 
-2566 ILPTE
+2566 
-2571 KAPSLGVLR
+2571 
-2580 PLPPEKAPGSRS
+2580 
-2592 PHILP
+2592 
-2597 VEKALGSGTLR
+2597 
-2608 LPLVQKAL
+2608 
-2616 APGVLRPLPPEKA
+2616 
-2629 SGSGTLRVLTPE
+2629 
-2641 KTLGSGAA
+2641 
-2649 RPQLLERP
+2649 
-2657 LTLAAPWP
+2657 PWP
-2665 QASDKLTVAVAPR
+2665 QASDKLAPAVAPR
-2678 PQVLDKPPV
+2678 PQASDKPLA

-2704 QNAQPKERG
+2704 QNAQLKERG
-2713 ATAIEVNPQQKERT
+2713 APAMELSPQQKERT
-2727 MLPGE
+2727 MLAGE
-2732 QISWSAGKAA
+2732 QISWSAGKVV
-2742 THVGQVPWPTE
+2742 TQVGQVPWPTE
-2753 KLQTHEQIHW
+2753 KLQTHEQSHW
-2763 PAAKAL
+2763 STTKTL
-2769 TPAEQSPRTAEK
+2769 TPAEQPSRTAEK
-2781 LPEPTLQPG
+2781 LPEPNLQPS
-2790 WEVASAPA
+2790 WEVASAPS
-2798 EQTPWTSERLHAFEQ
+2798 EQSPWTSERLCAFEQ

-2819 EAPVSPEQTQ
+2819 EAPPEQMQ
-2829 WIVRNVQTIDQIS
+2829 WLVTNVQAIDQIA
-2842 WLAGKVQTPRGQ
+2842 WLSGKAQTPRGQ

-2863 LAHNQDSVCHELADS
+2863 LAHNQDSVCRELADS